1 MKILKRTVSIALA
14 FLMIFGSMSVL
25 ASATLGDGNRN
36 SATFDTKF
44 YRNNGTEWV
53 ETTKAARGE
62 DIKVRVKL
70 NTDFVVGSSTL
81 FWLFSKNNIK
91 FNPTGYAVG
100 GAPGFYVAETNISAK
115 GDFTCLDSS
124 AYGYNLIEYGYLPE
138 GTFDTYGYLHLQLI
152 SGEATMPKNDD
163 WTFEYNF
170 TVTDDATGIAQ
181 FFFPGS
187 CFVTPD
193 EDTWDNPSCFARCD
207 DSNEGGN
214 MANNTDE
221 CYDFQIYYETYDQ
234 DEDSTLTFTNPVKFN
249 AGEGTFANGA
259 SEFTTGEGFIGE
271 ALSAAD
277 QPSAVTASGG
287 KSFVGWVPSTVDL
300 ATATAENC
308 VDVSAIKYNY
318 DVDTYNALYE
328 TTAATTF
335 NFTFDPNG
343 GAFADASTEAKT
355 VTVNEGDAVNAPVP
369 TRVGYEFKGWALST
383 VENPTV
389 DDVQTLPEAA
399 SADMSYK
406 AVWSKNS
413 YNVKWIVDGVTVKEE
428 SVAYG
433 DELPAAPSVD
443 AKAGYNF
450 AWSSAPATMPAADVE
465 ITGAYT
471 PIVYTV
477 TWKIDGEQGTYKQT
491 QATFGEAIAT
501 PEAPI
506 EKEGYTFEWR
516 DIPETMPA
524 DENLVITGYYVANSY
539 TVTWTVNGVAFTTT
553 TVSFGDA
560 IIAPEYT
567 AEAGYDFAWDEIPA
581 TMPANDITINGT
593 TTAKTYTVTWN
604 VNGEKVGETTVK
616 FGDAIADYA
625 FDAPEGYEFSGW
637 TDKPETMPASDITVN
652 GTTTAK
658 SYTVTWNVNGEKVG
672 ETTVKFGDAIA
683 DYEYA
688 APAGYN
694 FSGWTDKPETMPAS
708 DITVNGTTTA
718 KTYTVTWKVDGEVVG
733 TTTETF
739 GQPIADFNYDAPVGS
754 TFSGWLDKPETMPDN
769 ENLVINATLSADIH
783 TITWKVNGE
792 VIATTNAVY
801 GAEIADYDYTAPTG
815 YTFSGWTDKPATMPA
830 NNIEVNGTTTIKT
843 YTVKWT
849 INGEYYE
856 STEVKY
862 GEAVTA
868 PQYTIPAGHSFA
880 WGDIPSAMPDNDNL
894 VINGTLTIN
903 RYTITYYYDEAETQ
917 VYFTETLDY
926 GTAPTAKEA
935 PTLKGKTF
943 VDWDGD
949 VPAALTQD
957 VKLHALFTDIEYTV
971 IFKGPEGNLLD
982 WTVTYEDAIDAITAD
997 DAAVEGYTFT
1007 GVWNY
1012 NGAAVTFPTTV
1023 KALTGDD
1030 DKAATEFVFEGVYN
1044 INVYHIVFYKSEA
1057 DKANGIVLHEQ
1068 DYEFNTDIS
1077 NAVADPTM
1085 EGHTFLGW
1093 DHEPAIV
1100 ESDDEFIGQWDIN
1113 TYTVTWK
1120 VGDDFT
1126 TTTDVKYGE
1135 ALVAPEYTPAAGYDF
1150 EWVDVPATMPA
1161 NDALVISGK
1170 LTAKTY
1176 TVTWK
1181 VNGEKVGETVV
1192 SYGDAI
1198 ADYEYTAPA
1207 GYTFG
1212 GWTDKPDTMP
1222 ANDIVVNGTTVANGY
1237 KVVWKVNGEKV
1248 GETVVSYGDA
1258 IADYDYTAPEGYEFS
1273 GWTDKPETMPDSEIV
1288 VNGTTTPKTYTV
1300 TWKVGDDFTTT
1311 TEVKYG
1317 EALAAPE
1324 YTPAAGYDFEWVDVP
1339 ETMPA
1344 NDALVISG
1352 KLTAKTYT
1360 VTWKVN
1366 GEIIGTT
1373 TETFG
1378 EAIADYA
1385 YTAPTG
1391 YTFSGWT
1398 DKPETMPA
1406 DDALVINGTT
1416 TPKTYTVTWKVG
1428 DDFTTTT
1435 EVRYGEA
1442 LAAPE
1447 YTPAAGYDFE
1457 WVDVPET
1464 MPANDAL
1471 VISGKLTAK
1480 TYTVTWKVNGEII
1493 GTTTETFGEAIA
1505 DYAYTAPTGY
1515 TFSGWTDKPETMPAD
1530 DALVINGTT
1539 TANTYTVKFV
1549 DADGAEI
1556 SSDEFEFGSDITA
1569 PTITVP
1575 DGMTLVG
1582 WIDDDGEAFTGKVPA
1597 KNVTYKPTIVSDDN
1611 VPYAIEIYLESVDG
1625 VYELSGSTSL
1635 TGTTGQ
1641 SVSAVAGEVTGFTFN
1656 AAESTLT
1663 ATVAGDGSTKLVLK
1677 YSRNV
1682 YTATFDGVEYTVRYG
1697 AALPD
1702 VTPADKT
1709 GMEFVGWVDAQG
1721 NKAPATMPANDLAL
1735 TSKWEAVEYTIT
1747 YIVNGQKTVETYKYG
1762 DTVIAPADPV
1772 VDKMTFTGWSME
1784 IPTTMP
1790 AENLIIIASFE
1801 STGTVDAYT
1810 VTFWADGVE
1819 FQKTLVKVGSEITLP
1834 TNPPTKEF
1842 YVFKGWK
1849 DVPAVMPANDIDI
1862 YAEFE
1867 RVPVTLIPKAG
1878 STTVIDRDNMVIYG
1892 LQERMSE
1899 ATYNTYLDVEGDGH
1913 FTVTATANGFGT
1925 GTRIKLYDNV
1935 TGELLETYYV
1945 VIFGDLNGDSSV
1957 NAVDYSIAI
1966 DEALYVTDW
1975 SCKQIYV
1982 DGVRTDNANY
1992 KVYMAMAADLNG
2004 DGKVNSSDASD
2015 INGRALLRND
2025 IDQVTGRPVRE

>member
-1 MKILKRTVSIALA
+1 MKSLKRIVSVTLV
-14 FLMIFGSMSVL
+14 LLLLLGSMSVL
-25 ASATLGDGNRN
+25 GSATFNDGKGTTV
-36 SATFDTKF
+36 SFDTKF
-44 YRNNGTEWV
+44 YRYNGTEWV
-53 ETTKAARGE
+53 RTTKAARGE
-62 DIKVRVKL
+62 EIKIRV
-70 NTDFVVGSSTL
+70 NINSDFVMSTATF
-81 FWLFSKNNIK
+81 FWLFNKHNIK
-91 FNPTGYAVG
+91 FDASKHEPTGTDYKGVTNVIAQG
-100 GAPGFYVAETNISAK
+100 IFFSTETGPIA
-115 GDFTCLDSS
+115 DLMM
-124 AYGYNLIEYGYLPE
+124 EYGYLPA
-138 GTFDTYGYLHLQLI
+138 DTYDNYGYLFYKQE
-152 SGEATMPKNDD
+152 SGLATKFNTKD
-163 WTFEYNF
+163 WSLEFSYI
-170 TVTDDATGIAQ
+170 VADDAEGSAQ
-181 FFFPGS
+181 FFAPEK
-187 CFVTPD
+187 CFTDPD
-193 EDTWDNPSCFARCD
+193 DDYSWDNPIIIGKVSDEREGQNIAGNYPEFQ
-207 DSNEGGN
+207 DSVDWKIQPEL
-214 MANNTDE
+214 
-221 CYDFQIYYETYDQ
+221 YDQ

-277 QPSAVTASGG
+277 QPAAVTAPGG

-300 ATATAENC
+300 ATATAADC

-318 DVDTYNALYE
+318 AVDTYNALYE

-355 VTVNEGDAVNAPVP
+355 VTVNEGEAVNAPVP

-428 SVAYG
+428 PVAYG

-491 QATFGEAIAT
+491 QATFGKAIAT

-516 DIPETMPA
+516 GIPETMPA

-539 TVTWTVNGVAFTTT
+539 KVTWTVDGKEFTTT
-553 TVSFGDA
+553 TVKYGDA
-560 IIAPEYT
+560 IIAPDYT

-604 VNGEKVGETTVK
+604 VNGEKVGETAVK

-637 TDKPETMPASDITVN
+637 TDKPATMPASDITVN

-683 DYEYA
+683 DYEYS

-769 ENLVINATLSADIH
+769 ENLVINGTLRADIH

-849 INGEYYE
+849 INGEYYN

-880 WGDIPSAMPDNDNL
+880 WGDIPSAMPDDDNL

-935 PTLKGKTF
+935 PTLKGKRF
-943 VDWDGD
+943 VDWDSD

-982 WTVTYEDAIDAITAD
+982 WTVTYEDAIDAITEA

-1100 ESDDEFIGQWDIN
+1100 ESNDEFIGQWDIN

-1126 TTTDVKYGE
+1126 TTTMVKYGE

-1181 VNGEKVGETVV
+1181 VNGEIVGTTTVTF
-1192 SYGDAI
+1192 GEAI

-1258 IADYDYTAPEGYEFS
+1258 IVDYDYTAPEGYEFS

-1317 EALAAPE
+1317 EALAAPA

-1339 ETMPA
+1339 ATMPA

-1366 GEIIGTT
+1366 GEIVGTT

-1406 DDALVINGTT
+1406 DDALVINGTNI
-1416 TPKTYTVTWKVG
+1416 
-1428 DDFTTTT
+1428 
-1435 EVRYGEA
+1435 
-1442 LAAPE
+1442 
-1447 YTPAAGYDFE
+1447 
-1457 WVDVPET
+1457 
-1464 MPANDAL
+1464 AN
-1471 VISGKLTAK
+1471 K
-1480 TYTVTWKVNGEII
+1480 
-1493 GTTTETFGEAIA
+1493 
-1505 DYAYTAPTGY
+1505 
-1515 TFSGWTDKPETMPAD
+1515 
-1530 DALVINGTT
+1530 
-1539 TANTYTVKFV
+1539 YTVKFV

-1556 SSDEFEFGSDITA
+1556 SSGEFEFGSDITA

-1582 WIDDDGEAFTGKVPA
+1582 WVDGDGEAFTGKVPA
-1597 KNVTYKPTIVSDDN
+1597 KNVTYKPNIVSNDN
-1611 VPYAIEIYLESVDG
+1611 VPYAIEIYLENVDG

-1641 SVSAVAGEVTGFTFN
+1641 SVSAVAGEVSGFTFN

-1663 ATVAGDGSTKLVLK
+1663 AIIAGDGSTKLVLK

-1682 YTATFDGVEYTVRYG
+1682 YTATFDGVEYTVSYG

-1709 GMEFVGWVDAQG
+1709 GMKFVGWVDAQG
-1721 NKAPATMPANDLAL
+1721 NKAPAAMPANDLAL
-1735 TSKWEAVEYTIT
+1735 TSKWEAIEYTIT

-1834 TNPPTKEF
+1834 TNSPTKEF

-1849 DVPAVMPANDIDI
+1849 DVPAAMPANDIDI

-1925 GTRIKLYDNV
+1925 GTVIELYDNV
-1935 TGELLETYYV
+1935 TGQLLETYYV
-1945 VIFGDLNGDSSV
+1945 VIFGDLNGDSRV
-1957 NAVDYSIAI
+1957 NATDVSLANDEVLSVTGWSLKQVYSNGVLVDNP
-1966 DEALYVTDW
+1966 D
-1975 SCKQIYV
+1975 
-1982 DGVRTDNANY
+1982 Y
-1992 KVYMAMAADLNG
+1992 KVYMTMAADLNG
-2004 DGKVNSSDASD
+2004 DGRIDSIDTSIISN
-2015 INGRALLRND
+2015 RALALTY
-2025 IDQVTGRPVRE
+2025 IDQVTGRATEA

>member
-1 MKILKRTVSIALA
+1 MKVMKRSLSVVLA
-14 FLMIFGSMSVL
+14 FLMIFGSMSIL
-25 ASATLGDGNRN
+25 ASAALNDGTR
-36 SATFDTKF
+36 STISYDTKF
-44 YRNNGTEWV
+44 YRYNGSEWV

-62 DIKVRVKL
+62 SIKVRAFLK
-70 NTDFVVGSSTL
+70 TDFVLGTGNS
-81 FWLFSKNNIK
+81 FWLFSKKNIK
-91 FNPTGYAVG
+91 INTTGYASG
-100 GAPGFYVAETNISAK
+100 GAEDWYTQTVNVPQEGI
-115 GDFTCLDSS
+115 FTCMEKGPIGDLMVDP
-124 AYGYNLIEYGYLPE
+124 EYGYLPAD
-138 GTFDTYGYLHLQLI
+138 TFDTYGYLLATQI
-152 SGEATMPKNDD
+152 SGNVGKLVKDD
-163 WTFEYNF
+163 WSYEFDF
-170 TVTDDATGIAQ
+170 TVTDDATGNAQ
-181 FFFPGS
+181 FFIPVS
-187 CFVTPD
+187 CAVINDDDLTY
-193 EDTWDNPSCFARCD
+193 DNPIYFARYPD
-207 DSNEGGN
+207 ASEGATLDTKEG
-214 MANNTDE
+214 ME
-221 CYDFQIYYETYDQ
+221 LSYDWRIQIETYDQ

-277 QPSAVTASGG
+277 QPAAVTAPGG

-300 ATATAENC
+300 ATATAADC

-318 DVDTYNALYE
+318 AVDTYNALYE

-355 VTVNEGDAVNAPVP
+355 VTVNEGEAVNAPVP

-389 DDVQTLPEAA
+389 DDVQTLPETA

-428 SVAYG
+428 PVAYG
-433 DELPAAPSVD
+433 DEFPAAPSVD

-516 DIPETMPA
+516 GIPETMPA

-539 TVTWTVNGVAFTTT
+539 TVTWTVDGKEFTTT
-553 TVSFGDA
+553 TVKYGDA
-560 IIAPEYT
+560 IIAPDYT

-593 TTAKTYTVTWN
+593 TTAKN
-604 VNGEKVGETTVK
+604 
-616 FGDAIADYA
+616 
-625 FDAPEGYEFSGW
+625 
-637 TDKPETMPASDITVN
+637 
-652 GTTTAK
+652 
-658 SYTVTWNVNGEKVG
+658 YTVTWNVNGEKVG

-708 DITVNGTTTA
+708 NITVNGTTTA

-754 TFSGWLDKPETMPDN
+754 TFGGWLDKPETMPDN
-769 ENLVINATLSADIH
+769 ENLVINGTLSADIH

-792 VIATTNAVY
+792 VIATTSAVY

-849 INGEYYE
+849 INGEYYN

-880 WGDIPSAMPDNDNL
+880 WGDIPSAMPDDDNL

-935 PTLKGKTF
+935 PTLKGKRF
-943 VDWDGD
+943 VDWDSD

-982 WTVTYEDAIDAITAD
+982 WTVTYEDAIDAITEA

-1100 ESDDEFIGQWDIN
+1100 ESNDEFIGQWDIN

-1126 TTTDVKYGE
+1126 TTTMVKYGE

-1181 VNGEKVGETVV
+1181 VNGE
-1192 SYGDAI
+1192 
-1198 ADYEYTAPA
+1198 
-1207 GYTFG
+1207 
-1212 GWTDKPDTMP
+1212 
-1222 ANDIVVNGTTVANGY
+1222 IV
-1237 KVVWKVNGEKV
+1237 
-1248 GETVVSYGDA
+1248 
-1258 IADYDYTAPEGYEFS
+1258 
-1273 GWTDKPETMPDSEIV
+1273 
-1288 VNGTTTPKTYTV
+1288 
-1300 TWKVGDDFTTT
+1300 
-1311 TEVKYG
+1311 
-1317 EALAAPE
+1317 
-1324 YTPAAGYDFEWVDVP
+1324 
-1339 ETMPA
+1339 
-1344 NDALVISG
+1344 
-1352 KLTAKTYT
+1352 
-1360 VTWKVN
+1360 
-1366 GEIIGTT
+1366 GTT

-1406 DDALVINGTT
+1406 DDALVINGTNI
-1416 TPKTYTVTWKVG
+1416 
-1428 DDFTTTT
+1428 
-1435 EVRYGEA
+1435 
-1442 LAAPE
+1442 
-1447 YTPAAGYDFE
+1447 
-1457 WVDVPET
+1457 
-1464 MPANDAL
+1464 AN
-1471 VISGKLTAK
+1471 K
-1480 TYTVTWKVNGEII
+1480 
-1493 GTTTETFGEAIA
+1493 
-1505 DYAYTAPTGY
+1505 
-1515 TFSGWTDKPETMPAD
+1515 
-1530 DALVINGTT
+1530 
-1539 TANTYTVKFV
+1539 YTVKFV

-1556 SSDEFEFGSDITA
+1556 SSDELEFGSDITA
-1569 PTITVP
+1569 PTINVP

-1582 WIDDDGEAFTGKVPA
+1582 WVDGDGEAFTGKVPA
-1597 KNVTYKPTIVSDDN
+1597 KDVTYKPNIVSDDN
-1611 VPYAIEIYLESVDG
+1611 VPYAIEIYLENVDG

-1641 SVSAVAGEVTGFTFN
+1641 SVSAVAGEVSGFTFN

-1663 ATVAGDGSTKLVLK
+1663 AIIAGDGSTKLVLK

-1682 YTATFDGVEYTVRYG
+1682 YTATFDGVEYTVSYG

-1735 TSKWEAVEYTIT
+1735 TSKWEAIEYTIT

-1834 TNPPTKEF
+1834 TNSPTKEF
-1842 YVFKGWK
+1842 YVFKSWK
-1849 DVPAVMPANDIDI
+1849 DVPAAMPANDIDI

-1925 GTRIKLYDNV
+1925 GTVVELYDNV
-1935 TGELLETYYV
+1935 TGQLLETYYV
-1945 VIFGDLNGDSSV
+1945 VIFGDLNGDSRV
-1957 NAVDYSIAI
+1957 NATDVSLANDEVLSVTGWSLKQVYSNGVLVDNP
-1966 DEALYVTDW
+1966 D
-1975 SCKQIYV
+1975 
-1982 DGVRTDNANY
+1982 Y
-1992 KVYMAMAADLNG
+1992 KVYMTMAADLNG
-2004 DGKVNSSDASD
+2004 DGRIDSIDTSIISN
-2015 INGRALLRND
+2015 RALALTY
-2025 IDQVTGRPVRE
+2025 IDQVTGRATEA

>member
-1 MKILKRTVSIALA
+1 MKSLKRIVSVTLV
-14 FLMIFGSMSVL
+14 LLLLLGSMSVL
-25 ASATLGDGNRN
+25 GSATFNDGKGTTV
-36 SATFDTKF
+36 SFDTKF
-44 YRNNGTEWV
+44 YRYNGTEWV
-53 ETTKAARGE
+53 RTTKAARGE
-62 DIKVRVKL
+62 EIKIRV
-70 NTDFVVGSSTL
+70 NINSDFVMSTATF
-81 FWLFSKNNIK
+81 FWLFNKHNIK
-91 FNPTGYAVG
+91 FDASKHEPTGTDYKGVTNVIAQG
-100 GAPGFYVAETNISAK
+100 IFFSTETGPIA
-115 GDFTCLDSS
+115 DLMM
-124 AYGYNLIEYGYLPE
+124 EYGYLPA
-138 GTFDTYGYLHLQLI
+138 DTYDNYGYLFYKQE
-152 SGEATMPKNDD
+152 SGLATKFNTKD
-163 WTFEYNF
+163 WSLEFSYI
-170 TVTDDATGIAQ
+170 VADDAEGSAQ
-181 FFFPGS
+181 FFAPEK
-187 CFVTPD
+187 CFTDPD
-193 EDTWDNPSCFARCD
+193 DDYSWDNPIIIGKVSDEREGQNIAGNYPEFQ
-207 DSNEGGN
+207 DSVDWKIQPEL
-214 MANNTDE
+214 
-221 CYDFQIYYETYDQ
+221 YDQ
-234 DEDSTLTFTNPVKFN
+234 DADSTLTFTNPVKFN

-277 QPSAVTASGG
+277 QPAAVTAPGG

-300 ATATAENC
+300 ATATAADC

-318 DVDTYNALYE
+318 AVDTYNALYE

-335 NFTFDPNG
+335 NFTFNPNG

-355 VTVNEGDAVNAPVP
+355 VTVNEGEAVNAPVP

-389 DDVQTLPEAA
+389 DDVQALPEAA

-516 DIPETMPA
+516 GIPETMPA

-539 TVTWTVNGVAFTTT
+539 KVTWTVNGVAFTTT
-553 TVSFGDA
+553 TVNFGDA
-560 IIAPEYT
+560 IIAPDYT

-616 FGDAIADYA
+616 FGDAVADYEYA
-625 FDAPEGYEFSGW
+625 APTGYTFSGW
-637 TDKPETMPASDITVN
+637 TDKPETMPASN
-652 GTTTAK
+652 
-658 SYTVTWNVNGEKVG
+658 
-672 ETTVKFGDAIA
+672 
-683 DYEYA
+683 
-688 APAGYN
+688 
-694 FSGWTDKPETMPAS
+694 
-708 DITVNGTTTA
+708 ITVNGTTTA

-769 ENLVINATLSADIH
+769 ENLVINGTLRADIH

-849 INGEYYE
+849 INGEYYK

-880 WGDIPSAMPDNDNL
+880 WGDIPSAMPDDDNL

-935 PTLKGKTF
+935 PTLKGKRF
-943 VDWDGD
+943 VDWDSD

-982 WTVTYEDAIDAITAD
+982 WTVTYEDAIDAITEA

-1100 ESDDEFIGQWDIN
+1100 ESNDEFIGQWDIN

-1126 TTTDVKYGE
+1126 TTTMVKYGE

-1181 VNGEKVGETVV
+1181 VNGE
-1192 SYGDAI
+1192 
-1198 ADYEYTAPA
+1198 
-1207 GYTFG
+1207 
-1212 GWTDKPDTMP
+1212 
-1222 ANDIVVNGTTVANGY
+1222 IV
-1237 KVVWKVNGEKV
+1237 
-1248 GETVVSYGDA
+1248 
-1258 IADYDYTAPEGYEFS
+1258 
-1273 GWTDKPETMPDSEIV
+1273 
-1288 VNGTTTPKTYTV
+1288 
-1300 TWKVGDDFTTT
+1300 
-1311 TEVKYG
+1311 
-1317 EALAAPE
+1317 
-1324 YTPAAGYDFEWVDVP
+1324 
-1339 ETMPA
+1339 
-1344 NDALVISG
+1344 
-1352 KLTAKTYT
+1352 
-1360 VTWKVN
+1360 
-1366 GEIIGTT
+1366 GTT

-1378 EAIADYA
+1378 EAIAEYA
-1385 YTAPTG
+1385 YTATTG
-1391 YTFSGWT
+1391 STFRGWT

-1406 DDALVINGTT
+1406 DDALVINGTNI
-1416 TPKTYTVTWKVG
+1416 
-1428 DDFTTTT
+1428 
-1435 EVRYGEA
+1435 
-1442 LAAPE
+1442 
-1447 YTPAAGYDFE
+1447 
-1457 WVDVPET
+1457 
-1464 MPANDAL
+1464 AN
-1471 VISGKLTAK
+1471 K
-1480 TYTVTWKVNGEII
+1480 
-1493 GTTTETFGEAIA
+1493 
-1505 DYAYTAPTGY
+1505 
-1515 TFSGWTDKPETMPAD
+1515 
-1530 DALVINGTT
+1530 
-1539 TANTYTVKFV
+1539 YTVKFV

-1556 SSDEFEFGSDITA
+1556 SSGEFEFGSDITA

-1582 WIDDDGEAFTGKVPA
+1582 WVDGDGEAFSGKVPA
-1597 KNVTYKPTIVSDDN
+1597 KNVTYKPNIVSDDN
-1611 VPYAIEIYLESVDG
+1611 VPYAIEIYLENVDG

-1641 SVSAVAGEVTGFTFN
+1641 SVSAVAGEVSGFTFN

-1663 ATVAGDGSTKLVLK
+1663 AIIAGDGSTKLVLK

-1735 TSKWEAVEYTIT
+1735 TSKWEAIEYTIT

-1834 TNPPTKEF
+1834 TNSPTKEF

-1849 DVPAVMPANDIDI
+1849 DVPAAMPANDIDI

-1925 GTRIKLYDNV
+1925 GTVIELYDNV
-1935 TGELLETYYV
+1935 TGQLLETYYV
-1945 VIFGDLNGDSSV
+1945 VIFGDLNGDSRV
-1957 NAVDYSIAI
+1957 NATDVSLANDEVLSVTGWSLKQVYSNGVLVDNP
-1966 DEALYVTDW
+1966 D
-1975 SCKQIYV
+1975 
-1982 DGVRTDNANY
+1982 Y
-1992 KVYMAMAADLNG
+1992 KVYMTMAADLNG
-2004 DGKVNSSDASD
+2004 DGRIDSIDTSIISN
-2015 INGRALLRND
+2015 RALALTY
-2025 IDQVTGRPVRE
+2025 IDQVTGRATEA

>member
-1 MKILKRTVSIALA
+1 MKSLKRIVSVTLV
-14 FLMIFGSMSVL
+14 LLLLLGSMSVL
-25 ASATLGDGNRN
+25 GSATFNDGKGTTV
-36 SATFDTKF
+36 SFDTKF
-44 YRNNGTEWV
+44 YRYNGTEWV
-53 ETTKAARGE
+53 RTTKAARGE
-62 DIKVRVKL
+62 EIKIRV
-70 NTDFVVGSSTL
+70 NINSDFVMSTATF
-81 FWLFSKNNIK
+81 FWLFNKHNIK
-91 FNPTGYAVG
+91 FDASKHEPTGTDYKGVTNVIAQG
-100 GAPGFYVAETNISAK
+100 IFFSTETGPIA
-115 GDFTCLDSS
+115 DLMM
-124 AYGYNLIEYGYLPE
+124 EYGYLPA
-138 GTFDTYGYLHLQLI
+138 DTYDNYGYLFYKQE
-152 SGEATMPKNDD
+152 SGLATKFNTKD
-163 WTFEYNF
+163 WSLEFSYI
-170 TVTDDATGIAQ
+170 VADDAEGSAQ
-181 FFFPGS
+181 FFAPEK
-187 CFVTPD
+187 CFTDPD
-193 EDTWDNPSCFARCD
+193 DDYSWDNPIIIGKVSDEREGQNIAGNYPEFQ
-207 DSNEGGN
+207 DSVDWKIQPEL
-214 MANNTDE
+214 
-221 CYDFQIYYETYDQ
+221 YDQ
-234 DEDSTLTFTNPVKFN
+234 DADSTLTFTNPVKFN

-277 QPSAVTASGG
+277 QPAAVTAPGG

-300 ATATAENC
+300 ATATAADC

-318 DVDTYNALYE
+318 AVDTYNALYE

-335 NFTFDPNG
+335 NFTFNPNG

-355 VTVNEGDAVNAPVP
+355 VTVNEGEAVNAPVP

-389 DDVQTLPEAA
+389 DDVQALPEAA

-516 DIPETMPA
+516 GIPETMPA

-539 TVTWTVNGVAFTTT
+539 KVTWTVNGVAFTTT
-553 TVSFGDA
+553 TVNFGDA
-560 IIAPEYT
+560 IIAPDYT

-637 TDKPETMPASDITVN
+637 TDKPETMPASNITVN

-672 ETTVKFGDAIA
+672 ETTVKFGDAVA

-688 APAGYN
+688 APTGYT

-708 DITVNGTTTA
+708 NITVNGTTTA

-769 ENLVINATLSADIH
+769 ENLVINGTLRADIH

-849 INGEYYE
+849 INGEYYK

-880 WGDIPSAMPDNDNL
+880 WGDIPSAMPDDDNL

-935 PTLKGKTF
+935 PTLKGKRF
-943 VDWDGD
+943 VDWDSD

-982 WTVTYEDAIDAITAD
+982 WTVTYEDAIDAITEA

-1100 ESDDEFIGQWDIN
+1100 ESNDEFIGQWDIN

-1126 TTTDVKYGE
+1126 TTTMVKYGE

-1181 VNGEKVGETVV
+1181 VNGEIVGTTTVTF
-1192 SYGDAI
+1192 GEAI

-1248 GETVVSYGDA
+1248 GETVVSYGEA

-1317 EALAAPE
+1317 EALAAPA

-1339 ETMPA
+1339 ATMPA

-1366 GEIIGTT
+1366 GEIVGTT

-1406 DDALVINGTT
+1406 DDALVINGTNI
-1416 TPKTYTVTWKVG
+1416 
-1428 DDFTTTT
+1428 
-1435 EVRYGEA
+1435 
-1442 LAAPE
+1442 
-1447 YTPAAGYDFE
+1447 
-1457 WVDVPET
+1457 
-1464 MPANDAL
+1464 AN
-1471 VISGKLTAK
+1471 K
-1480 TYTVTWKVNGEII
+1480 
-1493 GTTTETFGEAIA
+1493 
-1505 DYAYTAPTGY
+1505 
-1515 TFSGWTDKPETMPAD
+1515 
-1530 DALVINGTT
+1530 
-1539 TANTYTVKFV
+1539 YTVKFV

-1556 SSDEFEFGSDITA
+1556 SSGEFEFGSDITA

-1582 WIDDDGEAFTGKVPA
+1582 WVDGDGEAFSGKVPA
-1597 KNVTYKPTIVSDDN
+1597 KNVTYKPNIVSDDN
-1611 VPYAIEIYLESVDG
+1611 VPYAIEIYLENVDG

-1641 SVSAVAGEVTGFTFN
+1641 SVSAVAGEVSGFTFN

-1663 ATVAGDGSTKLVLK
+1663 AIIAGDGSTKLVLK

-1735 TSKWEAVEYTIT
+1735 TSKWEAIEYTIT

-1834 TNPPTKEF
+1834 TNSPTKEF

-1849 DVPAVMPANDIDI
+1849 DVPAAMPANDIDI

-1925 GTRIKLYDNV
+1925 GTVIELYDNV
-1935 TGELLETYYV
+1935 TGQLLETYYV
-1945 VIFGDLNGDSSV
+1945 VIFGDLNGDSRV
-1957 NAVDYSIAI
+1957 NATDVSLANDEVLSVTGWSLKQVYSNGVLVDNP
-1966 DEALYVTDW
+1966 D
-1975 SCKQIYV
+1975 
-1982 DGVRTDNANY
+1982 Y
-1992 KVYMAMAADLNG
+1992 KVYMTMAADLNG
-2004 DGKVNSSDASD
+2004 DGRIDSIDTSIISN
-2015 INGRALLRND
+2015 RALALTY
-2025 IDQVTGRPVRE
+2025 IDQVTGRATEA

>member
-1 MKILKRTVSIALA
+1 MKSLKRIVSVTLV
-14 FLMIFGSMSVL
+14 LLLLLGSMSVL
-25 ASATLGDGNRN
+25 GSATFNDGKGTTV
-36 SATFDTKF
+36 SFDTKF
-44 YRNNGTEWV
+44 YRYNGTEWV
-53 ETTKAARGE
+53 RTTKAARGE
-62 DIKVRVKL
+62 EIKIRV
-70 NTDFVVGSSTL
+70 NINSDFVMSTATF
-81 FWLFSKNNIK
+81 FWLFNKHNIK
-91 FNPTGYAVG
+91 FDASKHEPTGTDYKGVTNVIAQG
-100 GAPGFYVAETNISAK
+100 IFFSTETGPIA
-115 GDFTCLDSS
+115 DLMM
-124 AYGYNLIEYGYLPE
+124 EYGYLPA
-138 GTFDTYGYLHLQLI
+138 DTYDNYGYLFYKQE
-152 SGEATMPKNDD
+152 SGLATKFNTKD
-163 WTFEYNF
+163 WSLEFSYI
-170 TVTDDATGIAQ
+170 VADDAEGSAQ
-181 FFFPGS
+181 FFAPEK
-187 CFVTPD
+187 CFTDPD
-193 EDTWDNPSCFARCD
+193 DDYSWDNPIIIGKVSDEREGQNIAGNYPEFQ
-207 DSNEGGN
+207 DSVDWKIQPEL
-214 MANNTDE
+214 
-221 CYDFQIYYETYDQ
+221 YDQ

-277 QPSAVTASGG
+277 QPAAVTAPGG

-300 ATATAENC
+300 ATATAADC

-335 NFTFDPNG
+335 NFTFNPNG

-355 VTVNEGDAVNAPVP
+355 VTVNEGEAVNAPVP

-428 SVAYG
+428 PVAYG

-477 TWKIDGEQGTYKQT
+477 TWKIDGEGTYKQT
-491 QATFGEAIAT
+491 QATFGEAVAT

-516 DIPETMPA
+516 GIPETMPA

-539 TVTWTVNGVAFTTT
+539 KVTWTVNGVAFTTT

-560 IIAPEYT
+560 IIAPDYT

-769 ENLVINATLSADIH
+769 ENLVINGTLRADIH

-849 INGEYYE
+849 INGEYYK

-880 WGDIPSAMPDNDNL
+880 WGDIPSAMPDDDNL

-1100 ESDDEFIGQWDIN
+1100 ESNDEFIGQWDIN

-1126 TTTDVKYGE
+1126 TTTEVKYGE

-1161 NDALVISGK
+1161 DDALVISGK

-1181 VNGEKVGETVV
+1181 VNGEIVGTTTVTF
-1192 SYGDAI
+1192 GEAI

-1248 GETVVSYGDA
+1248 GETVVSYGEA
-1258 IADYDYTAPEGYEFS
+1258 ITDYDYTAPEGYEFS

-1288 VNGTTTPKTYTV
+1288 V
-1300 TWKVGDDFTTT
+1300 
-1311 TEVKYG
+1311 
-1317 EALAAPE
+1317 
-1324 YTPAAGYDFEWVDVP
+1324 
-1339 ETMPA
+1339 
-1344 NDALVISG
+1344 
-1352 KLTAKTYT
+1352 
-1360 VTWKVN
+1360 
-1366 GEIIGTT
+1366 
-1373 TETFG
+1373 
-1378 EAIADYA
+1378 
-1385 YTAPTG
+1385 
-1391 YTFSGWT
+1391 
-1398 DKPETMPA
+1398 
-1406 DDALVINGTT
+1406 NGTT

-1480 TYTVTWKVNGEII
+1480 TYTVTWKVNGEIV

-1515 TFSGWTDKPETMPAD
+1515 TFSGWTDKPDTMPAD
-1530 DALVINGTT
+1530 DALVINGTNI
-1539 TANTYTVKFV
+1539 ANKYTVKFV
-1549 DADGAEI
+1549 GADGAEI
-1556 SSDEFEFGSDITA
+1556 SSDELEFGSDITA

-1582 WIDDDGEAFTGKVPA
+1582 WVDGDGEAFTGKVPA
-1597 KNVTYKPTIVSDDN
+1597 KNVTYKPNIVSDDN
-1611 VPYAIEIYLESVDG
+1611 VPYAIEIYLENVDG

-1641 SVSAVAGEVTGFTFN
+1641 SVSAVAGEVSGFTFN

-1663 ATVAGDGSTKLVLK
+1663 AIIAGDGSTKLVLK

-1735 TSKWEAVEYTIT
+1735 TSKWEAIEYTIT

-1810 VTFWADGVE
+1810 VTFWAEDGVE

-1834 TNPPTKEF
+1834 TNSPTKEF

-1849 DVPAVMPANDIDI
+1849 DVPAAMPANDIDI

-1925 GTRIKLYDNV
+1925 GTVIELYDNV
-1935 TGELLETYYV
+1935 TGQLLETYYV
-1945 VIFGDLNGDSSV
+1945 VIFGDLNGDSRV
-1957 NAVDYSIAI
+1957 NATDVSLANDEVLSVTGWSLKQVYSNGVLVDNP
-1966 DEALYVTDW
+1966 D
-1975 SCKQIYV
+1975 
-1982 DGVRTDNANY
+1982 Y
-1992 KVYMAMAADLNG
+1992 KVYMTMAADLNG
-2004 DGKVNSSDASD
+2004 DGRIDSIDTSIISN
-2015 INGRALLRND
+2015 RALALAY
-2025 IDQVTGRPVRE
+2025 IDQVTGRATEA

>member
-1 MKILKRTVSIALA
+1 MKLMKRSVSVILA
-14 FLMIFGSMSVL
+14 FLMIFGSMTVL
-25 ASATLGDGNRN
+25 ASAALGDGQQNTA
-36 SATFDTKF
+36 SFDTKF
-44 YRNNGTEWV
+44 YRNVNGEWV

-62 DIKVRVKL
+62 ALKVRVKL
-70 NTDFVVGSSTL
+70 NTDFVMGASTV
-81 FWLFSKNNIK
+81 FWLYSKKNLVL
-91 FNPTGYAVG
+91 NPTGYTAG
-100 GAPGFYVAETNISAK
+100 GVTGSYNVNSNVTLK
-115 GDFTCLDSS
+115 GDFICMDSS
-124 AYGYNLIEYGYLPE
+124 DYGYRLIAAGYLPE
-138 GTFDTYGYLHLQLI
+138 GVFDNNGYIHLTLF
-152 SGEATMPKNDD
+152 SGTAMKLVKDE
-163 WTFEYNF
+163 WTFEYDFN
-170 TVTDDATGIAQ
+170 VKDDATGSAQ
-181 FFFPGS
+181 LYFPAS
-187 CFVTPD
+187 CLITPD
-193 EDTWDNPSCFARCD
+193 EDTWDNPSNFAMCD
-207 DSNEGGN
+207 DSNEGGD
-214 MANNTDE
+214 MAKYKYE
-221 CYDFQIYYETYDQ
+221 SYDLQMQLELNDQ

-277 QPSAVTASGG
+277 QPSAVTAPGG

-560 IIAPEYT
+560 IIAPDYT

-637 TDKPETMPASDITVN
+637 TDKPATMPASDITVN

-683 DYEYA
+683 DYAYD
-688 APAGYN
+688 APTGYN

-769 ENLVINATLSADIH
+769 ENLVINGTLRADIH

-849 INGEYYE
+849 INGEYYK

-880 WGDIPSAMPDNDNL
+880 WGDIPSAMPDDDNL

-982 WTVTYEDAIDAITAD
+982 WTVTYEDAIDAITEA

-1100 ESDDEFIGQWDIN
+1100 ESNDEFIGQWDIN

-1126 TTTDVKYGE
+1126 TTTEVKYGE

-1181 VNGEKVGETVV
+1181 VNGEIVGTTTVTF
-1192 SYGDAI
+1192 GEAI

-1248 GETVVSYGDA
+1248 GETVVSYGEA

-1317 EALAAPE
+1317 EALVAPE

-1378 EAIADYA
+1378 EAIADHE

-1406 DDALVINGTT
+1406 DDALVINGTN
-1416 TPKTYTVTWKVG
+1416 V
-1428 DDFTTTT
+1428 
-1435 EVRYGEA
+1435 
-1442 LAAPE
+1442 
-1447 YTPAAGYDFE
+1447 
-1457 WVDVPET
+1457 
-1464 MPANDAL
+1464 AN
-1471 VISGKLTAK
+1471 K
-1480 TYTVTWKVNGEII
+1480 
-1493 GTTTETFGEAIA
+1493 
-1505 DYAYTAPTGY
+1505 
-1515 TFSGWTDKPETMPAD
+1515 
-1530 DALVINGTT
+1530 
-1539 TANTYTVKFV
+1539 YTVKFV

-1569 PTITVP
+1569 PTINVP
-1575 DGMTLVG
+1575 EGMTLVG
-1582 WIDDDGEAFTGKVPA
+1582 WVDGDGEAFTGKVPA
-1597 KNVTYKPTIVSDDN
+1597 KDVTYKPTIVSDDN

-1635 TGTTGQ
+1635 IGTTGQ

-1762 DTVIAPADPV
+1762 DAVIAPADPV

-1925 GTRIKLYDNV
+1925 GTVVELYDNV
-1935 TGELLETYYV
+1935 TGQLLETYYV
-1945 VIFGDLNGDSSV
+1945 VIFGDLNGDSRV
-1957 NAVDYSIAI
+1957 NATDVSLANDEVLSVTGWSLKQVYSNGVLVDNP
-1966 DEALYVTDW
+1966 D
-1975 SCKQIYV
+1975 
-1982 DGVRTDNANY
+1982 Y
-1992 KVYMAMAADLNG
+1992 KVYMTMAADLNG
-2004 DGKVNSSDASD
+2004 DGRIDSIDTSIISNRALALTYIDQAT
-2015 INGRALLRND
+2015 GRA
-2025 IDQVTGRPVRE
+2025 TEA

>member
-1 MKILKRTVSIALA
+1 MKVMKRSLSVVLA
-14 FLMIFGSMSVL
+14 FLMIFGSMSIL
-25 ASATLGDGNRN
+25 ASAALNDGTR
-36 SATFDTKF
+36 STISYDTKF
-44 YRNNGTEWV
+44 YRYNGSEWV

-62 DIKVRVKL
+62 SIKVRAFLK
-70 NTDFVVGSSTL
+70 TDFVLGTGNS
-81 FWLFSKNNIK
+81 FWLFSKKNIK
-91 FNPTGYAVG
+91 INTTGYASG
-100 GAPGFYVAETNISAK
+100 GAEDWYTQTVNVPQEGI
-115 GDFTCLDSS
+115 FTCMETGPIGDLMVDP
-124 AYGYNLIEYGYLPE
+124 EYGYLPAD
-138 GTFDTYGYLHLQLI
+138 TFDTYGYLLATQI
-152 SGEATMPKNDD
+152 SGNVGKLVKDD
-163 WTFEYNF
+163 WSYEFDF
-170 TVTDDATGIAQ
+170 TVTDDATGNAQ
-181 FFFPGS
+181 FFIPVS
-187 CFVTPD
+187 CAVINDDDLTY
-193 EDTWDNPSCFARCD
+193 DNPIYFARYPD
-207 DSNEGGN
+207 ASEGATLDTKEG
-214 MANNTDE
+214 ME
-221 CYDFQIYYETYDQ
+221 LSYDWRIQIETYDQ

-277 QPSAVTASGG
+277 QPAAVTAPGG

-300 ATATAENC
+300 ATATAADC

-318 DVDTYNALYE
+318 AVDTYNALYE

-355 VTVNEGDAVNAPVP
+355 VTVNEGEAVNAPVP

-443 AKAGYNF
+443 AKTGYNF

-516 DIPETMPA
+516 GIPETMPA

-539 TVTWTVNGVAFTTT
+539 KVTWTVDGKEFTTT
-553 TVSFGDA
+553 TVKYGDA
-560 IIAPEYT
+560 IIAPDYT

-604 VNGEKVGETTVK
+604 VNGEKVGETAVK

-637 TDKPETMPASDITVN
+637 TDKPATMPASDITVN

-683 DYEYA
+683 DYEYS

-769 ENLVINATLSADIH
+769 ENLVINGTLRADIH

-849 INGEYYE
+849 INGEYYN

-880 WGDIPSAMPDNDNL
+880 WGDIPSAMPDDDNL

-935 PTLKGKTF
+935 PTLKGKRF
-943 VDWDGD
+943 VDWDSD

-982 WTVTYEDAIDAITAD
+982 WTVTYEDAIDAITEA

-1100 ESDDEFIGQWDIN
+1100 ESNDEFIGQWDIN

-1126 TTTDVKYGE
+1126 TTTMVKYGE

-1181 VNGEKVGETVV
+1181 VNGE
-1192 SYGDAI
+1192 
-1198 ADYEYTAPA
+1198 
-1207 GYTFG
+1207 
-1212 GWTDKPDTMP
+1212 
-1222 ANDIVVNGTTVANGY
+1222 IV
-1237 KVVWKVNGEKV
+1237 
-1248 GETVVSYGDA
+1248 
-1258 IADYDYTAPEGYEFS
+1258 
-1273 GWTDKPETMPDSEIV
+1273 
-1288 VNGTTTPKTYTV
+1288 
-1300 TWKVGDDFTTT
+1300 
-1311 TEVKYG
+1311 
-1317 EALAAPE
+1317 
-1324 YTPAAGYDFEWVDVP
+1324 
-1339 ETMPA
+1339 
-1344 NDALVISG
+1344 
-1352 KLTAKTYT
+1352 
-1360 VTWKVN
+1360 
-1366 GEIIGTT
+1366 GTT

-1406 DDALVINGTT
+1406 DDALVINGTNI
-1416 TPKTYTVTWKVG
+1416 
-1428 DDFTTTT
+1428 
-1435 EVRYGEA
+1435 
-1442 LAAPE
+1442 
-1447 YTPAAGYDFE
+1447 
-1457 WVDVPET
+1457 
-1464 MPANDAL
+1464 AN
-1471 VISGKLTAK
+1471 K
-1480 TYTVTWKVNGEII
+1480 
-1493 GTTTETFGEAIA
+1493 
-1505 DYAYTAPTGY
+1505 
-1515 TFSGWTDKPETMPAD
+1515 
-1530 DALVINGTT
+1530 
-1539 TANTYTVKFV
+1539 YTVKFV

-1575 DGMTLVG
+1575 EGMTLVG
-1582 WIDDDGEAFTGKVPA
+1582 WVDGDGEAFTGKVPA
-1597 KNVTYKPTIVSDDN
+1597 KNVTYKPNIVSNDN
-1611 VPYAIEIYLESVDG
+1611 VPYAIEIYLENVDG

-1641 SVSAVAGEVTGFTFN
+1641 SVSAVAGEVSGFTFN

-1663 ATVAGDGSTKLVLK
+1663 AIIAGDGSTKLVLK

-1697 AALPD
+1697 VALPD

-1709 GMEFVGWVDAQG
+1709 GMKFVGWVDAQG

-1735 TSKWEAVEYTIT
+1735 TSKWEAIEYTIT

-1834 TNPPTKEF
+1834 TKEPTKEF

-1849 DVPAVMPANDIDI
+1849 DVPAAMPANDIDI

-1925 GTRIKLYDNV
+1925 GTVVELYDNV
-1935 TGELLETYYV
+1935 TGQLLETYYV
-1945 VIFGDLNGDSSV
+1945 VIFGDLNGDSRV
-1957 NAVDYSIAI
+1957 NATDVSLANDEVLSVTGWSLKQVYSNGVLVDNP
-1966 DEALYVTDW
+1966 D
-1975 SCKQIYV
+1975 
-1982 DGVRTDNANY
+1982 Y
-1992 KVYMAMAADLNG
+1992 KVYMTMAADLNG
-2004 DGKVNSSDASD
+2004 DGRIDSIDTSIISN
-2015 INGRALLRND
+2015 RALALTY
-2025 IDQVTGRPVRE
+2025 IDQVTGRATEA

>member
-1 MKILKRTVSIALA
+1 MKLMKRSVSVILA
-14 FLMIFGSMSVL
+14 FLMIFGSMTVL
-25 ASATLGDGNRN
+25 ASAALGDGQQNTA
-36 SATFDTKF
+36 SFDTKF
-44 YRNNGTEWV
+44 YRNVNGEWV

-62 DIKVRVKL
+62 ALKVRVKL
-70 NTDFVVGSSTL
+70 NTDFVMGASTI
-81 FWLFSKNNIK
+81 FWLYSKKNLVL
-91 FNPTGYAVG
+91 NPTDYTVG
-100 GAPGFYVAETNISAK
+100 GVTGSYNVNSNVTLK
-115 GDFTCLDSS
+115 GDFICMDSS
-124 AYGYNLIEYGYLPE
+124 DYGNRLIEYGYLPE
-138 GTFDTYGYLHLQLI
+138 GIFDTHGYFLLTLF
-152 SGEATMPKNDD
+152 SGSAMKLVKDE
-163 WTFEYNF
+163 WTFEYDFN
-170 TVTDDATGIAQ
+170 VADDANGSAQ
-181 FFFPGS
+181 FYFPAS
-187 CFVTPD
+187 CLVTPD
-193 EDTWDNPSCFARCD
+193 ENTWDNPSNFAMCD

-214 MANNTDE
+214 MAKYKYE
-221 CYDFQIYYETYDQ
+221 SYDLQMQLELNDQ

-277 QPSAVTASGG
+277 QPAAVTAPGG

-300 ATATAENC
+300 ATATAADC

-318 DVDTYNALYE
+318 AVDTYNALYE

-335 NFTFDPNG
+335 NFTFNPNG

-355 VTVNEGDAVNAPVP
+355 VTVNEGEAVNAPVP

-389 DDVQTLPEAA
+389 DDVQALPEAA

-516 DIPETMPA
+516 GIPETMPA

-539 TVTWTVNGVAFTTT
+539 KVTWTVNGVAFTTT

-604 VNGEKVGETTVK
+604 VNGEKVGETAVK

-625 FDAPEGYEFSGW
+625 YDVPEGYEFSGW
-637 TDKPETMPASDITVN
+637 TDKPETMPASNITVN

-672 ETTVKFGDAIA
+672 ETTVKFGDAVA

-688 APAGYN
+688 APTGYT

-708 DITVNGTTTA
+708 NITVNGTTTA

-739 GQPIADFNYDAPVGS
+739 GQPIADYNYQAPVGS
-754 TFSGWLDKPETMPDN
+754 TFGGWLDKPETMPDN
-769 ENLVINATLSADIH
+769 ENLVINGTLRADIH

-849 INGEYYE
+849 INGEYYN

-880 WGDIPSAMPDNDNL
+880 WGDIPSAMPDDDNL

-935 PTLKGKTF
+935 PTLKGKRF
-943 VDWDGD
+943 VDWDSD

-982 WTVTYEDAIDAITAD
+982 WTVTYEDAIDAITEA

-1012 NGAAVTFPTTV
+1012 NGAAVTFPITV
-1023 KALTGDD
+1023 KALTGDND
-1030 DKAATEFVFEGVYN
+1030 MAATEFVFEGVYN
-1044 INVYHIVFYKSEA
+1044 INIYHIVFYKSEA

-1100 ESDDEFIGQWDIN
+1100 ESNDEFIGQWDIN

-1126 TTTDVKYGE
+1126 TTTMVKYGE

-1181 VNGEKVGETVV
+1181 VNGE
-1192 SYGDAI
+1192 
-1198 ADYEYTAPA
+1198 
-1207 GYTFG
+1207 
-1212 GWTDKPDTMP
+1212 
-1222 ANDIVVNGTTVANGY
+1222 IV
-1237 KVVWKVNGEKV
+1237 
-1248 GETVVSYGDA
+1248 
-1258 IADYDYTAPEGYEFS
+1258 
-1273 GWTDKPETMPDSEIV
+1273 
-1288 VNGTTTPKTYTV
+1288 
-1300 TWKVGDDFTTT
+1300 
-1311 TEVKYG
+1311 
-1317 EALAAPE
+1317 
-1324 YTPAAGYDFEWVDVP
+1324 
-1339 ETMPA
+1339 
-1344 NDALVISG
+1344 
-1352 KLTAKTYT
+1352 
-1360 VTWKVN
+1360 
-1366 GEIIGTT
+1366 GTT

-1398 DKPETMPA
+1398 DKPNTMPA
-1406 DDALVINGTT
+1406 DDALVINGTNI
-1416 TPKTYTVTWKVG
+1416 
-1428 DDFTTTT
+1428 
-1435 EVRYGEA
+1435 
-1442 LAAPE
+1442 
-1447 YTPAAGYDFE
+1447 
-1457 WVDVPET
+1457 
-1464 MPANDAL
+1464 AN
-1471 VISGKLTAK
+1471 K
-1480 TYTVTWKVNGEII
+1480 
-1493 GTTTETFGEAIA
+1493 
-1505 DYAYTAPTGY
+1505 
-1515 TFSGWTDKPETMPAD
+1515 
-1530 DALVINGTT
+1530 
-1539 TANTYTVKFV
+1539 YTVKFV

-1556 SSDEFEFGSDITA
+1556 SSGEFEFGSDITA

-1582 WIDDDGEAFTGKVPA
+1582 WVDGDGEAFTGKVPA
-1597 KNVTYKPTIVSDDN
+1597 KNVTYKPNIVSNDN
-1611 VPYAIEIYLESVDG
+1611 VPYAIEIYLENVDG

-1641 SVSAVAGEVTGFTFN
+1641 SVSAVAGEVSGFTFN

-1663 ATVAGDGSTKLVLK
+1663 AIIAGDGSTKLVLK

-1735 TSKWEAVEYTIT
+1735 TSKWEAIEYTIT

-1834 TNPPTKEF
+1834 TNSPTKEF

-1849 DVPAVMPANDIDI
+1849 DVPAAMPANDIDI

-1913 FTVTATANGFGT
+1913 FTVTPTANGFGT
-1925 GTRIKLYDNV
+1925 GTVIELYDNV
-1935 TGELLETYYV
+1935 TGQLLETYYV
-1945 VIFGDLNGDSSV
+1945 VIFGDLNGDSRV
-1957 NAVDYSIAI
+1957 NATDVSLANDEVLSVTGWSLKQVYSNGVLVDNP
-1966 DEALYVTDW
+1966 D
-1975 SCKQIYV
+1975 
-1982 DGVRTDNANY
+1982 Y
-1992 KVYMAMAADLNG
+1992 KVYMTMAADLNG
-2004 DGKVNSSDASD
+2004 DGRIDSIDTSIISN
-2015 INGRALLRND
+2015 RALALTY
-2025 IDQVTGRPVRE
+2025 IDQVTGRATEA

>member
-1 MKILKRTVSIALA
+1 MKSLKRIVSVTLV
-14 FLMIFGSMSVL
+14 LLLLLGSMSVL
-25 ASATLGDGNRN
+25 GSATFNDGKGTTV
-36 SATFDTKF
+36 SFDTKF
-44 YRNNGTEWV
+44 YRYNGTEWV
-53 ETTKAARGE
+53 RTTKAARGE
-62 DIKVRVKL
+62 EIKIRV
-70 NTDFVVGSSTL
+70 NINSDFVMSTATF
-81 FWLFSKNNIK
+81 FWLFNKHNIK
-91 FNPTGYAVG
+91 FDASKHEPTGTDYKGVTNVIAQG
-100 GAPGFYVAETNISAK
+100 IFFSTETGPIA
-115 GDFTCLDSS
+115 DLMM
-124 AYGYNLIEYGYLPE
+124 EYGYLPA
-138 GTFDTYGYLHLQLI
+138 DTYDNYGYLFYKQE
-152 SGEATMPKNDD
+152 SGLATKFNTKDWSLEFSYIVANDA
-163 WTFEYNF
+163 E
-170 TVTDDATGIAQ
+170 GSAQ
-181 FFFPGS
+181 FFAPEK
-187 CFVTPD
+187 CFTDPD
-193 EDTWDNPSCFARCD
+193 DDYSWDNPIIIGKVSDEREGQNIAGNYPEFQ
-207 DSNEGGN
+207 DSVDWKIQPEL
-214 MANNTDE
+214 
-221 CYDFQIYYETYDQ
+221 YDQ

-277 QPSAVTASGG
+277 QPAAVTAPGG

-300 ATATAENC
+300 ATATAADC

-355 VTVNEGDAVNAPVP
+355 VTVNEGEAVNAPVP

-389 DDVQTLPEAA
+389 DDVQTLPETA

-428 SVAYG
+428 PVAYG

-516 DIPETMPA
+516 GIPETMPA

-539 TVTWTVNGVAFTTT
+539 TVTWTVDGKEFTTT
-553 TVSFGDA
+553 TVKYGDA
-560 IIAPEYT
+560 IIAPDYT

-637 TDKPETMPASDITVN
+637 TDKPATMPASDITVN

-708 DITVNGTTTA
+708 NITVNGTTTA

-739 GQPIADFNYDAPVGS
+739 GQPIADYNYQAPVGS

-769 ENLVINATLSADIH
+769 ENLVINGTLRADIH

-849 INGEYYE
+849 INGEYYN

-880 WGDIPSAMPDNDNL
+880 WGDIPSAMPDDDNL

-935 PTLKGKTF
+935 PTLKGKRF
-943 VDWDGD
+943 VDWDSD

-982 WTVTYEDAIDAITAD
+982 WTVTYEDAIDAITAE

-1044 INVYHIVFYKSEA
+1044 INIYHIVFYKSEA

-1100 ESDDEFIGQWDIN
+1100 ESNDEFIGQWDIN

-1126 TTTDVKYGE
+1126 TTTEVKYGE

-1181 VNGEKVGETVV
+1181 VNGEIVGTTTVTF
-1192 SYGDAI
+1192 GEAI

-1222 ANDIVVNGTTVANGY
+1222 AND
-1237 KVVWKVNGEKV
+1237 
-1248 GETVVSYGDA
+1248 
-1258 IADYDYTAPEGYEFS
+1258 
-1273 GWTDKPETMPDSEIV
+1273 IV

-1317 EALAAPE
+1317 EALAAPA

-1339 ETMPA
+1339 ATMPA

-1366 GEIIGTT
+1366 GEIVGTT

-1406 DDALVINGTT
+1406 DDALVINGTNI
-1416 TPKTYTVTWKVG
+1416 
-1428 DDFTTTT
+1428 
-1435 EVRYGEA
+1435 
-1442 LAAPE
+1442 
-1447 YTPAAGYDFE
+1447 
-1457 WVDVPET
+1457 
-1464 MPANDAL
+1464 AN
-1471 VISGKLTAK
+1471 K
-1480 TYTVTWKVNGEII
+1480 
-1493 GTTTETFGEAIA
+1493 
-1505 DYAYTAPTGY
+1505 
-1515 TFSGWTDKPETMPAD
+1515 
-1530 DALVINGTT
+1530 
-1539 TANTYTVKFV
+1539 YTVKFV

-1569 PTITVP
+1569 PSITVP

-1582 WIDDDGEAFTGKVPA
+1582 WVDGDGEAFTGKVPA
-1597 KNVTYKPTIVSDDN
+1597 KNVTYKPNIVSDDN
-1611 VPYAIEIYLESVDG
+1611 VPYAIEIYLENVDG

-1641 SVSAVAGEVTGFTFN
+1641 SVSAVAGEVSGFTFN

-1663 ATVAGDGSTKLVLK
+1663 AIIAGDGSTKLVLK

-1709 GMEFVGWVDAQG
+1709 GMKFVGWVDAQG
-1721 NKAPATMPANDLAL
+1721 NKAPAAMPANDLAL
-1735 TSKWEAVEYTIT
+1735 TSKWEAIEYTIT

-1849 DVPAVMPANDIDI
+1849 DVPAAMPANDIDI

-1925 GTRIKLYDNV
+1925 GTVIELYDNV
-1935 TGELLETYYV
+1935 TGQLLETYYV
-1945 VIFGDLNGDSSV
+1945 VIFGDLNGDSRV
-1957 NAVDYSIAI
+1957 NATDVSLANDEVLSVTGWSLKQVYSNGVLVDNP
-1966 DEALYVTDW
+1966 D
-1975 SCKQIYV
+1975 
-1982 DGVRTDNANY
+1982 Y
-1992 KVYMAMAADLNG
+1992 KVYMTMAADLNG
-2004 DGKVNSSDASD
+2004 DGRIDSIDTSIISN
-2015 INGRALLRND
+2015 RALALTY
-2025 IDQVTGRPVRE
+2025 IDQVTGRATEA

>member
-1 MKILKRTVSIALA
+1 MKLLKRSVSIALA
-14 FLMIFGSMSVL
+14 FLMILGSMSVI
-25 ASATLGDGNRN
+25 ASATLNDGKQ
-36 SATFDTKF
+36 TTLVFDTKF
-44 YRNNGTEWV
+44 YRNDGTDWV
-53 ETTKAARGE
+53 ETTKAARG
-62 DIKVRVKL
+62 DVIRVKV
-70 NTDFVVGSSTL
+70 NIKSDFVVGDSTF
-81 FWLFSKNNIK
+81 FWLYTKNNLL
-91 FNPTGYAVG
+91 FNPNGYEEDAAEHYYKAKTNTSTISSIGIFKCLETGPY
-100 GAPGFYVAETNISAK
+100 
-115 GDFTCLDSS
+115 GDLMV
-124 AYGYNLIEYGYLPE
+124 EYGYLPAE
-138 GTFDTYGYLHLQLI
+138 TFDTYGDVFYQQNGG
-152 SGEATMPKNDD
+152 SVSTWKSDD
-163 WTFEYNF
+163 WTFEFQF
-170 TVTDDATGIAQ
+170 TVRDDATGEAK
-181 FFFPGS
+181 FFVPES
-187 CFVTPD
+187 CFVID
-193 EDTWDNPSCFARCD
+193 EDDLTWENPLLIGRYP
-207 DSNEGGN
+207 DSEEGGR
-214 MANNTDE
+214 MATAKGYADCTEWRIQPELN
-221 CYDFQIYYETYDQ
+221 DQ

-277 QPSAVTASGG
+277 QPAAVTAPGG

-300 ATATAENC
+300 ATATAADC

-355 VTVNEGDAVNAPVP
+355 VTVNEGEAVNAPVP

-389 DDVQTLPEAA
+389 DDVQTLPETA

-428 SVAYG
+428 PVAYG

-516 DIPETMPA
+516 GIPETMPA

-539 TVTWTVNGVAFTTT
+539 TVTWTVDGKEFTTT
-553 TVSFGDA
+553 TVKYGDA
-560 IIAPEYT
+560 IIAPDYT

-637 TDKPETMPASDITVN
+637 TDKPATMPASDITVN

-708 DITVNGTTTA
+708 NITVNGTTTA

-739 GQPIADFNYDAPVGS
+739 GQPIADYNYQAPVGS

-769 ENLVINATLSADIH
+769 ENLVINGTLRADIH

-849 INGEYYE
+849 INGEYYN

-880 WGDIPSAMPDNDNL
+880 WGDIPSAMPDDDNL

-935 PTLKGKTF
+935 PTLKGKRF
-943 VDWDGD
+943 VDWDSD

-982 WTVTYEDAIDAITAD
+982 WTVTYEDAIDAITEA

-1012 NGAAVTFPTTV
+1012 NGAVVTFPTTV

-1100 ESDDEFIGQWDIN
+1100 ESNDEFIGQWDIN

-1126 TTTDVKYGE
+1126 TTTMVKYGE
-1135 ALVAPEYTPAAGYDF
+1135 ALAAPEYTPAAGYDF

-1181 VNGEKVGETVV
+1181 VNGEIVGTTTVTF
-1192 SYGDAI
+1192 GEAI

-1248 GETVVSYGDA
+1248 GETVVSYGEA

-1317 EALAAPE
+1317 EALEAPA

-1339 ETMPA
+1339 ATMPA

-1366 GEIIGTT
+1366 GEIVGTT

-1406 DDALVINGTT
+1406 DDALVINGTNI
-1416 TPKTYTVTWKVG
+1416 
-1428 DDFTTTT
+1428 
-1435 EVRYGEA
+1435 
-1442 LAAPE
+1442 
-1447 YTPAAGYDFE
+1447 
-1457 WVDVPET
+1457 
-1464 MPANDAL
+1464 AN
-1471 VISGKLTAK
+1471 K
-1480 TYTVTWKVNGEII
+1480 
-1493 GTTTETFGEAIA
+1493 
-1505 DYAYTAPTGY
+1505 
-1515 TFSGWTDKPETMPAD
+1515 
-1530 DALVINGTT
+1530 
-1539 TANTYTVKFV
+1539 YTVKFV

-1556 SSDEFEFGSDITA
+1556 SSGEFEFGSDITA

-1575 DGMTLVG
+1575 EGMTLVG
-1582 WIDDDGEAFTGKVPA
+1582 WVDGDGEAFTGKVPA
-1597 KNVTYKPTIVSDDN
+1597 KNVTYRPQIVSNDN
-1611 VPYAIEIYLESVDG
+1611 VPYAIEIYLENVDG
-1625 VYELSGSTSL
+1625 IYELSGSTSL

-1641 SVSAVAGEVTGFTFN
+1641 SVSAVAGEVSGFTFN

-1663 ATVAGDGSTKLVLK
+1663 AIIAGDGSTKLVLK

-1721 NKAPATMPANDLAL
+1721 NKAPATMPANNLAL

-1834 TNPPTKEF
+1834 TKEPTKEF

-1849 DVPAVMPANDIDI
+1849 DVPAAMPANDIDI

-1925 GTRIKLYDNV
+1925 GTVIELYDNV
-1935 TGELLETYYV
+1935 TGQLLETYYV
-1945 VIFGDLNGDSSV
+1945 VIFGDLNGDSRV
-1957 NAVDYSIAI
+1957 NATDVSLANDEVLSVTGWSLKQVYSNGVLVDNP
-1966 DEALYVTDW
+1966 D
-1975 SCKQIYV
+1975 
-1982 DGVRTDNANY
+1982 Y
-1992 KVYMAMAADLNG
+1992 KVYMTMAADLNG
-2004 DGKVNSSDASD
+2004 DGRIDSIDTSIISN
-2015 INGRALLRND
+2015 RALALTY
-2025 IDQVTGRPVRE
+2025 IDQVTGRATEA

>member
-1 MKILKRTVSIALA
+1 
-14 FLMIFGSMSVL
+14 MIFGSMTVL
-25 ASATLGDGNRN
+25 ASAALGDGQQNTA
-36 SATFDTKF
+36 SFDTKF
-44 YRNNGTEWV
+44 YRNVNGEWV

-62 DIKVRVKL
+62 ALKVRVKL
-70 NTDFVVGSSTL
+70 NTDFVMGASTI
-81 FWLFSKNNIK
+81 FWLYSKKNLVL
-91 FNPTGYAVG
+91 NPTDYTVG
-100 GAPGFYVAETNISAK
+100 GVTGSYNVNSNVTLK
-115 GDFTCLDSS
+115 GDFICMDSS
-124 AYGYNLIEYGYLPE
+124 DYGNRLIEYGYLPE
-138 GTFDTYGYLHLQLI
+138 GIFDTHGYFLLTLF
-152 SGEATMPKNDD
+152 SGSAMKLVKDE
-163 WTFEYNF
+163 WTFEYDFN
-170 TVTDDATGIAQ
+170 VADDANGSAQ
-181 FFFPGS
+181 FYFPAS
-187 CFVTPD
+187 CLVTPD
-193 EDTWDNPSCFARCD
+193 ENTWDNPSNFAMCD

-214 MANNTDE
+214 MAKYKYE
-221 CYDFQIYYETYDQ
+221 SYDLQMQLELNDQ

-277 QPSAVTASGG
+277 QPAAVTAPGG

-300 ATATAENC
+300 ATATAADC

-318 DVDTYNALYE
+318 AVDTYNALYE

-355 VTVNEGDAVNAPVP
+355 VTVNEGEAVNAPVP

-428 SVAYG
+428 PVAYG

-516 DIPETMPA
+516 GIPETMPA

-539 TVTWTVNGVAFTTT
+539 TVTWTVDGKEFTTT
-553 TVSFGDA
+553 TVKYGDA
-560 IIAPEYT
+560 IIAPDYT

-604 VNGEKVGETTVK
+604 VNGEKVGETAVK
-616 FGDAIADYA
+616 FGDAIADYKY
-625 FDAPEGYEFSGW
+625 DAPEGYEFSGW

-708 DITVNGTTTA
+708 NITVNGTTTA

-739 GQPIADFNYDAPVGS
+739 GQPIADYNYQAPVGS
-754 TFSGWLDKPETMPDN
+754 TFGGWLDKPETMPDN
-769 ENLVINATLSADIH
+769 ENLVINGTLRADIH

-849 INGEYYE
+849 INGEYYN

-880 WGDIPSAMPDNDNL
+880 WGDIPSAMPDDDNL

-935 PTLKGKTF
+935 PTLKGKRF
-943 VDWDGD
+943 VDWDSD

-982 WTVTYEDAIDAITAD
+982 WTVTYEDAIDAITEA

-1100 ESDDEFIGQWDIN
+1100 ESNDEFIGQWDIN

-1126 TTTDVKYGE
+1126 TTTMVKYGE

-1181 VNGEKVGETVV
+1181 VNGE
-1192 SYGDAI
+1192 
-1198 ADYEYTAPA
+1198 
-1207 GYTFG
+1207 
-1212 GWTDKPDTMP
+1212 
-1222 ANDIVVNGTTVANGY
+1222 IV
-1237 KVVWKVNGEKV
+1237 
-1248 GETVVSYGDA
+1248 
-1258 IADYDYTAPEGYEFS
+1258 
-1273 GWTDKPETMPDSEIV
+1273 
-1288 VNGTTTPKTYTV
+1288 
-1300 TWKVGDDFTTT
+1300 
-1311 TEVKYG
+1311 
-1317 EALAAPE
+1317 
-1324 YTPAAGYDFEWVDVP
+1324 
-1339 ETMPA
+1339 
-1344 NDALVISG
+1344 
-1352 KLTAKTYT
+1352 
-1360 VTWKVN
+1360 
-1366 GEIIGTT
+1366 GTT

-1406 DDALVINGTT
+1406 DDALVINGTNI
-1416 TPKTYTVTWKVG
+1416 
-1428 DDFTTTT
+1428 
-1435 EVRYGEA
+1435 
-1442 LAAPE
+1442 
-1447 YTPAAGYDFE
+1447 
-1457 WVDVPET
+1457 
-1464 MPANDAL
+1464 AN
-1471 VISGKLTAK
+1471 K
-1480 TYTVTWKVNGEII
+1480 
-1493 GTTTETFGEAIA
+1493 
-1505 DYAYTAPTGY
+1505 
-1515 TFSGWTDKPETMPAD
+1515 
-1530 DALVINGTT
+1530 
-1539 TANTYTVKFV
+1539 YTVKFV

-1556 SSDEFEFGSDITA
+1556 SSGEFEFGSDITA

-1582 WIDDDGEAFTGKVPA
+1582 WVDGDGEAFTGKVPA
-1597 KNVTYKPTIVSDDN
+1597 KDVTYKPNIVSDDN
-1611 VPYAIEIYLESVDG
+1611 VPYAIEIYLENVDG

-1641 SVSAVAGEVTGFTFN
+1641 SVSAVAGEVSGFTFN

-1663 ATVAGDGSTKLVLK
+1663 AIIAGDGSTKLVLK

-1735 TSKWEAVEYTIT
+1735 TSKWEAIEYTIT

-1762 DTVIAPADPV
+1762 DTVTAPADPV

-1834 TNPPTKEF
+1834 TKEPTKEF

-1849 DVPAVMPANDIDI
+1849 DVPAAMPANDIDI

-1925 GTRIKLYDNV
+1925 GTVIELYDNV
-1935 TGELLETYYV
+1935 TGQLLETYYV
-1945 VIFGDLNGDSSV
+1945 VIFGDLNGDSRV
-1957 NAVDYSIAI
+1957 NATDVSLANDEVLSVTGWSLKQVYSNGVLVDNP
-1966 DEALYVTDW
+1966 D
-1975 SCKQIYV
+1975 
-1982 DGVRTDNANY
+1982 Y
-1992 KVYMAMAADLNG
+1992 KVYMTMAADLNG
-2004 DGKVNSSDASD
+2004 DGRIDSIDTSIISN
-2015 INGRALLRND
+2015 RALALTY
-2025 IDQVTGRPVRE
+2025 IDQVTGRATEA

>member
-1 MKILKRTVSIALA
+1 MKLVKRSVSVILA
-14 FLMIFGSMSVL
+14 FLMIFGSMTVL
-25 ASATLGDGNRN
+25 ASAALGDGQQNTA
-36 SATFDTKF
+36 SFDTKF
-44 YRNNGTEWV
+44 YRNVDGEWV

-62 DIKVRVKL
+62 ALKVRVKL
-70 NTDFVVGSSTL
+70 NTDFVMGSSTI
-81 FWLFSKNNIK
+81 FWLYSKKNLVL
-91 FNPTGYAVG
+91 NPTGYTAG
-100 GAPGFYVAETNISAK
+100 GVTGSYNVNSNVTLK
-115 GDFTCLDSS
+115 GDFICMDSS
-124 AYGYNLIEYGYLPE
+124 DYGYRLIEYGYLPE
-138 GTFDTYGYLHLQLI
+138 GVFDNNGYIHLTLF
-152 SGEATMPKNDD
+152 SGTAMKLVKDE
-163 WTFEYNF
+163 WTFEYDFN
-170 TVTDDATGIAQ
+170 VADDATGSAQ
-181 FFFPGS
+181 LYFPAS
-187 CFVTPD
+187 CLITPD
-193 EDTWDNPSCFARCD
+193 ENTWDNPTCFAMCD
-207 DSNEGGN
+207 DSNEGGD
-214 MANNTDE
+214 MAKYKYE
-221 CYDFQIYYETYDQ
+221 SYDLQMQLELNDQ
-234 DEDSTLTFTNPVKFN
+234 DADSTLTFTNPVKFN

-277 QPSAVTASGG
+277 QPAAVTAPGG

-300 ATATAENC
+300 ATATAADC

-318 DVDTYNALYE
+318 AVDTYNALYE

-355 VTVNEGDAVNAPVP
+355 VTVNEGEAVNAPVP

-413 YNVKWIVDGVTVKEE
+413 YNVKWIVDGVIVKEE
-428 SVAYG
+428 PVAYG

-516 DIPETMPA
+516 GIPETMPA

-560 IIAPEYT
+560 IIAPDYT

-637 TDKPETMPASDITVN
+637 TDKPATMPASDITVN

-672 ETTVKFGDAIA
+672 ETTVKFGDAVA
-683 DYEYA
+683 DYAYD
-688 APAGYN
+688 APTGYT

-708 DITVNGTTTA
+708 NITVNGTTTA

-739 GQPIADFNYDAPVGS
+739 GQPIADYNYQAPVGS

-769 ENLVINATLSADIH
+769 ENLVINGTLRADIH

-849 INGEYYE
+849 INGEYYN

-880 WGDIPSAMPDNDNL
+880 WGDIPSAMPDDDNL

-935 PTLKGKTF
+935 PTLKGKRF
-943 VDWDGD
+943 VDWDSD

-982 WTVTYEDAIDAITAD
+982 WTVTYEDAIDAITEA

-1044 INVYHIVFYKSEA
+1044 INIYHIVFYKSEA

-1100 ESDDEFIGQWDIN
+1100 ESNDEFIGQWDIN

-1126 TTTDVKYGE
+1126 TTTMVKYGE

-1176 TVTWK
+1176 TVT
-1181 VNGEKVGETVV
+1181 
-1192 SYGDAI
+1192 
-1198 ADYEYTAPA
+1198 
-1207 GYTFG
+1207 
-1212 GWTDKPDTMP
+1212 
-1222 ANDIVVNGTTVANGY
+1222 
-1237 KVVWKVNGEKV
+1237 WKVNGEKV

-1317 EALAAPE
+1317 EALAAPA

-1339 ETMPA
+1339 ATMPA

-1366 GEIIGTT
+1366 GEIVGTT

-1406 DDALVINGTT
+1406 DDALVINGTNI
-1416 TPKTYTVTWKVG
+1416 
-1428 DDFTTTT
+1428 
-1435 EVRYGEA
+1435 
-1442 LAAPE
+1442 
-1447 YTPAAGYDFE
+1447 
-1457 WVDVPET
+1457 
-1464 MPANDAL
+1464 AN
-1471 VISGKLTAK
+1471 K
-1480 TYTVTWKVNGEII
+1480 
-1493 GTTTETFGEAIA
+1493 
-1505 DYAYTAPTGY
+1505 
-1515 TFSGWTDKPETMPAD
+1515 
-1530 DALVINGTT
+1530 
-1539 TANTYTVKFV
+1539 YTVKFV

-1556 SSDEFEFGSDITA
+1556 SSDELEFGSDITA

-1582 WIDDDGEAFTGKVPA
+1582 WVDGDGEAFTGKVPA
-1597 KNVTYKPTIVSDDN
+1597 KNVTYRPQIVSNDN
-1611 VPYAIEIYLESVDG
+1611 VPYAIEIYLENVDG
-1625 VYELSGSTSL
+1625 IYELSGSTSL

-1641 SVSAVAGEVTGFTFN
+1641 SVSAVAGEVSGFTFN

-1663 ATVAGDGSTKLVLK
+1663 AIIAGDGSTKLVLK

-1721 NKAPATMPANDLAL
+1721 NKAPATMPANNLAL

-1834 TNPPTKEF
+1834 TKEPTKEF

-1849 DVPAVMPANDIDI
+1849 DVPAAMPANDIDI

-1925 GTRIKLYDNV
+1925 GTVIELYDNV
-1935 TGELLETYYV
+1935 TGQLLETYYV
-1945 VIFGDLNGDSSV
+1945 VIFGDLNGDSRV
-1957 NAVDYSIAI
+1957 NATDVSLANDEVLSVTGWSLKQVYSNGVLVDNP
-1966 DEALYVTDW
+1966 D
-1975 SCKQIYV
+1975 
-1982 DGVRTDNANY
+1982 Y
-1992 KVYMAMAADLNG
+1992 KVYMTMAADLNG
-2004 DGKVNSSDASD
+2004 DGRIDSIDTSIISN
-2015 INGRALLRND
+2015 RALALTY
-2025 IDQVTGRPVRE
+2025 IDQVTGRATEA

>member
-1 MKILKRTVSIALA
+1 MKSFETNSFSYTCAITFCLVVCRFLGSATFNDGKGTTVS
-14 FLMIFGSMSVL
+14 
-25 ASATLGDGNRN
+25 
-36 SATFDTKF
+36 FDTKF
-44 YRNNGTEWV
+44 YRYNGTEWV
-53 ETTKAARGE
+53 RTTKAARGE
-62 DIKVRVKL
+62 EIKIRV
-70 NTDFVVGSSTL
+70 NINSDFVMSTATF
-81 FWLFSKNNIK
+81 FWLFNKHNIK
-91 FNPTGYAVG
+91 FDASKHEPTGTDYKGVTNVIAQG
-100 GAPGFYVAETNISAK
+100 IFFSTETGPIA
-115 GDFTCLDSS
+115 DLMM
-124 AYGYNLIEYGYLPE
+124 EYGYLPA
-138 GTFDTYGYLHLQLI
+138 DTYDNYGYLFYKQE
-152 SGEATMPKNDD
+152 SGLATKFNTKD
-163 WTFEYNF
+163 WSLEFSYI
-170 TVTDDATGIAQ
+170 VADDAEGSAQ
-181 FFFPGS
+181 FFAPEK
-187 CFVTPD
+187 CFTDPD
-193 EDTWDNPSCFARCD
+193 DDYSWDNPIIIGKVSDEREGQNIAGNYPEFQ
-207 DSNEGGN
+207 DSVDWKIQPEL
-214 MANNTDE
+214 
-221 CYDFQIYYETYDQ
+221 YDQ

-277 QPSAVTASGG
+277 QPAAVTAPGG

-300 ATATAENC
+300 ATATAADC

-318 DVDTYNALYE
+318 AVDTYNALYE

-335 NFTFDPNG
+335 NFTFNPNG

-355 VTVNEGDAVNAPVP
+355 VTVNEGEAVNAPVP

-389 DDVQTLPEAA
+389 DDVQALPEAA

-516 DIPETMPA
+516 GIPETMPA

-539 TVTWTVNGVAFTTT
+539 KVTWTVDGKEFTTT
-553 TVSFGDA
+553 TVKYGDA
-560 IIAPEYT
+560 IIAPDYT

-637 TDKPETMPASDITVN
+637 TDKPATMPASDITVN

-688 APAGYN
+688 APAGCN

-708 DITVNGTTTA
+708 NITVNGTTTA

-739 GQPIADFNYDAPVGS
+739 GQPIADYNYQAPVGS
-754 TFSGWLDKPETMPDN
+754 TFGGWLDKPETMPDN
-769 ENLVINATLSADIH
+769 ENLVINGTLRADIH

-849 INGEYYE
+849 INGEYYN

-880 WGDIPSAMPDNDNL
+880 WGDIPSAMPDDDNL

-935 PTLKGKTF
+935 PTLKGKRF
-943 VDWDGD
+943 VDWDSD

-982 WTVTYEDAIDAITAD
+982 WTVTYEDAIDAITEA

-1044 INVYHIVFYKSEA
+1044 INIYHIVFYKSEA

-1100 ESDDEFIGQWDIN
+1100 ESNDEFIGQWDIN
-1113 TYTVTWK
+1113 TYKVTWNVNGAK
-1120 VGDDFT
+1120 VGET
-1126 TTTDVKYGE
+1126 EVKYGE
-1135 ALVAPEYTPAAGYDF
+1135 AIADFEYTAPEGYTFSGWTDKPETRPASNITVNGTT
-1150 EWVDVPATMPA
+1150 VA
-1161 NDALVISGK
+1161 N
-1170 LTAKTY
+1170 TY
-1176 TVTWK
+1176 KVTWN
-1181 VNGEKVGETVV
+1181 VNGAKVGETEVK
-1192 SYGDAI
+1192 YGEAI
-1198 ADYEYTAPA
+1198 ADFEYTAPA

-1273 GWTDKPETMPDSEIV
+1273 GWTDKPETMPANEIV

-1317 EALAAPE
+1317 EALAAPA

-1339 ETMPA
+1339 ATMPA

-1366 GEIIGTT
+1366 GEIVGTT

-1398 DKPETMPA
+1398 DKPDTMPA
-1406 DDALVINGTT
+1406 DDALVINGTNI
-1416 TPKTYTVTWKVG
+1416 
-1428 DDFTTTT
+1428 
-1435 EVRYGEA
+1435 
-1442 LAAPE
+1442 
-1447 YTPAAGYDFE
+1447 
-1457 WVDVPET
+1457 
-1464 MPANDAL
+1464 AN
-1471 VISGKLTAK
+1471 K
-1480 TYTVTWKVNGEII
+1480 
-1493 GTTTETFGEAIA
+1493 
-1505 DYAYTAPTGY
+1505 
-1515 TFSGWTDKPETMPAD
+1515 
-1530 DALVINGTT
+1530 
-1539 TANTYTVKFV
+1539 YTVKFV

-1556 SSDEFEFGSDITA
+1556 SSGEFEFGSDITA

-1575 DGMTLVG
+1575 EGMTLVG
-1582 WIDDDGEAFTGKVPA
+1582 WVDGDGEAFTGKVPA
-1597 KNVTYKPTIVSDDN
+1597 KNVTYRPQIVSNDN
-1611 VPYAIEIYLESVDG
+1611 VPYAIEIYLENVDG

-1641 SVSAVAGEVTGFTFN
+1641 SVSAVAGEVSGFTFN

-1663 ATVAGDGSTKLVLK
+1663 AIIAGDGSTKLVLK

-1682 YTATFDGVEYTVRYG
+1682 YTATFDGVEYTARYG

-1735 TSKWEAVEYTIT
+1735 TSKWEAIEYTIT

-1834 TNPPTKEF
+1834 TNSPTKEF

-1849 DVPAVMPANDIDI
+1849 DVPAAMPANDIDI

-1925 GTRIKLYDNV
+1925 GTVIELYDNV
-1935 TGELLETYYV
+1935 TGQLLETYYV
-1945 VIFGDLNGDSSV
+1945 VIFGDLNGDSRV
-1957 NAVDYSIAI
+1957 NATDVSLANDEVLSVTGWSLKQVYSNGVLVDNP
-1966 DEALYVTDW
+1966 D
-1975 SCKQIYV
+1975 
-1982 DGVRTDNANY
+1982 Y
-1992 KVYMAMAADLNG
+1992 KVYMTMAADLNG
-2004 DGKVNSSDASD
+2004 DGRIDSIDTSIISN
-2015 INGRALLRND
+2015 RALALAY
-2025 IDQVTGRPVRE
+2025 IDQVTGRATEA

>member
-1 MKILKRTVSIALA
+1 MKSLKRIVSVTLV
-14 FLMIFGSMSVL
+14 LLLLLGSMSVL
-25 ASATLGDGNRN
+25 GSATFNDGKGTTV
-36 SATFDTKF
+36 SFDTKF
-44 YRNNGTEWV
+44 YRYNGTEWV
-53 ETTKAARGE
+53 RTTKAARGE
-62 DIKVRVKL
+62 EIKIRV
-70 NTDFVVGSSTL
+70 NINSDFVMSTATF
-81 FWLFSKNNIK
+81 FWLFNKHNIK
-91 FNPTGYAVG
+91 FDASKHEPTGTDYKGVTNVIAQG
-100 GAPGFYVAETNISAK
+100 IFFSTETGPIA
-115 GDFTCLDSS
+115 DLMM
-124 AYGYNLIEYGYLPE
+124 EYGYLPA
-138 GTFDTYGYLHLQLI
+138 DTYDNYGYLFYKQE
-152 SGEATMPKNDD
+152 SGLATKFNTKD
-163 WTFEYNF
+163 WSLEFSYI
-170 TVTDDATGIAQ
+170 VADDAEGSAQ
-181 FFFPGS
+181 FFAPEK
-187 CFVTPD
+187 CFTDPD
-193 EDTWDNPSCFARCD
+193 DDYSWDNPIIIGKVSDEREGQNIAGNYPEFQ
-207 DSNEGGN
+207 DSVDWKIQPEL
-214 MANNTDE
+214 
-221 CYDFQIYYETYDQ
+221 YDQ

-277 QPSAVTASGG
+277 QPAAVTAPGG

-300 ATATAENC
+300 ATATAADC

-318 DVDTYNALYE
+318 AVDTYNTLYE

-335 NFTFDPNG
+335 NFTFNPNG

-355 VTVNEGDAVNAPVP
+355 VTVNEGEAVNAPVP

-389 DDVQTLPEAA
+389 DDVQALPEAA

-516 DIPETMPA
+516 GIPETMPA

-539 TVTWTVNGVAFTTT
+539 KVTWTVDGKEFTTT
-553 TVSFGDA
+553 TVKYGDA
-560 IIAPEYT
+560 IIAPDYT

-625 FDAPEGYEFSGW
+625 FDTPEGYEFSGW
-637 TDKPETMPASDITVN
+637 TDKPATMPASDITVN

-688 APAGYN
+688 APAGCN

-708 DITVNGTTTA
+708 NITVNGTTVA
-718 KTYTVTWKVDGEVVG
+718 NTYKVTW
-733 TTTETF
+733 
-739 GQPIADFNYDAPVGS
+739 N
-754 TFSGWLDKPETMPDN
+754 
-769 ENLVINATLSADIH
+769 
-783 TITWKVNGE
+783 VNGAK
-792 VIATTNAVY
+792 V
-801 GAEIADYDYTAPTG
+801 
-815 YTFSGWTDKPATMPA
+815 
-830 NNIEVNGTTTIKT
+830 
-843 YTVKWT
+843 
-849 INGEYYE
+849 GE
-856 STEVKY
+856 TEVKY
-862 GEAVTA
+862 GEA
-868 PQYTIPAGHSFA
+868 
-880 WGDIPSAMPDNDNL
+880 
-894 VINGTLTIN
+894 
-903 RYTITYYYDEAETQ
+903 
-917 VYFTETLDY
+917 
-926 GTAPTAKEA
+926 
-935 PTLKGKTF
+935 
-943 VDWDGD
+943 
-949 VPAALTQD
+949 
-957 VKLHALFTDIEYTV
+957 
-971 IFKGPEGNLLD
+971 
-982 WTVTYEDAIDAITAD
+982 
-997 DAAVEGYTFT
+997 
-1007 GVWNY
+1007 
-1012 NGAAVTFPTTV
+1012 
-1023 KALTGDD
+1023 
-1030 DKAATEFVFEGVYN
+1030 
-1044 INVYHIVFYKSEA
+1044 
-1057 DKANGIVLHEQ
+1057 
-1068 DYEFNTDIS
+1068 
-1077 NAVADPTM
+1077 
-1085 EGHTFLGW
+1085 
-1093 DHEPAIV
+1093 
-1100 ESDDEFIGQWDIN
+1100 
-1113 TYTVTWK
+1113 
-1120 VGDDFT
+1120 
-1126 TTTDVKYGE
+1126 
-1135 ALVAPEYTPAAGYDF
+1135 
-1150 EWVDVPATMPA
+1150 
-1161 NDALVISGK
+1161 
-1170 LTAKTY
+1170 
-1176 TVTWK
+1176 
-1181 VNGEKVGETVV
+1181 
-1192 SYGDAI
+1192 I
-1198 ADYEYTAPA
+1198 ADFEYTAPA

-1273 GWTDKPETMPDSEIV
+1273 GWTDKPETMPANEIV

-1317 EALAAPE
+1317 EALAAPA

-1339 ETMPA
+1339 ATMPA

-1366 GEIIGTT
+1366 GEIVGTT

-1398 DKPETMPA
+1398 DKPDTMPA
-1406 DDALVINGTT
+1406 DDALVINGTNI
-1416 TPKTYTVTWKVG
+1416 
-1428 DDFTTTT
+1428 
-1435 EVRYGEA
+1435 
-1442 LAAPE
+1442 
-1447 YTPAAGYDFE
+1447 
-1457 WVDVPET
+1457 
-1464 MPANDAL
+1464 AN
-1471 VISGKLTAK
+1471 K
-1480 TYTVTWKVNGEII
+1480 
-1493 GTTTETFGEAIA
+1493 
-1505 DYAYTAPTGY
+1505 
-1515 TFSGWTDKPETMPAD
+1515 
-1530 DALVINGTT
+1530 
-1539 TANTYTVKFV
+1539 YTVKFV

-1569 PTITVP
+1569 PSITVP

-1582 WIDDDGEAFTGKVPA
+1582 WVDGDGEAFTGKVPA
-1597 KNVTYKPTIVSDDN
+1597 KNVTYKPNIVSNDN
-1611 VPYAIEIYLESVDG
+1611 VPYAIEIYLENVDG

-1641 SVSAVAGEVTGFTFN
+1641 SVSAVAGEVSGFTFN

-1663 ATVAGDGSTKLVLK
+1663 AIIAGDGSTKLVLK

-1735 TSKWEAVEYTIT
+1735 TSKWEAIEYTIT

-1834 TNPPTKEF
+1834 TNSPTKEF

-1849 DVPAVMPANDIDI
+1849 DVPAAMPANDIDI

-1925 GTRIKLYDNV
+1925 GTVIELYDNV
-1935 TGELLETYYV
+1935 TGQLLETYYV
-1945 VIFGDLNGDSSV
+1945 VIFGDLNGDSRV
-1957 NAVDYSIAI
+1957 NATDVSLANDEVLSVTGWSLKQVYSNGVLVDNP
-1966 DEALYVTDW
+1966 D
-1975 SCKQIYV
+1975 
-1982 DGVRTDNANY
+1982 Y
-1992 KVYMAMAADLNG
+1992 KVYMTMAADLNG
-2004 DGKVNSSDASD
+2004 DGRIDSIDTSIISN
-2015 INGRALLRND
+2015 RALALTY
-2025 IDQVTGRPVRE
+2025 IDQVTGRATEA

>member
-81 FWLFSKNNIK
+81 FWLFSKKNIK

-277 QPSAVTASGG
+277 QPAAVTAPGG

-300 ATATAENC
+300 ATATAADC

-318 DVDTYNALYE
+318 AVDTYNALYE

-335 NFTFDPNG
+335 NFTFNPNG

-355 VTVNEGDAVNAPVP
+355 VTVNEGEAVNAPVP

-516 DIPETMPA
+516 GIPETMPA

-539 TVTWTVNGVAFTTT
+539 KVTWTVDGKEFTTT
-553 TVSFGDA
+553 TVKYGDA
-560 IIAPEYT
+560 IIAPDYT

-604 VNGEKVGETTVK
+604 VNGEKVGETAVK

-625 FDAPEGYEFSGW
+625 YDVPEGYEFSGW
-637 TDKPETMPASDITVN
+637 TDKPETMPASNITVN

-658 SYTVTWNVNGEKVG
+658 TYTVTWNVNGEKVG

-708 DITVNGTTTA
+708 NITVNGTTTA

-769 ENLVINATLSADIH
+769 ENLVINGTLRADIH

-849 INGEYYE
+849 INGEYYN

-880 WGDIPSAMPDNDNL
+880 WGDIPSAMPDDDNL

-935 PTLKGKTF
+935 PTLKGKRF
-943 VDWDGD
+943 VDWDSD

-982 WTVTYEDAIDAITAD
+982 WTVTYEDAIDAITEA

-1100 ESDDEFIGQWDIN
+1100 ESNDEFIGQWDIN

-1126 TTTDVKYGE
+1126 TTTMVKYGE

-1181 VNGEKVGETVV
+1181 VNGEIVGTTTVTF
-1192 SYGDAI
+1192 GEAI

-1248 GETVVSYGDA
+1248 GETVVSYGEA

-1317 EALAAPE
+1317 EALAAPA

-1339 ETMPA
+1339 ATMPA

-1366 GEIIGTT
+1366 GEIVGTT

-1406 DDALVINGTT
+1406 DDALVINGTNI
-1416 TPKTYTVTWKVG
+1416 
-1428 DDFTTTT
+1428 
-1435 EVRYGEA
+1435 
-1442 LAAPE
+1442 
-1447 YTPAAGYDFE
+1447 
-1457 WVDVPET
+1457 
-1464 MPANDAL
+1464 AN
-1471 VISGKLTAK
+1471 K
-1480 TYTVTWKVNGEII
+1480 
-1493 GTTTETFGEAIA
+1493 
-1505 DYAYTAPTGY
+1505 
-1515 TFSGWTDKPETMPAD
+1515 
-1530 DALVINGTT
+1530 
-1539 TANTYTVKFV
+1539 YTVKFV

-1556 SSDEFEFGSDITA
+1556 SSGEFEFGSDITA

-1582 WIDDDGEAFTGKVPA
+1582 WVDGDGEAFTGKVPA
-1597 KNVTYKPTIVSDDN
+1597 KNVTYKPNIVSNDN
-1611 VPYAIEIYLESVDG
+1611 VPYAIEIYLENVDG

-1641 SVSAVAGEVTGFTFN
+1641 SVSAVAGEVSGFTFN

-1663 ATVAGDGSTKLVLK
+1663 AIIAGDGSTKLVLK

-1721 NKAPATMPANDLAL
+1721 NKAPATMPANNLAL

-1762 DTVIAPADPV
+1762 DTVTAPADPV

-1834 TNPPTKEF
+1834 TNSPTKEF

-1849 DVPAVMPANDIDI
+1849 DVPAAMPANDIDI

-1913 FTVTATANGFGT
+1913 FTVTPTANGFGT
-1925 GTRIKLYDNV
+1925 GTVIELYDNV
-1935 TGELLETYYV
+1935 TGQLLETYYV
-1945 VIFGDLNGDSSV
+1945 VIFGDLNGDSRV
-1957 NAVDYSIAI
+1957 NATDVSLANDEVLSVTGWSLKQVYSNGVLVDNP
-1966 DEALYVTDW
+1966 D
-1975 SCKQIYV
+1975 
-1982 DGVRTDNANY
+1982 Y
-1992 KVYMAMAADLNG
+1992 KVYMTMAADLNG
-2004 DGKVNSSDASD
+2004 DGRIDSIDTSIISN
-2015 INGRALLRND
+2015 RALALTY
-2025 IDQVTGRPVRE
+2025 IDQVTGRATEA

>member
-1 MKILKRTVSIALA
+1 MKSLKRIVSVTLV
-14 FLMIFGSMSVL
+14 LLLLLGSMSVL
-25 ASATLGDGNRN
+25 GSATFNDGKGTTV
-36 SATFDTKF
+36 SFDTKF
-44 YRNNGTEWV
+44 YRYNGTEWV
-53 ETTKAARGE
+53 RTTKAARGE
-62 DIKVRVKL
+62 EIKIRV
-70 NTDFVVGSSTL
+70 NINSDFVMSTATF
-81 FWLFSKNNIK
+81 FWLFNKHNIK
-91 FNPTGYAVG
+91 FDASKHEPTGTDYKGVTNVIAQG
-100 GAPGFYVAETNISAK
+100 IFFSTETGPIA
-115 GDFTCLDSS
+115 DLMM
-124 AYGYNLIEYGYLPE
+124 EYGYLPA
-138 GTFDTYGYLHLQLI
+138 DTYDNYGYLFYKQE
-152 SGEATMPKNDD
+152 SGLATKFNTKD
-163 WTFEYNF
+163 WSLEFSYI
-170 TVTDDATGIAQ
+170 VADDAEGSAQ
-181 FFFPGS
+181 FFAPEK
-187 CFVTPD
+187 CFTDPD
-193 EDTWDNPSCFARCD
+193 DDYSWDNPIIIGKVSDEREGQNIAGNYPEFQ
-207 DSNEGGN
+207 DSVDWKIQPEL
-214 MANNTDE
+214 
-221 CYDFQIYYETYDQ
+221 YDQ

-277 QPSAVTASGG
+277 QPAAVTAPGG

-300 ATATAENC
+300 ATATAADC

-355 VTVNEGDAVNAPVP
+355 VTVNEGEAVSAPVP

-428 SVAYG
+428 PVAYG

-516 DIPETMPA
+516 GIPETMPA

-560 IIAPEYT
+560 IIAPDYT

-637 TDKPETMPASDITVN
+637 TDKPATMPASDITVN

-672 ETTVKFGDAIA
+672 ETTVKFGDAVA
-683 DYEYA
+683 DYAYD
-688 APAGYN
+688 APTGYT

-708 DITVNGTTTA
+708 NITVNGTTTA

-739 GQPIADFNYDAPVGS
+739 GQPIADYNYQAPVGS

-769 ENLVINATLSADIH
+769 ENLVINGTLRADIH

-880 WGDIPSAMPDNDNL
+880 WGDIPSAMPDDDNL

-935 PTLKGKTF
+935 PTLKGKRF
-943 VDWDGD
+943 VDWDSD

-982 WTVTYEDAIDAITAD
+982 WTVTYEDAIDAITEA

-1100 ESDDEFIGQWDIN
+1100 ESNDEFIGQWDIN

-1126 TTTDVKYGE
+1126 TTTMVKYGE

-1181 VNGEKVGETVV
+1181 VNGEIVGTTTVTF
-1192 SYGDAI
+1192 GEAI

-1317 EALAAPE
+1317 EALAAPA

-1339 ETMPA
+1339 ATMPA

-1366 GEIIGTT
+1366 GEIVGTT

-1406 DDALVINGTT
+1406 DDALVINGTNI
-1416 TPKTYTVTWKVG
+1416 
-1428 DDFTTTT
+1428 
-1435 EVRYGEA
+1435 
-1442 LAAPE
+1442 
-1447 YTPAAGYDFE
+1447 
-1457 WVDVPET
+1457 
-1464 MPANDAL
+1464 AN
-1471 VISGKLTAK
+1471 K
-1480 TYTVTWKVNGEII
+1480 
-1493 GTTTETFGEAIA
+1493 
-1505 DYAYTAPTGY
+1505 
-1515 TFSGWTDKPETMPAD
+1515 
-1530 DALVINGTT
+1530 
-1539 TANTYTVKFV
+1539 YTVKFV

-1556 SSDEFEFGSDITA
+1556 SSDELEFGSDITA

-1582 WIDDDGEAFTGKVPA
+1582 WVDGDGEAFTGKVPA
-1597 KNVTYKPTIVSDDN
+1597 KNVTYRPQIVSNDN
-1611 VPYAIEIYLESVDG
+1611 VPYAIEIYLENVDG
-1625 VYELSGSTSL
+1625 IYELSGSTSL

-1641 SVSAVAGEVTGFTFN
+1641 SVSAVAGEVSGFTFN

-1663 ATVAGDGSTKLVLK
+1663 AIIAGDGSTKLVLK

-1721 NKAPATMPANDLAL
+1721 NKAPATMPANNLAL

-1849 DVPAVMPANDIDI
+1849 DVPAAMPANDIDI

-1925 GTRIKLYDNV
+1925 GTVIELYDNV
-1935 TGELLETYYV
+1935 TGQLLETYYV
-1945 VIFGDLNGDSSV
+1945 VIFGDLNGDSRV
-1957 NAVDYSIAI
+1957 NATDVSLANDEVLSVTGWSLKQVYSNGVLVDNP
-1966 DEALYVTDW
+1966 D
-1975 SCKQIYV
+1975 
-1982 DGVRTDNANY
+1982 Y
-1992 KVYMAMAADLNG
+1992 KVYMTMAADLNG
-2004 DGKVNSSDASD
+2004 DGRIDSIDTSIISN
-2015 INGRALLRND
+2015 RALALTY
-2025 IDQVTGRPVRE
+2025 IDQVTGRATEA

>member
-1 MKILKRTVSIALA
+1 MKSLKRIVSVTLV
-14 FLMIFGSMSVL
+14 LLLLLGSMSVL
-25 ASATLGDGNRN
+25 GSATFNDGKGTTV
-36 SATFDTKF
+36 SFDTKF
-44 YRNNGTEWV
+44 YRYNGTEWV
-53 ETTKAARGE
+53 RTTKAARGE
-62 DIKVRVKL
+62 EIKIRV
-70 NTDFVVGSSTL
+70 NINSDFVMSTATF
-81 FWLFSKNNIK
+81 FWLFNKHNIK
-91 FNPTGYAVG
+91 FDASKHEPTGTDYKGVTNVIAQG
-100 GAPGFYVAETNISAK
+100 IFFSTETGPIA
-115 GDFTCLDSS
+115 DLMM
-124 AYGYNLIEYGYLPE
+124 EYGYLPA
-138 GTFDTYGYLHLQLI
+138 DTYDNYGYLFYKQE
-152 SGEATMPKNDD
+152 SGLATKFNTKD
-163 WTFEYNF
+163 WSLEFSYI
-170 TVTDDATGIAQ
+170 VADDAEGSAQ
-181 FFFPGS
+181 FFAPEK
-187 CFVTPD
+187 CFTDPD
-193 EDTWDNPSCFARCD
+193 DDYSWDNPIIIGKVSDEREGQNIAGNYPEFQ
-207 DSNEGGN
+207 DSVDWKIQPEL
-214 MANNTDE
+214 
-221 CYDFQIYYETYDQ
+221 YDQ

-277 QPSAVTASGG
+277 QPAAVTAPGG

-300 ATATAENC
+300 ATATAADC

-355 VTVNEGDAVNAPVP
+355 VTVNEGEAVNAPVP

-389 DDVQTLPEAA
+389 DDVQTLPETA

-428 SVAYG
+428 PVAYG

-539 TVTWTVNGVAFTTT
+539 TVTWTVDGKEFTTT
-553 TVSFGDA
+553 TVKYGDA

-567 AEAGYDFAWDEIPA
+567 AEAGYDFAWNEIPA

-637 TDKPETMPASDITVN
+637 TDKPATMPASDITVN

-658 SYTVTWNVNGEKVG
+658 NYTVTWNVNGEKVG

-708 DITVNGTTTA
+708 NITVNGTTTA

-769 ENLVINATLSADIH
+769 ENLVINGTLRADIH

-849 INGEYYE
+849 INGEYYN

-880 WGDIPSAMPDNDNL
+880 WGDIPSAMPDDDNL

-935 PTLKGKTF
+935 PTLKGKRF
-943 VDWDGD
+943 VDWDSD

-982 WTVTYEDAIDAITAD
+982 WTVTYEDAIDAITEA

-1100 ESDDEFIGQWDIN
+1100 ESNDEFIGQWDIN

-1126 TTTDVKYGE
+1126 TTTMVKYGE

-1181 VNGEKVGETVV
+1181 VNGEIVGTTTVTF
-1192 SYGDAI
+1192 GEAI

-1248 GETVVSYGDA
+1248 GETVVSYGEA

-1317 EALAAPE
+1317 EALAAPA

-1339 ETMPA
+1339 ATMPA

-1366 GEIIGTT
+1366 GEIVGTT

-1406 DDALVINGTT
+1406 DDALVINGTNI
-1416 TPKTYTVTWKVG
+1416 
-1428 DDFTTTT
+1428 
-1435 EVRYGEA
+1435 
-1442 LAAPE
+1442 
-1447 YTPAAGYDFE
+1447 
-1457 WVDVPET
+1457 
-1464 MPANDAL
+1464 AN
-1471 VISGKLTAK
+1471 K
-1480 TYTVTWKVNGEII
+1480 
-1493 GTTTETFGEAIA
+1493 
-1505 DYAYTAPTGY
+1505 
-1515 TFSGWTDKPETMPAD
+1515 
-1530 DALVINGTT
+1530 
-1539 TANTYTVKFV
+1539 YTVKFV

-1556 SSDEFEFGSDITA
+1556 SSDEFEFGSEITA
-1569 PTITVP
+1569 PSITVP

-1582 WIDDDGEAFTGKVPA
+1582 WVDGDGEAFTGKVPA
-1597 KNVTYKPTIVSDDN
+1597 KNVTYKPNIVSDDN
-1611 VPYAIEIYLESVDG
+1611 VPYAIEIYLENVDG

-1641 SVSAVAGEVTGFTFN
+1641 SVSAVAGEVSGFTFN

-1663 ATVAGDGSTKLVLK
+1663 AIIAGDGSTKLVLK

-1735 TSKWEAVEYTIT
+1735 TSKWEAIEYTIT

-1834 TNPPTKEF
+1834 TNSPTKEF

-1849 DVPAVMPANDIDI
+1849 DVPAAMPANDIDI

-1925 GTRIKLYDNV
+1925 GTVIELYDNV
-1935 TGELLETYYV
+1935 TGQLLETYYV
-1945 VIFGDLNGDSSV
+1945 VIFGDLNGDSRV
-1957 NAVDYSIAI
+1957 NATDVSLANDEVLSVTGWSLKQVYSNGVLVDNP
-1966 DEALYVTDW
+1966 D
-1975 SCKQIYV
+1975 
-1982 DGVRTDNANY
+1982 Y
-1992 KVYMAMAADLNG
+1992 KVYMTMAADLNG
-2004 DGKVNSSDASD
+2004 DGRIDSIDTSIISN
-2015 INGRALLRND
+2015 RALALTY
-2025 IDQVTGRPVRE
+2025 IDQVTGRATEA

>member
-1 MKILKRTVSIALA
+1 MKSLKRIVSVTLV
-14 FLMIFGSMSVL
+14 LLLLLGSMSVL
-25 ASATLGDGNRN
+25 GSATFNDGKGTTV
-36 SATFDTKF
+36 SFDTKF
-44 YRNNGTEWV
+44 YRYNGTEWV
-53 ETTKAARGE
+53 RTTKAARGE
-62 DIKVRVKL
+62 EIKIRV
-70 NTDFVVGSSTL
+70 NINSDFVMSTATF
-81 FWLFSKNNIK
+81 FWLFNKHNIK
-91 FNPTGYAVG
+91 FDASKHEPTGTDYKGVTNVIAQG
-100 GAPGFYVAETNISAK
+100 IFFSTETGPIA
-115 GDFTCLDSS
+115 DLMM
-124 AYGYNLIEYGYLPE
+124 EYGYLPA
-138 GTFDTYGYLHLQLI
+138 DTYDNYGYLFYKQE
-152 SGEATMPKNDD
+152 SGLATKFNTKD
-163 WTFEYNF
+163 WSLEFSYI
-170 TVTDDATGIAQ
+170 VADDAEGSAQ
-181 FFFPGS
+181 FFAPEK
-187 CFVTPD
+187 CFTDPD
-193 EDTWDNPSCFARCD
+193 DDYSWDNPIIIGKVSDEREGQNIAGNYPEFQ
-207 DSNEGGN
+207 DSVDWKIQPEL
-214 MANNTDE
+214 
-221 CYDFQIYYETYDQ
+221 YDQ

-277 QPSAVTASGG
+277 QPAAVTAPGG

-300 ATATAENC
+300 ATATAADC

-318 DVDTYNALYE
+318 AVDTYNALYE

-335 NFTFDPNG
+335 NFTFNPNG

-355 VTVNEGDAVNAPVP
+355 VTVNEGEAVNAPVP

-389 DDVQTLPEAA
+389 DDVQALPEAA

-516 DIPETMPA
+516 GIPETMPA

-539 TVTWTVNGVAFTTT
+539 KVTWTVDGKEFTTT
-553 TVSFGDA
+553 TVKYGDA
-560 IIAPEYT
+560 IIAPDYT

-625 FDAPEGYEFSGW
+625 FDTPEGYEFSGW
-637 TDKPETMPASDITVN
+637 TDKPATMPASDITVN

-688 APAGYN
+688 APAGCN

-708 DITVNGTTTA
+708 NITVNGTTTA

-739 GQPIADFNYDAPVGS
+739 GQPIADYNYQAPVGS
-754 TFSGWLDKPETMPDN
+754 TFGGWLDKHETMPDN
-769 ENLVINATLSADIH
+769 ENLVINGTLRADIH

-849 INGEYYE
+849 INGEYYN

-880 WGDIPSAMPDNDNL
+880 WGDIPSAMPDDDNL

-935 PTLKGKTF
+935 PTLKGKRF
-943 VDWDGD
+943 VDWDSD

-982 WTVTYEDAIDAITAD
+982 WTVTYEDAIDAITEA

-1044 INVYHIVFYKSEA
+1044 INIYHIVFYKSEA

-1100 ESDDEFIGQWDIN
+1100 ESNDEFIGQWDIN
-1113 TYTVTWK
+1113 TYKVTWNVNGAK
-1120 VGDDFT
+1120 VGET
-1126 TTTDVKYGE
+1126 EVKYGE
-1135 ALVAPEYTPAAGYDF
+1135 AIADFEYTAPEGYTFSGWTDKP
-1150 EWVDVPATMPA
+1150 ETMPA
-1161 NDALVISGK
+1161 SNITVNGTTVAN
-1170 LTAKTY
+1170 TY
-1176 TVTWK
+1176 KVTWN
-1181 VNGEKVGETVV
+1181 VNGAKVGETEVK
-1192 SYGDAI
+1192 YGEAI
-1198 ADYEYTAPA
+1198 ADFEYTAPA

-1273 GWTDKPETMPDSEIV
+1273 GWTDKPETMPANEIV

-1317 EALAAPE
+1317 EALAAPA

-1339 ETMPA
+1339 ATMPA

-1366 GEIIGTT
+1366 GEIVGTT

-1398 DKPETMPA
+1398 DKPDTMPA
-1406 DDALVINGTT
+1406 DDALVINGTNI
-1416 TPKTYTVTWKVG
+1416 
-1428 DDFTTTT
+1428 
-1435 EVRYGEA
+1435 
-1442 LAAPE
+1442 
-1447 YTPAAGYDFE
+1447 
-1457 WVDVPET
+1457 
-1464 MPANDAL
+1464 AN
-1471 VISGKLTAK
+1471 K
-1480 TYTVTWKVNGEII
+1480 
-1493 GTTTETFGEAIA
+1493 
-1505 DYAYTAPTGY
+1505 
-1515 TFSGWTDKPETMPAD
+1515 
-1530 DALVINGTT
+1530 
-1539 TANTYTVKFV
+1539 YTVKFV

-1556 SSDEFEFGSDITA
+1556 SSGEFEFGSDITA
-1569 PTITVP
+1569 PSITVP

-1582 WIDDDGEAFTGKVPA
+1582 WVDGDGEAFTGKVPA
-1597 KNVTYKPTIVSDDN
+1597 KNVTYKPNIVSNDN
-1611 VPYAIEIYLESVDG
+1611 VPYAIEIYLENVDG

-1641 SVSAVAGEVTGFTFN
+1641 SVSAVAGEVSGFTFN

-1663 ATVAGDGSTKLVLK
+1663 AIIAGDGSTKLVLK

-1735 TSKWEAVEYTIT
+1735 TSKWEAIEYTIT

-1834 TNPPTKEF
+1834 TNSPTKEF

-1849 DVPAVMPANDIDI
+1849 DVPAAMPANDIDI

-1925 GTRIKLYDNV
+1925 GTVIELYDNV
-1935 TGELLETYYV
+1935 TGQLLETYYV
-1945 VIFGDLNGDSSV
+1945 VIFGDLNGDSRV
-1957 NAVDYSIAI
+1957 NATDVSLANDEVLSVTGWSLKQVYSNGVLVDNP
-1966 DEALYVTDW
+1966 D
-1975 SCKQIYV
+1975 
-1982 DGVRTDNANY
+1982 Y
-1992 KVYMAMAADLNG
+1992 KVYMTMAADLNG
-2004 DGKVNSSDASD
+2004 DGRIDSIDTSIISN
-2015 INGRALLRND
+2015 RALALTY
-2025 IDQVTGRPVRE
+2025 IDQVTGRATEA

>member
-1 MKILKRTVSIALA
+1 MKSLKRIVSVTLV
-14 FLMIFGSMSVL
+14 LLLLLGSMSVL
-25 ASATLGDGNRN
+25 GSATFNDGKGTTV
-36 SATFDTKF
+36 SFDTKF
-44 YRNNGTEWV
+44 YRYNGTEWV
-53 ETTKAARGE
+53 RTTKAARGE
-62 DIKVRVKL
+62 EIKIRV
-70 NTDFVVGSSTL
+70 NINSDFVMSTATF
-81 FWLFSKNNIK
+81 FWLFNKHNIK
-91 FNPTGYAVG
+91 FDASKHEPTGTDYKGVTNVIAQG
-100 GAPGFYVAETNISAK
+100 IFFSTETGPIA
-115 GDFTCLDSS
+115 DLMM
-124 AYGYNLIEYGYLPE
+124 EYGYLPA
-138 GTFDTYGYLHLQLI
+138 DTYDNYGYLFYKQE
-152 SGEATMPKNDD
+152 SGLATKFNTKD
-163 WTFEYNF
+163 WSLEFSYI
-170 TVTDDATGIAQ
+170 VADDAEGSAQ
-181 FFFPGS
+181 FFAPEK
-187 CFVTPD
+187 CFTDPD
-193 EDTWDNPSCFARCD
+193 DDYSWDNPIIIGKVSDEREGQNIAGNYPEFQ
-207 DSNEGGN
+207 DSVDWKIQPEL
-214 MANNTDE
+214 
-221 CYDFQIYYETYDQ
+221 YDQ
-234 DEDSTLTFTNPVKFN
+234 DADSTLTFTNPVKFN

-277 QPSAVTASGG
+277 QPAAVTAPGG

-300 ATATAENC
+300 ATATAADC

-318 DVDTYNALYE
+318 AVDTYNALYE

-335 NFTFDPNG
+335 NFTFNPNG

-355 VTVNEGDAVNAPVP
+355 VTVNEGEAVNAPVP

-389 DDVQTLPEAA
+389 DDVQALPEAA

-516 DIPETMPA
+516 GIPETMPA

-539 TVTWTVNGVAFTTT
+539 KVTWTVNGVAFTTT
-553 TVSFGDA
+553 TVNFGDA
-560 IIAPEYT
+560 IIAPDYT

-637 TDKPETMPASDITVN
+637 TDKPETMPASNITVN

-672 ETTVKFGDAIA
+672 ETTVKFGDAVA

-688 APAGYN
+688 APTGYT

-708 DITVNGTTTA
+708 NITVNGTTTA

-769 ENLVINATLSADIH
+769 ENLVINGTLRADIH

-849 INGEYYE
+849 INGEYYK

-880 WGDIPSAMPDNDNL
+880 WGDIPSAMPDDDNL

-935 PTLKGKTF
+935 PTLKGKRF
-943 VDWDGD
+943 VDWDSD

-982 WTVTYEDAIDAITAD
+982 WTVTYEDAIDAITEA

-1100 ESDDEFIGQWDIN
+1100 ESNDEFIGQWDIN

-1126 TTTDVKYGE
+1126 TTTMVKYGE

-1181 VNGEKVGETVV
+1181 VNGEIVGTTTVTF
-1192 SYGDAI
+1192 GEAI

-1248 GETVVSYGDA
+1248 GETVVSYGEA

-1317 EALAAPE
+1317 EALAAPA

-1339 ETMPA
+1339 ATMPA

-1366 GEIIGTT
+1366 GEIVGTT

-1406 DDALVINGTT
+1406 DDALVINGTNI
-1416 TPKTYTVTWKVG
+1416 
-1428 DDFTTTT
+1428 
-1435 EVRYGEA
+1435 
-1442 LAAPE
+1442 
-1447 YTPAAGYDFE
+1447 
-1457 WVDVPET
+1457 
-1464 MPANDAL
+1464 AN
-1471 VISGKLTAK
+1471 K
-1480 TYTVTWKVNGEII
+1480 
-1493 GTTTETFGEAIA
+1493 
-1505 DYAYTAPTGY
+1505 
-1515 TFSGWTDKPETMPAD
+1515 
-1530 DALVINGTT
+1530 
-1539 TANTYTVKFV
+1539 YTVKFV

-1556 SSDEFEFGSDITA
+1556 SSGEFEFGSDITA

-1582 WIDDDGEAFTGKVPA
+1582 WVDGDGEAFSGKVPA
-1597 KNVTYKPTIVSDDN
+1597 KNVTYKPNIVSDDN
-1611 VPYAIEIYLESVDG
+1611 VPYAIEIYLENVDG

-1641 SVSAVAGEVTGFTFN
+1641 SVSAVAGEVSGFTFN

-1663 ATVAGDGSTKLVLK
+1663 AIIAGDGSTKLVLK

-1735 TSKWEAVEYTIT
+1735 TSKWEAIEYTIT

-1834 TNPPTKEF
+1834 TNTPTKEF
-1842 YVFKGWK
+1842 YVFQGWK
-1849 DVPAVMPANDIDI
+1849 DVPAAMPANDIDI

-1925 GTRIKLYDNV
+1925 GTVIELYDNV
-1935 TGELLETYYV
+1935 TGQLLETYYV
-1945 VIFGDLNGDSSV
+1945 VIFGDLNGDSRV
-1957 NAVDYSIAI
+1957 NATDVSLANDEVLSVTGWSLKQVYSNGVLVDNP
-1966 DEALYVTDW
+1966 D
-1975 SCKQIYV
+1975 
-1982 DGVRTDNANY
+1982 Y
-1992 KVYMAMAADLNG
+1992 KVYMTMAADLNG
-2004 DGKVNSSDASD
+2004 DGRIDSIDTSIISN
-2015 INGRALLRND
+2015 RALALTY
-2025 IDQVTGRPVRE
+2025 IDQVTGRATEA

>member
-1 MKILKRTVSIALA
+1 MKSLKRIVSVTLV
-14 FLMIFGSMSVL
+14 LLLLLGSMSVL
-25 ASATLGDGNRN
+25 GSATFNDGKGTTV
-36 SATFDTKF
+36 SFDTKF
-44 YRNNGTEWV
+44 YRYNGTEWV
-53 ETTKAARGE
+53 RTTKAARGE
-62 DIKVRVKL
+62 EIKIRV
-70 NTDFVVGSSTL
+70 NINSDFVMSTATF
-81 FWLFSKNNIK
+81 FWLFNKHNIK
-91 FNPTGYAVG
+91 FDASKHEPTGTDYKGVTNVIAQG
-100 GAPGFYVAETNISAK
+100 IFFSTETGPIA
-115 GDFTCLDSS
+115 DLMM
-124 AYGYNLIEYGYLPE
+124 EYGYLPA
-138 GTFDTYGYLHLQLI
+138 DTYDNYGYLFYKQE
-152 SGEATMPKNDD
+152 SGLATKFNTKD
-163 WTFEYNF
+163 WSLEFSYI
-170 TVTDDATGIAQ
+170 VADDAEGSAQ
-181 FFFPGS
+181 FFAPEK
-187 CFVTPD
+187 CFTDPD
-193 EDTWDNPSCFARCD
+193 DDYSWDNPIIIGKVSDEREGQNIAGNYPEFQ
-207 DSNEGGN
+207 DSVDWKIQPEL
-214 MANNTDE
+214 
-221 CYDFQIYYETYDQ
+221 YDQ

-277 QPSAVTASGG
+277 QPAAVTAPGG

-300 ATATAENC
+300 ATATAADC

-318 DVDTYNALYE
+318 AVDTYNALYE

-335 NFTFDPNG
+335 NFTFNPNG

-355 VTVNEGDAVNAPVP
+355 VTVNEGEAVNAPVP

-389 DDVQTLPEAA
+389 DDVQALPEAA

-516 DIPETMPA
+516 GIPETMPA

-539 TVTWTVNGVAFTTT
+539 KVTWTVDGKEFTTT
-553 TVSFGDA
+553 TVKYGDA
-560 IIAPEYT
+560 IIAPDYT

-637 TDKPETMPASDITVN
+637 TDKPATMPASDITVN

-688 APAGYN
+688 APAGCN

-708 DITVNGTTTA
+708 NITVNGTTTA

-739 GQPIADFNYDAPVGS
+739 GQPIADYNYQAPVGS
-754 TFSGWLDKPETMPDN
+754 TFGGWLDKPETMPDN
-769 ENLVINATLSADIH
+769 ENLVINGTLRADIH

-849 INGEYYE
+849 INGEYYN

-880 WGDIPSAMPDNDNL
+880 WGDIPSAMPDDDNL

-935 PTLKGKTF
+935 PTLKGKRF
-943 VDWDGD
+943 VDWDSD

-982 WTVTYEDAIDAITAD
+982 WTVTYEDAIDAITEA

-1044 INVYHIVFYKSEA
+1044 INIYHIVFYKSEA

-1100 ESDDEFIGQWDIN
+1100 ESNDEFIGQWDIN
-1113 TYTVTWK
+1113 TYKVTWNVNGAK
-1120 VGDDFT
+1120 VGET
-1126 TTTDVKYGE
+1126 EVKYGE
-1135 ALVAPEYTPAAGYDF
+1135 AIADFEYTAPEGYTFSGWTDKP
-1150 EWVDVPATMPA
+1150 ETMPA
-1161 NDALVISGK
+1161 SNITVNGTTVAN
-1170 LTAKTY
+1170 TY
-1176 TVTWK
+1176 KVTWN
-1181 VNGEKVGETVV
+1181 VNGAKVGETEVK
-1192 SYGDAI
+1192 YGEAI
-1198 ADYEYTAPA
+1198 ADFEYTAPA

-1317 EALAAPE
+1317 EALAAPA

-1339 ETMPA
+1339 ATMPA

-1366 GEIIGTT
+1366 GELVGTT

-1406 DDALVINGTT
+1406 DDALVINGTNI
-1416 TPKTYTVTWKVG
+1416 
-1428 DDFTTTT
+1428 
-1435 EVRYGEA
+1435 
-1442 LAAPE
+1442 
-1447 YTPAAGYDFE
+1447 
-1457 WVDVPET
+1457 
-1464 MPANDAL
+1464 AN
-1471 VISGKLTAK
+1471 K
-1480 TYTVTWKVNGEII
+1480 
-1493 GTTTETFGEAIA
+1493 
-1505 DYAYTAPTGY
+1505 
-1515 TFSGWTDKPETMPAD
+1515 
-1530 DALVINGTT
+1530 
-1539 TANTYTVKFV
+1539 YTVKFV

-1556 SSDEFEFGSDITA
+1556 SSGEFEFGSDITA

-1582 WIDDDGEAFTGKVPA
+1582 WVDGDGEAFTGKVPA
-1597 KNVTYKPTIVSDDN
+1597 KNVTYRPQIVSNDN
-1611 VPYAIEIYLESVDG
+1611 VPYAIEIYLENVDG

-1635 TGTTGQ
+1635 IGTTGQ
-1641 SVSAVAGEVTGFTFN
+1641 SVSAVAGEVSGFTFN

-1663 ATVAGDGSTKLVLK
+1663 AIIAGDGSTKLVLK

-1735 TSKWEAVEYTIT
+1735 TSKWEAIEYTIT

-1834 TNPPTKEF
+1834 TNSPTKEF

-1849 DVPAVMPANDIDI
+1849 DVPAAMPANDIDI

-1913 FTVTATANGFGT
+1913 FTVTPTANGFGT
-1925 GTRIKLYDNV
+1925 GTVIELYDNV
-1935 TGELLETYYV
+1935 TGQLLETYYV
-1945 VIFGDLNGDSSV
+1945 VIFGDLNGDSRV
-1957 NAVDYSIAI
+1957 NATDVSLANDEVLSVTGWSLKQVYSNGVLVDNP
-1966 DEALYVTDW
+1966 D
-1975 SCKQIYV
+1975 
-1982 DGVRTDNANY
+1982 Y
-1992 KVYMAMAADLNG
+1992 KVYMTMAADLNG
-2004 DGKVNSSDASD
+2004 DGRIDSIDTSIISN
-2015 INGRALLRND
+2015 RALALTY
-2025 IDQVTGRPVRE
+2025 IDQVTGRATEA

>member
-1 MKILKRTVSIALA
+1 MKSLKRIVSVTLV
-14 FLMIFGSMSVL
+14 LLLLLGSMSVL
-25 ASATLGDGNRN
+25 GSATFNDGKGTTV
-36 SATFDTKF
+36 SFDTKF
-44 YRNNGTEWV
+44 YRYNGTEWV
-53 ETTKAARGE
+53 RTTKAARGE
-62 DIKVRVKL
+62 EIKIRV
-70 NTDFVVGSSTL
+70 NINSDFVMSTATF
-81 FWLFSKNNIK
+81 FWLFNKHNIK
-91 FNPTGYAVG
+91 FDASKHEPTGTDYKGVTNVIAQG
-100 GAPGFYVAETNISAK
+100 IFFSTETGPIA
-115 GDFTCLDSS
+115 DLMM
-124 AYGYNLIEYGYLPE
+124 EYGYLPA
-138 GTFDTYGYLHLQLI
+138 DTYDNYGYLFYKQE
-152 SGEATMPKNDD
+152 SGLATKFNTKD
-163 WTFEYNF
+163 WSLEFSYI
-170 TVTDDATGIAQ
+170 VADDAEGSAQ
-181 FFFPGS
+181 FFAPEK
-187 CFVTPD
+187 CFTDPD
-193 EDTWDNPSCFARCD
+193 DDYSWDNPIIIGKVSDEREGQNIAGNYPEFQ
-207 DSNEGGN
+207 DSVDWKIQPEL
-214 MANNTDE
+214 
-221 CYDFQIYYETYDQ
+221 YDQ

-277 QPSAVTASGG
+277 QPAAVTAPGG

-300 ATATAENC
+300 ATATAADC

-318 DVDTYNALYE
+318 AVDTYNALYE

-335 NFTFDPNG
+335 NFTFNPNG

-355 VTVNEGDAVNAPVP
+355 VTVNEGEAVNAPVP

-389 DDVQTLPEAA
+389 DDVQALPEAA

-428 SVAYG
+428 PVAYG

-516 DIPETMPA
+516 GIPETMPA

-553 TVSFGDA
+553 TVNFGDA
-560 IIAPEYT
+560 IIAPDYT

-688 APAGYN
+688 APAGYT

-708 DITVNGTTTA
+708 NITVNGTTTA

-769 ENLVINATLSADIH
+769 ENLVINGTLRADIH

-849 INGEYYE
+849 INGEYYD

-880 WGDIPSAMPDNDNL
+880 WGDIPSAMPDDDNL

-935 PTLKGKTF
+935 PTLKGKRF
-943 VDWDGD
+943 VDWDSD

-982 WTVTYEDAIDAITAD
+982 WTVTYEDAIDAITEA

-1100 ESDDEFIGQWDIN
+1100 ESNDEFIGQWDIN

-1126 TTTDVKYGE
+1126 TTTMVKYGE

-1181 VNGEKVGETVV
+1181 VNGEIVGTTTVTF
-1192 SYGDAI
+1192 GEAI

-1317 EALAAPE
+1317 EALAAPA

-1339 ETMPA
+1339 ATMPA

-1366 GEIIGTT
+1366 GEIVGTT

-1406 DDALVINGTT
+1406 DDALVINGTNI
-1416 TPKTYTVTWKVG
+1416 
-1428 DDFTTTT
+1428 
-1435 EVRYGEA
+1435 
-1442 LAAPE
+1442 
-1447 YTPAAGYDFE
+1447 
-1457 WVDVPET
+1457 
-1464 MPANDAL
+1464 AN
-1471 VISGKLTAK
+1471 K
-1480 TYTVTWKVNGEII
+1480 
-1493 GTTTETFGEAIA
+1493 
-1505 DYAYTAPTGY
+1505 
-1515 TFSGWTDKPETMPAD
+1515 
-1530 DALVINGTT
+1530 
-1539 TANTYTVKFV
+1539 YTVKFV

-1556 SSDEFEFGSDITA
+1556 SSGEFEFGSDITA

-1582 WIDDDGEAFTGKVPA
+1582 WVDGDGEAFTGKVPA
-1597 KNVTYKPTIVSDDN
+1597 KDVTYKPNIVSDDN
-1611 VPYAIEIYLESVDG
+1611 VPYAIEIYLENVDG

-1641 SVSAVAGEVTGFTFN
+1641 SVSAVAGEVSGFTFN

-1663 ATVAGDGSTKLVLK
+1663 AIIAGDGSTKLVLK

-1735 TSKWEAVEYTIT
+1735 TSKWEAIEYTIT

-1834 TNPPTKEF
+1834 TNSPTKEF

-1849 DVPAVMPANDIDI
+1849 DVPAAMPANDIDI

-1925 GTRIKLYDNV
+1925 GTVIELYDNV
-1935 TGELLETYYV
+1935 TGQLLETYYV
-1945 VIFGDLNGDSSV
+1945 VIFGDLNGDSRV
-1957 NAVDYSIAI
+1957 NATDVSLANDEVLSVTGWSLKQVYSNGVLVDNP
-1966 DEALYVTDW
+1966 D
-1975 SCKQIYV
+1975 
-1982 DGVRTDNANY
+1982 Y
-1992 KVYMAMAADLNG
+1992 KVYMTMAADLNG
-2004 DGKVNSSDASD
+2004 DGRIDSIDTSIISN
-2015 INGRALLRND
+2015 RALALTY
-2025 IDQVTGRPVRE
+2025 IDQVTGRATEA

>member
-1 MKILKRTVSIALA
+1 MKSLKRIVSVTLV
-14 FLMIFGSMSVL
+14 LLLLLGSMSVL
-25 ASATLGDGNRN
+25 GSATFNDGKGTTV
-36 SATFDTKF
+36 SFDTKF
-44 YRNNGTEWV
+44 YRYNGTEWV
-53 ETTKAARGE
+53 RTTKAARGE
-62 DIKVRVKL
+62 EIKIRV
-70 NTDFVVGSSTL
+70 NINSDFVMSTATF
-81 FWLFSKNNIK
+81 FWLFNKHNIK
-91 FNPTGYAVG
+91 FDASKHEPTGTDYKGVTNVIAQG
-100 GAPGFYVAETNISAK
+100 IFFSTETGPIA
-115 GDFTCLDSS
+115 DLMM
-124 AYGYNLIEYGYLPE
+124 EYGYLPA
-138 GTFDTYGYLHLQLI
+138 DTYDNYGYLFYKQE
-152 SGEATMPKNDD
+152 SGLATKFNTKD
-163 WTFEYNF
+163 WSLEFSYI
-170 TVTDDATGIAQ
+170 VADDAEGSAQ
-181 FFFPGS
+181 FFAPEK
-187 CFVTPD
+187 CFTDPD
-193 EDTWDNPSCFARCD
+193 DDYSWDNPIIIGKVSDEREGQNIAGNYPEFQ
-207 DSNEGGN
+207 DSVDWKIQPEL
-214 MANNTDE
+214 
-221 CYDFQIYYETYDQ
+221 YDQ

-277 QPSAVTASGG
+277 QPAAVTAPGG

-300 ATATAENC
+300 ATATAADC

-343 GAFADASTEAKT
+343 GAFADSSTEAKT

-389 DDVQTLPEAA
+389 DDVQTLPETA

-428 SVAYG
+428 PVAYG

-506 EKEGYTFEWR
+506 EKEGYTFEWSG
-516 DIPETMPA
+516 IPETMPA

-560 IIAPEYT
+560 IIAPDYT

-616 FGDAIADYA
+616 FGDAIADY
-625 FDAPEGYEFSGW
+625 
-637 TDKPETMPASDITVN
+637 
-652 GTTTAK
+652 
-658 SYTVTWNVNGEKVG
+658 
-672 ETTVKFGDAIA
+672 
-683 DYEYA
+683 EYA

-708 DITVNGTTTA
+708 NITVNGTTTA

-769 ENLVINATLSADIH
+769 ENLVINGTLRADIH

-849 INGEYYE
+849 INGEYYN

-880 WGDIPSAMPDNDNL
+880 WGDIPSAMPDDDNL

-935 PTLKGKTF
+935 PTLKGKRF
-943 VDWDGD
+943 VDWDSD

-982 WTVTYEDAIDAITAD
+982 WTVTYEDAIDAITEA

-1100 ESDDEFIGQWDIN
+1100 ESNDEFIGQWDIN

-1126 TTTDVKYGE
+1126 TTTMVKYGE

-1181 VNGEKVGETVV
+1181 VNGEIVGTTTVTF
-1192 SYGDAI
+1192 GEAI

-1248 GETVVSYGDA
+1248 GETVVSYGEA

-1317 EALAAPE
+1317 EALAAPA

-1339 ETMPA
+1339 ATMPA

-1366 GEIIGTT
+1366 GEIVGTT

-1406 DDALVINGTT
+1406 DDALVINGTNI
-1416 TPKTYTVTWKVG
+1416 
-1428 DDFTTTT
+1428 
-1435 EVRYGEA
+1435 
-1442 LAAPE
+1442 
-1447 YTPAAGYDFE
+1447 
-1457 WVDVPET
+1457 
-1464 MPANDAL
+1464 AN
-1471 VISGKLTAK
+1471 K
-1480 TYTVTWKVNGEII
+1480 
-1493 GTTTETFGEAIA
+1493 
-1505 DYAYTAPTGY
+1505 
-1515 TFSGWTDKPETMPAD
+1515 
-1530 DALVINGTT
+1530 
-1539 TANTYTVKFV
+1539 YTVKFV

-1569 PTITVP
+1569 PSITVP

-1582 WIDDDGEAFTGKVPA
+1582 WVDGDGEAFTGKVPA
-1597 KNVTYKPTIVSDDN
+1597 KDVTYKPNIVSDDN
-1611 VPYAIEIYLESVDG
+1611 VPYAIEIYLENVDG

-1641 SVSAVAGEVTGFTFN
+1641 SVSAVAGEVSGFTFN

-1663 ATVAGDGSTKLVLK
+1663 AIIAGDGSTKLVLK

-1735 TSKWEAVEYTIT
+1735 TSKWEAIEYTIT

-1834 TNPPTKEF
+1834 TNSPTKEF

-1849 DVPAVMPANDIDI
+1849 DVPAAMPANDIDI

-1925 GTRIKLYDNV
+1925 GTVIELYDNV
-1935 TGELLETYYV
+1935 TGQLLETYYV
-1945 VIFGDLNGDSSV
+1945 VIFGDLNGDSRV
-1957 NAVDYSIAI
+1957 NATDVSLANDEVLSVTGWSLKQVYSNGVLVDNP
-1966 DEALYVTDW
+1966 D
-1975 SCKQIYV
+1975 
-1982 DGVRTDNANY
+1982 Y
-1992 KVYMAMAADLNG
+1992 KVYMTMAADLNG
-2004 DGKVNSSDASD
+2004 DGRIDSIDTSIISN
-2015 INGRALLRND
+2015 RALALTY
-2025 IDQVTGRPVRE
+2025 IDQVTGRATEA

>member
-1 MKILKRTVSIALA
+1 MKFWKRSLSVVLT
-14 FLMIFGSMSVL
+14 FLVIFSSMSVL
-25 ASATLGDGNRN
+25 ASAGLGDGKQT
-36 SATFDTKF
+36 SITFDTKF
-44 YRNNGTEWV
+44 YRFDGSEWI
-53 ETTKAARGE
+53 ETTKAARG
-62 DIKVRVKL
+62 DKIKIRTF
-70 NTDFVVGSSTL
+70 NETDFYMSSTKL
-81 FWLFSKNNIK
+81 WYFFDKNQIEFDASSYSESQSPYDVVSNQGLK
-91 FNPTGYAVG
+91 
-100 GAPGFYVAETNISAK
+100 GFISILGDDDLDVA
-115 GDFTCLDSS
+115 D
-124 AYGYNLIEYGYLPE
+124 LIEFGYLPE
-138 GTFDTYGYLHLQLI
+138 GIMDRYAVLNLSIDEGVTTKVSSSDWFWEFNFI
-152 SGEATMPKNDD
+152 VKNDA
-163 WTFEYNF
+163 
-170 TVTDDATGIAQ
+170 TDLAQ
-181 FFFPGS
+181 FFIIPS
-187 CFVTPD
+187 TMVDPD
-193 EDTWDNPSCFARCD
+193 DEESQWNPITIGKVVDSEGNRPVLDTTNIKDWKI
-207 DSNEGGN
+207 
-214 MANNTDE
+214 
-221 CYDFQIYYETYDQ
+221 QYELYDQ

-277 QPSAVTASGG
+277 QPAAVTAPGG

-300 ATATAENC
+300 ATATAADC

-389 DDVQTLPEAA
+389 DDVQTLPETA

-428 SVAYG
+428 PVAYG

-516 DIPETMPA
+516 GIPETMPA

-560 IIAPEYT
+560 IIAPDYT
-567 AEAGYDFAWDEIPA
+567 AEEGYDFAWDEIPA
-581 TMPANDITINGT
+581 TMPANDIAINGT

-708 DITVNGTTTA
+708 NITVNGTTTA

-739 GQPIADFNYDAPVGS
+739 GQPIADYNYQAPVGS

-769 ENLVINATLSADIH
+769 ENLVINGTLRADIH

-880 WGDIPSAMPDNDNL
+880 WGDIPSAMPDDDNL

-935 PTLKGKTF
+935 PTLKGKRF
-943 VDWDGD
+943 VDWDSD

-1100 ESDDEFIGQWDIN
+1100 ESNDEFIGQWDIN

-1126 TTTDVKYGE
+1126 TTTMVKYGE
-1135 ALVAPEYTPAAGYDF
+1135 VLVAPEYTPAAGYDF

-1181 VNGEKVGETVV
+1181 VNGEIVGTTTVTF
-1192 SYGDAI
+1192 GEAI

-1317 EALAAPE
+1317 EALAAPA

-1339 ETMPA
+1339 ATMPA

-1398 DKPETMPA
+1398 DKPATMPA
-1406 DDALVINGTT
+1406 DDALVINGTNI
-1416 TPKTYTVTWKVG
+1416 
-1428 DDFTTTT
+1428 
-1435 EVRYGEA
+1435 
-1442 LAAPE
+1442 
-1447 YTPAAGYDFE
+1447 
-1457 WVDVPET
+1457 
-1464 MPANDAL
+1464 AN
-1471 VISGKLTAK
+1471 K
-1480 TYTVTWKVNGEII
+1480 
-1493 GTTTETFGEAIA
+1493 
-1505 DYAYTAPTGY
+1505 
-1515 TFSGWTDKPETMPAD
+1515 
-1530 DALVINGTT
+1530 
-1539 TANTYTVKFV
+1539 YTVKFV

-1556 SSDEFEFGSDITA
+1556 SSGEFEFGSDITA

-1582 WIDDDGEAFTGKVPA
+1582 WVDGDGEAFSGKVPA
-1597 KNVTYKPTIVSDDN
+1597 KNVTYKPNIVSDDN
-1611 VPYAIEIYLESVDG
+1611 VPYAIEIYLENVDG

-1641 SVSAVAGEVTGFTFN
+1641 SVSAVAGEVSGFTFN

-1663 ATVAGDGSTKLVLK
+1663 AIIAGDGSTKLVLK

-1735 TSKWEAVEYTIT
+1735 TSKWEAIEYTIT

-1834 TNPPTKEF
+1834 TNSPTKEF

-1849 DVPAVMPANDIDI
+1849 DVPAAMPANDIDI

-1925 GTRIKLYDNV
+1925 GTVIELYDNV
-1935 TGELLETYYV
+1935 TGQLLETYYV
-1945 VIFGDLNGDSSV
+1945 VIFGDLNGDSRV
-1957 NAVDYSIAI
+1957 NATDVSLANDEVLSVTGWSLKQVYSNGVLVDNP
-1966 DEALYVTDW
+1966 D
-1975 SCKQIYV
+1975 
-1982 DGVRTDNANY
+1982 Y
-1992 KVYMAMAADLNG
+1992 KVYMTMAADLNG
-2004 DGKVNSSDASD
+2004 DGRIDSIDTSIISN
-2015 INGRALLRND
+2015 RALALTY
-2025 IDQVTGRPVRE
+2025 IDQVTGRATEA

>member
-1 MKILKRTVSIALA
+1 MKSLKRIVSVTLV
-14 FLMIFGSMSVL
+14 LLLLLGSMSVL
-25 ASATLGDGNRN
+25 GSATFNDGKGTTV
-36 SATFDTKF
+36 SFDTKF
-44 YRNNGTEWV
+44 YRYNGTEWV
-53 ETTKAARGE
+53 RTTKAARGE
-62 DIKVRVKL
+62 EIKIRV
-70 NTDFVVGSSTL
+70 NINSDFVMSTATF
-81 FWLFSKNNIK
+81 FWLFNKHNIK
-91 FNPTGYAVG
+91 FDASKHEPTGTDYKGVTNVIAQG
-100 GAPGFYVAETNISAK
+100 IFFSTETGPIA
-115 GDFTCLDSS
+115 DLMM
-124 AYGYNLIEYGYLPE
+124 EYGYLPA
-138 GTFDTYGYLHLQLI
+138 DTYDNYGYLFYKQE
-152 SGEATMPKNDD
+152 SGLATKFNTKD
-163 WTFEYNF
+163 WSLEFSYI
-170 TVTDDATGIAQ
+170 VADDAEGSAQ
-181 FFFPGS
+181 FFAPEK
-187 CFVTPD
+187 CFTDPD
-193 EDTWDNPSCFARCD
+193 DDYSWDNPIIIGKVSDEREGQNIAGNYPEFQ
-207 DSNEGGN
+207 DSVDWKIQPEL
-214 MANNTDE
+214 
-221 CYDFQIYYETYDQ
+221 YDQ
-234 DEDSTLTFTNPVKFN
+234 DADSTLTFTNPVKFN

-277 QPSAVTASGG
+277 QPAAVTAPGG

-300 ATATAENC
+300 ATATAADC

-318 DVDTYNALYE
+318 AVDTYNALYE

-335 NFTFDPNG
+335 NFTFNPNG

-355 VTVNEGDAVNAPVP
+355 VTVNEGEAVNAPVP

-389 DDVQTLPEAA
+389 DDVQALPEAA

-516 DIPETMPA
+516 GIPETMPA

-553 TVSFGDA
+553 TVNFGDA
-560 IIAPEYT
+560 IIAPDYT

-637 TDKPETMPASDITVN
+637 TDKPATMPASDITVN

-658 SYTVTWNVNGEKVG
+658 TYTVTWNVNGEKVG

-688 APAGYN
+688 APVGYT

-708 DITVNGTTTA
+708 NITVNGTTTA

-769 ENLVINATLSADIH
+769 ENLVINGTLRADIH

-849 INGEYYE
+849 INGEYYK

-880 WGDIPSAMPDNDNL
+880 WGDIPSAMPDDDNL

-935 PTLKGKTF
+935 PTLKGKKF
-943 VDWDGD
+943 VDWDSD

-982 WTVTYEDAIDAITAD
+982 WTVTYEDAIDAITEA

-1100 ESDDEFIGQWDIN
+1100 ESNDEFIGQWDIN

-1126 TTTDVKYGE
+1126 TTTMVKYGE

-1181 VNGEKVGETVV
+1181 VNGEIVGTTTVTF
-1192 SYGDAI
+1192 GEAI

-1248 GETVVSYGDA
+1248 GETVVSYGEA

-1317 EALAAPE
+1317 EALAAPA

-1339 ETMPA
+1339 ATMPA

-1366 GEIIGTT
+1366 GEIVGTT

-1406 DDALVINGTT
+1406 DDALVINGTNI
-1416 TPKTYTVTWKVG
+1416 
-1428 DDFTTTT
+1428 
-1435 EVRYGEA
+1435 
-1442 LAAPE
+1442 
-1447 YTPAAGYDFE
+1447 
-1457 WVDVPET
+1457 
-1464 MPANDAL
+1464 AN
-1471 VISGKLTAK
+1471 K
-1480 TYTVTWKVNGEII
+1480 
-1493 GTTTETFGEAIA
+1493 
-1505 DYAYTAPTGY
+1505 
-1515 TFSGWTDKPETMPAD
+1515 
-1530 DALVINGTT
+1530 
-1539 TANTYTVKFV
+1539 YTVKFV

-1556 SSDEFEFGSDITA
+1556 SSGEFEFGSDITA
-1569 PTITVP
+1569 PTINVP
-1575 DGMTLVG
+1575 EGMTLVG
-1582 WIDDDGEAFTGKVPA
+1582 WVDGDGEAFTGKVPA
-1597 KNVTYKPTIVSDDN
+1597 KDVTYKPNIVSDDN
-1611 VPYAIEIYLESVDG
+1611 VPYAIEIYLENVDG

-1641 SVSAVAGEVTGFTFN
+1641 SVSAVAGEVSGFTFN

-1663 ATVAGDGSTKLVLK
+1663 AIIAGDGSTKLVLK

-1735 TSKWEAVEYTIT
+1735 TSKWEAIEYTIT

-1834 TNPPTKEF
+1834 TNSPTKEF

-1849 DVPAVMPANDIDI
+1849 DVPAAMPANDIDI

-1925 GTRIKLYDNV
+1925 GTVIELYDNV
-1935 TGELLETYYV
+1935 TGQLLETYYV
-1945 VIFGDLNGDSSV
+1945 VIFGDLNGDSRV
-1957 NAVDYSIAI
+1957 NATDVSLANDEVLSVTGWSLKQVYSNGVLVDNP
-1966 DEALYVTDW
+1966 D
-1975 SCKQIYV
+1975 
-1982 DGVRTDNANY
+1982 Y
-1992 KVYMAMAADLNG
+1992 KVYMTMAADLNG
-2004 DGKVNSSDASD
+2004 DGRIDSIDTSIISN
-2015 INGRALLRND
+2015 RALALTY
-2025 IDQVTGRPVRE
+2025 IDQVTGRATEA

>member
-1 MKILKRTVSIALA
+1 MKSLKRIVSVTLV
-14 FLMIFGSMSVL
+14 LLLLLGSMSVL
-25 ASATLGDGNRN
+25 GSATFNDGKGTTV
-36 SATFDTKF
+36 SFDTKF
-44 YRNNGTEWV
+44 YRYNGTEWV
-53 ETTKAARGE
+53 RTTKAARGE
-62 DIKVRVKL
+62 EIKIRV
-70 NTDFVVGSSTL
+70 NINSDFVMSTATF
-81 FWLFSKNNIK
+81 FWLFNKHNIK
-91 FNPTGYAVG
+91 FDASKHEPTGTDYKGVTNVIAQG
-100 GAPGFYVAETNISAK
+100 IFFSTETGPIA
-115 GDFTCLDSS
+115 DLMM
-124 AYGYNLIEYGYLPE
+124 EYGYLPA
-138 GTFDTYGYLHLQLI
+138 DTYDNYGYLFYKQE
-152 SGEATMPKNDD
+152 SGLATKFNTKD
-163 WTFEYNF
+163 WSLEFSYI
-170 TVTDDATGIAQ
+170 VADDAEGSAQ
-181 FFFPGS
+181 FFAPEK
-187 CFVTPD
+187 CFTDPD
-193 EDTWDNPSCFARCD
+193 DDYSWDNPIIIGKVSDEREGQNIAGNYPEFQ
-207 DSNEGGN
+207 DSVDWKIQPEL
-214 MANNTDE
+214 
-221 CYDFQIYYETYDQ
+221 YDQ
-234 DEDSTLTFTNPVKFN
+234 DADSTLTFTNPVKFN

-277 QPSAVTASGG
+277 QPAAVTAPGG

-300 ATATAENC
+300 ATATAADC

-318 DVDTYNALYE
+318 AVDTYNALYE

-335 NFTFDPNG
+335 NFTFNPNG

-355 VTVNEGDAVNAPVP
+355 VTVNEGEAVNAPVP

-389 DDVQTLPEAA
+389 DDVQALPEAA

-516 DIPETMPA
+516 GIPETMPA

-539 TVTWTVNGVAFTTT
+539 KVTWTVNGVAFTTT
-553 TVSFGDA
+553 TVNFGDA
-560 IIAPEYT
+560 IIAPDYT

-637 TDKPETMPASDITVN
+637 TDKPETMPASNITVN

-672 ETTVKFGDAIA
+672 ETTVKFGDAVA

-688 APAGYN
+688 APTGYT

-708 DITVNGTTTA
+708 NITVNGTTTA

-739 GQPIADFNYDAPVGS
+739 GQPIADYNYQAPVGS
-754 TFSGWLDKPETMPDN
+754 TFGGWLDKPETMPDN
-769 ENLVINATLSADIH
+769 ENLVINGTLRADIH

-849 INGEYYE
+849 INGEYYN

-935 PTLKGKTF
+935 PTLKGKRF
-943 VDWDGD
+943 VDWDSD

-982 WTVTYEDAIDAITAD
+982 WTVTYEDAIDAITEA

-1077 NAVADPTM
+1077 NAIADPTM

-1100 ESDDEFIGQWDIN
+1100 ESNDEFIGQWDIN

-1126 TTTDVKYGE
+1126 TTTMVKYGE

-1181 VNGEKVGETVV
+1181 VNGEIVGTTTVTF
-1192 SYGDAI
+1192 GEAI

-1317 EALAAPE
+1317 EALAAPA

-1339 ETMPA
+1339 ATMPA

-1366 GEIIGTT
+1366 GEIVGTT

-1406 DDALVINGTT
+1406 DDALVINGTNI
-1416 TPKTYTVTWKVG
+1416 
-1428 DDFTTTT
+1428 
-1435 EVRYGEA
+1435 
-1442 LAAPE
+1442 
-1447 YTPAAGYDFE
+1447 
-1457 WVDVPET
+1457 
-1464 MPANDAL
+1464 AN
-1471 VISGKLTAK
+1471 K
-1480 TYTVTWKVNGEII
+1480 
-1493 GTTTETFGEAIA
+1493 
-1505 DYAYTAPTGY
+1505 
-1515 TFSGWTDKPETMPAD
+1515 
-1530 DALVINGTT
+1530 
-1539 TANTYTVKFV
+1539 YTVKFV

-1569 PTITVP
+1569 PSITVP

-1582 WIDDDGEAFTGKVPA
+1582 WVDGDGEAFTGKVPA
-1597 KNVTYKPTIVSDDN
+1597 KNVTYRPQIVSNDN
-1611 VPYAIEIYLESVDG
+1611 VPYAIEIYLENVDG

-1641 SVSAVAGEVTGFTFN
+1641 SVSAVAGEVSGFTFN

-1663 ATVAGDGSTKLVLK
+1663 AIIAGDGSTKLVLK

-1735 TSKWEAVEYTIT
+1735 TSKWEAIEYTIT

-1834 TNPPTKEF
+1834 TNSPTKEF

-1849 DVPAVMPANDIDI
+1849 DVPAAMPANDIDI

-1925 GTRIKLYDNV
+1925 GTVVELYDNV
-1935 TGELLETYYV
+1935 TGQLLETYYV
-1945 VIFGDLNGDSSV
+1945 VIFGDLNGDSRV
-1957 NAVDYSIAI
+1957 NATDVSLANDEVLSVTGWSLKQVYSNGVLVDNP
-1966 DEALYVTDW
+1966 D
-1975 SCKQIYV
+1975 
-1982 DGVRTDNANY
+1982 Y
-1992 KVYMAMAADLNG
+1992 KVYMTMAADLNG
-2004 DGKVNSSDASD
+2004 DGRIDSIDTSIISN
-2015 INGRALLRND
+2015 RALALTY
-2025 IDQVTGRPVRE
+2025 IDQVTGRATEA

>member
-1 MKILKRTVSIALA
+1 MKFWKRSLSVVLT
-14 FLMIFGSMSVL
+14 FLMIFSSMSVL
-25 ASATLGDGNRN
+25 ASAELGDGKQT
-36 SATFDTKF
+36 SITFDTKF
-44 YRNNGTEWV
+44 YRFDGSEWI

-62 DIKVRVKL
+62 KIKIRTFCETDFYMSSSSTWFFFDKAQIEFDTSGYSESEPPYRVKSNQGL
-70 NTDFVVGSSTL
+70 
-81 FWLFSKNNIK
+81 
-91 FNPTGYAVG
+91 TGIVNVLPDGGLDGADLIEFGFIPSNSFERYAVLNLQING
-100 GAPGFYVAETNISAK
+100 GKTTKITPSDWFWEFTFTVK
-115 GDFTCLDSS
+115 GDAKDL
-124 AYGYNLIEYGYLPE
+124 
-138 GTFDTYGYLHLQLI
+138 
-152 SGEATMPKNDD
+152 
-163 WTFEYNF
+163 
-170 TVTDDATGIAQ
+170 AQ
-181 FFFPGS
+181 FFVCEGAIVDS
-187 CFVTPD
+187 
-193 EDTWDNPSCFARCD
+193 ENEESQWNPTSFGKVAD
-207 DSNEGGN
+207 ADGDSTNLVP
-214 MANNTDE
+214 ASFTRS
-221 CYDFQIYYETYDQ
+221 YDWKLQYKLYDQ

-277 QPSAVTASGG
+277 QPAAVTAPGG

-300 ATATAENC
+300 ATATAADC

-318 DVDTYNALYE
+318 AVDTYNALYE

-335 NFTFDPNG
+335 NFTFNPNG

-355 VTVNEGDAVNAPVP
+355 VTVNEGEAVTAPVP

-389 DDVQTLPEAA
+389 DDVQTLPETA

-539 TVTWTVNGVAFTTT
+539 KVTWTVNGVAFTTT

-604 VNGEKVGETTVK
+604 VNGEKVGETAVK

-637 TDKPETMPASDITVN
+637 TDKPATMPASDITVN

-658 SYTVTWNVNGEKVG
+658 SYTVTWNVNGEEVG

-683 DYEYA
+683 DYEYS

-754 TFSGWLDKPETMPDN
+754 TFSGWLDKTETMPDN
-769 ENLVINATLSADIH
+769 ENLVINGTLRADIH

-849 INGEYYE
+849 INGEYYN

-880 WGDIPSAMPDNDNL
+880 WGDIPSAMPDDDNL

-935 PTLKGKTF
+935 PTLKGKRF
-943 VDWDGD
+943 VDWDSD

-982 WTVTYEDAIDAITAD
+982 WTVTYEDAIDAITEA

-1100 ESDDEFIGQWDIN
+1100 ESNDEFIGQWDIN

-1126 TTTDVKYGE
+1126 TTTMVKYGE

-1181 VNGEKVGETVV
+1181 VNGE
-1192 SYGDAI
+1192 
-1198 ADYEYTAPA
+1198 
-1207 GYTFG
+1207 
-1212 GWTDKPDTMP
+1212 
-1222 ANDIVVNGTTVANGY
+1222 IV
-1237 KVVWKVNGEKV
+1237 
-1248 GETVVSYGDA
+1248 
-1258 IADYDYTAPEGYEFS
+1258 
-1273 GWTDKPETMPDSEIV
+1273 
-1288 VNGTTTPKTYTV
+1288 
-1300 TWKVGDDFTTT
+1300 
-1311 TEVKYG
+1311 
-1317 EALAAPE
+1317 
-1324 YTPAAGYDFEWVDVP
+1324 
-1339 ETMPA
+1339 
-1344 NDALVISG
+1344 
-1352 KLTAKTYT
+1352 
-1360 VTWKVN
+1360 
-1366 GEIIGTT
+1366 GTT

-1406 DDALVINGTT
+1406 DDALVINGTNI
-1416 TPKTYTVTWKVG
+1416 
-1428 DDFTTTT
+1428 
-1435 EVRYGEA
+1435 
-1442 LAAPE
+1442 
-1447 YTPAAGYDFE
+1447 
-1457 WVDVPET
+1457 
-1464 MPANDAL
+1464 AN
-1471 VISGKLTAK
+1471 K
-1480 TYTVTWKVNGEII
+1480 
-1493 GTTTETFGEAIA
+1493 
-1505 DYAYTAPTGY
+1505 
-1515 TFSGWTDKPETMPAD
+1515 
-1530 DALVINGTT
+1530 
-1539 TANTYTVKFV
+1539 YTVKFV

-1556 SSDEFEFGSDITA
+1556 SNGEFEFGSDITA

-1582 WIDDDGEAFTGKVPA
+1582 WVDGDGEAFTGKVPA
-1597 KNVTYKPTIVSDDN
+1597 KNVTYKPNIVSNDN
-1611 VPYAIEIYLESVDG
+1611 VPYAIEIYLENVDG

-1641 SVSAVAGEVTGFTFN
+1641 SVSAVAGEVSGFTFN

-1663 ATVAGDGSTKLVLK
+1663 AIIAGDGSTKLVLK

-1682 YTATFDGVEYTVRYG
+1682 YTATFDGVEYTVSYG

-1709 GMEFVGWVDAQG
+1709 GMKFVGWVDAQG
-1721 NKAPATMPANDLAL
+1721 NKAPAAMPANDLAL
-1735 TSKWEAVEYTIT
+1735 TSKWEAIEYTIT

-1834 TNPPTKEF
+1834 TNSPTKEF

-1849 DVPAVMPANDIDI
+1849 DVPAAMPANDIDI

-1925 GTRIKLYDNV
+1925 GTVVELYDNV
-1935 TGELLETYYV
+1935 TGQLLETYYV
-1945 VIFGDLNGDSSV
+1945 VIFGDLNGDSRV
-1957 NAVDYSIAI
+1957 NATDVSLANDEVLSVTGWSLKQVYSNGVLVDNP
-1966 DEALYVTDW
+1966 D
-1975 SCKQIYV
+1975 
-1982 DGVRTDNANY
+1982 Y
-1992 KVYMAMAADLNG
+1992 KVYMTMAADLNG
-2004 DGKVNSSDASD
+2004 DGRIDSIDTSIISN
-2015 INGRALLRND
+2015 RALALTY
-2025 IDQVTGRPVRE
+2025 IDQVTGRATEA

>member
-1 MKILKRTVSIALA
+1 MKFWKRSLSVVLT
-14 FLMIFGSMSVL
+14 FLMIFSSMSVL
-25 ASATLGDGNRN
+25 ASAELGDGKQT
-36 SATFDTKF
+36 SITFDTKF
-44 YRNNGTEWV
+44 YRFDGSEWI

-62 DIKVRVKL
+62 KIKIRTFCETDFYMSSSSTWFFFDKAQIEFDTSGYSESEPPYRVKSNQGL
-70 NTDFVVGSSTL
+70 
-81 FWLFSKNNIK
+81 
-91 FNPTGYAVG
+91 TGIVNVLPDGGLDGADLIEFGFIPSNSFERYAVLNLQING
-100 GAPGFYVAETNISAK
+100 GKTTKITPSDWFWEFTFTVK
-115 GDFTCLDSS
+115 GDAKDL
-124 AYGYNLIEYGYLPE
+124 
-138 GTFDTYGYLHLQLI
+138 
-152 SGEATMPKNDD
+152 
-163 WTFEYNF
+163 
-170 TVTDDATGIAQ
+170 AQ
-181 FFFPGS
+181 FFVCEGAIVDS
-187 CFVTPD
+187 
-193 EDTWDNPSCFARCD
+193 ENEESQWNPTSFGKVAD
-207 DSNEGGN
+207 ADGDSTNLVP
-214 MANNTDE
+214 ASFTRS
-221 CYDFQIYYETYDQ
+221 YDWKLQYKLYDQ

-277 QPSAVTASGG
+277 QPAAVTAPGG

-300 ATATAENC
+300 ATATAADC

-318 DVDTYNALYE
+318 AVDTYNALYE

-335 NFTFDPNG
+335 NFTFNPNG

-355 VTVNEGDAVNAPVP
+355 VTVNEGEAVNAPVP

-389 DDVQTLPEAA
+389 DDVQALPEAA

-516 DIPETMPA
+516 GIPETMPA

-539 TVTWTVNGVAFTTT
+539 KVTWTVNGVAFTTT

-604 VNGEKVGETTVK
+604 VNGEKVGETAVK

-625 FDAPEGYEFSGW
+625 YDVPEGYEFSGW
-637 TDKPETMPASDITVN
+637 TDKPETMPASNITVN

-672 ETTVKFGDAIA
+672 ETTVKFGDAVA

-688 APAGYN
+688 APTGYT

-708 DITVNGTTTA
+708 NITVNGTTTA

-739 GQPIADFNYDAPVGS
+739 GQPIADYNYQAPVGS
-754 TFSGWLDKPETMPDN
+754 TFGGWLDKPETMPDN
-769 ENLVINATLSADIH
+769 ENLVINGTLRADIH

-880 WGDIPSAMPDNDNL
+880 WGDIPSAMPDDDNL

-935 PTLKGKTF
+935 PTLKGKRF
-943 VDWDGD
+943 VDWDSD

-982 WTVTYEDAIDAITAD
+982 WTVTYEDAIDAITEA

-1023 KALTGDD
+1023 KALTGDND
-1030 DKAATEFVFEGVYN
+1030 MAATEFVFEGVYN
-1044 INVYHIVFYKSEA
+1044 INIYHIVFYKSEA

-1100 ESDDEFIGQWDIN
+1100 ESNDEFIGQWDIN
-1113 TYTVTWK
+1113 TYKVTWNVNGAK
-1120 VGDDFT
+1120 VGET
-1126 TTTDVKYGE
+1126 EVKYGE
-1135 ALVAPEYTPAAGYDF
+1135 A
-1150 EWVDVPATMPA
+1150 
-1161 NDALVISGK
+1161 
-1170 LTAKTY
+1170 
-1176 TVTWK
+1176 
-1181 VNGEKVGETVV
+1181 
-1192 SYGDAI
+1192 I
-1198 ADYEYTAPA
+1198 ADFEYTAPE

-1212 GWTDKPDTMP
+1212 GWTDKPETMP
-1222 ANDIVVNGTTVANGY
+1222 ASNITVNGTTVANTYKVTWNVNGAKVGETEVKYGEAIADFEYTAPEGYTFGGWTDKPETMPASNITVNGTTVANGY

-1273 GWTDKPETMPDSEIV
+1273 GWTDKPDTMPANEIV

-1317 EALAAPE
+1317 EALAAPA

-1339 ETMPA
+1339 ATMPA

-1366 GEIIGTT
+1366 GEIVGTT

-1406 DDALVINGTT
+1406 DDALVINGTNI
-1416 TPKTYTVTWKVG
+1416 
-1428 DDFTTTT
+1428 
-1435 EVRYGEA
+1435 
-1442 LAAPE
+1442 
-1447 YTPAAGYDFE
+1447 
-1457 WVDVPET
+1457 
-1464 MPANDAL
+1464 AN
-1471 VISGKLTAK
+1471 K
-1480 TYTVTWKVNGEII
+1480 
-1493 GTTTETFGEAIA
+1493 
-1505 DYAYTAPTGY
+1505 
-1515 TFSGWTDKPETMPAD
+1515 
-1530 DALVINGTT
+1530 
-1539 TANTYTVKFV
+1539 YTVKFV

-1556 SSDEFEFGSDITA
+1556 SSGEFEFGSDITA

-1582 WIDDDGEAFTGKVPA
+1582 WVDGDGEAFTGKVPA
-1597 KNVTYKPTIVSDDN
+1597 KDVTYKPNIVSDDN
-1611 VPYAIEIYLESVDG
+1611 VPYAIEIYLENVDG

-1641 SVSAVAGEVTGFTFN
+1641 SVSAVAGEVSGFTFN

-1663 ATVAGDGSTKLVLK
+1663 AIIAGDGSTKLVLK

-1735 TSKWEAVEYTIT
+1735 TSKWEAIEYTIT

-1834 TNPPTKEF
+1834 TNSPTKEF

-1849 DVPAVMPANDIDI
+1849 DVPAAMPANDIDI

-1925 GTRIKLYDNV
+1925 GTVIELYDNV
-1935 TGELLETYYV
+1935 TGQLLETYYV
-1945 VIFGDLNGDSSV
+1945 VIFGDLNGDSRV
-1957 NAVDYSIAI
+1957 NATDVSLANDEVLSVTGWSLKQVYSNGVLVDNP
-1966 DEALYVTDW
+1966 D
-1975 SCKQIYV
+1975 
-1982 DGVRTDNANY
+1982 Y
-1992 KVYMAMAADLNG
+1992 KVYMTMAADLNG
-2004 DGKVNSSDASD
+2004 DGRIDSIDTSIISN
-2015 INGRALLRND
+2015 RALALTY
-2025 IDQVTGRPVRE
+2025 IDQVTGRATEA

>member
-1 MKILKRTVSIALA
+1 MKSLKRIVSVTLV
-14 FLMIFGSMSVL
+14 LLLLLGSMSVL
-25 ASATLGDGNRN
+25 GSATFNDGKGTTV
-36 SATFDTKF
+36 SFDTKF
-44 YRNNGTEWV
+44 YRYNGTEWV
-53 ETTKAARGE
+53 RTTKAARGE
-62 DIKVRVKL
+62 EIKIRV
-70 NTDFVVGSSTL
+70 NINSDFVMSTATF
-81 FWLFSKNNIK
+81 FWLFNKHNIK
-91 FNPTGYAVG
+91 FDASKHEPTGTDYKGVTNVIAQG
-100 GAPGFYVAETNISAK
+100 IFFSTETGPIA
-115 GDFTCLDSS
+115 DLMM
-124 AYGYNLIEYGYLPE
+124 EYGYLPA
-138 GTFDTYGYLHLQLI
+138 DTYDNYGYLFYKQE
-152 SGEATMPKNDD
+152 SGLATKFNTKD
-163 WTFEYNF
+163 WSLEFSYI
-170 TVTDDATGIAQ
+170 VADDAEGSAQ
-181 FFFPGS
+181 FFAPEK
-187 CFVTPD
+187 CFTDPD
-193 EDTWDNPSCFARCD
+193 DDYSWDNPIIIGKVSDEREGQNIAGNYPEFQ
-207 DSNEGGN
+207 DSVDWKIQPEL
-214 MANNTDE
+214 
-221 CYDFQIYYETYDQ
+221 YDQ

-277 QPSAVTASGG
+277 QPAAVTAPGG

-300 ATATAENC
+300 ATATAADC

-318 DVDTYNALYE
+318 AVDTYNALYE

-355 VTVNEGDAVNAPVP
+355 VTVNEGEAVNAPVP

-389 DDVQTLPEAA
+389 DDVQTLPETA

-428 SVAYG
+428 PVAYG
-433 DELPAAPSVD
+433 DVLPAAPSVD

-516 DIPETMPA
+516 GIPETMPA
-524 DENLVITGYYVANSY
+524 DDNLVITGYYVANSY

-553 TVSFGDA
+553 TVNFGDA
-560 IIAPEYT
+560 IIAPDYT

-658 SYTVTWNVNGEKVG
+658 NYTVTWNVNGEKVG

-688 APAGYN
+688 APTGYT

-708 DITVNGTTTA
+708 NITVNGTTTA

-739 GQPIADFNYDAPVGS
+739 GQPIADYNYQAPVGS
-754 TFSGWLDKPETMPDN
+754 TFGGWLDKPETMPDN
-769 ENLVINATLSADIH
+769 ENLVINGTLRADIH

-849 INGEYYE
+849 INGEYYN

-880 WGDIPSAMPDNDNL
+880 WGDIPSAMPDDDNL

-917 VYFTETLDY
+917 VYFTETLNY

-935 PTLKGKTF
+935 PTLKGKKF

-982 WTVTYEDAIDAITAD
+982 WTVTYEDAIDAITEA

-1044 INVYHIVFYKSEA
+1044 INIYHIVFYKSEA

-1100 ESDDEFIGQWDIN
+1100 ESNDEFIGQWDIN

-1126 TTTDVKYGE
+1126 TTTMVKYGE

-1181 VNGEKVGETVV
+1181 VNGEIVGTTTVTF
-1192 SYGDAI
+1192 GEAI

-1258 IADYDYTAPEGYEFS
+1258 ITDYDYTAPEGYEFS

-1317 EALAAPE
+1317 EALAAPA

-1339 ETMPA
+1339 ATMPA

-1366 GEIIGTT
+1366 GEIVGTT

-1406 DDALVINGTT
+1406 DDALVINGTNI
-1416 TPKTYTVTWKVG
+1416 
-1428 DDFTTTT
+1428 
-1435 EVRYGEA
+1435 
-1442 LAAPE
+1442 
-1447 YTPAAGYDFE
+1447 
-1457 WVDVPET
+1457 
-1464 MPANDAL
+1464 AN
-1471 VISGKLTAK
+1471 K
-1480 TYTVTWKVNGEII
+1480 
-1493 GTTTETFGEAIA
+1493 
-1505 DYAYTAPTGY
+1505 
-1515 TFSGWTDKPETMPAD
+1515 
-1530 DALVINGTT
+1530 
-1539 TANTYTVKFV
+1539 YTVKFIG
-1549 DADGAEI
+1549 ADGAEI
-1556 SSDEFEFGSDITA
+1556 SSDELEFGSDITA

-1582 WIDDDGEAFTGKVPA
+1582 WVDGDGEAFTGKVPA
-1597 KNVTYKPTIVSDDN
+1597 KNVTYKPNIVSNDN
-1611 VPYAIEIYLESVDG
+1611 VPYAIEIYLENVDG

-1641 SVSAVAGEVTGFTFN
+1641 SVSAVAGEVSGFTFN

-1663 ATVAGDGSTKLVLK
+1663 AIIAGDGSTKLVLK

-1709 GMEFVGWVDAQG
+1709 GMKFVGWVDAQG
-1721 NKAPATMPANDLAL
+1721 NKAPAAMPANDLAL
-1735 TSKWEAVEYTIT
+1735 TSKWEAIEYTIT

-1834 TNPPTKEF
+1834 TNSPTKEF

-1849 DVPAVMPANDIDI
+1849 DVPAAMPANDIDI

-1925 GTRIKLYDNV
+1925 GTVIELYDNV
-1935 TGELLETYYV
+1935 TGQLLETYYV
-1945 VIFGDLNGDSSV
+1945 VIFGDLNGDSRV
-1957 NAVDYSIAI
+1957 NATDVSLANDEVLSVTGWSLKQVYSNGVLVDNP
-1966 DEALYVTDW
+1966 D
-1975 SCKQIYV
+1975 
-1982 DGVRTDNANY
+1982 Y
-1992 KVYMAMAADLNG
+1992 KVYMTMAADLNG
-2004 DGKVNSSDASD
+2004 DGRIDSIDTSIISN
-2015 INGRALLRND
+2015 RALALTY
-2025 IDQVTGRPVRE
+2025 IDQVTGRATEA

>member
-1 MKILKRTVSIALA
+1 MKSLKRIVSVTLV
-14 FLMIFGSMSVL
+14 LLLLLGSMSVL
-25 ASATLGDGNRN
+25 GSATFNDGKGTTV
-36 SATFDTKF
+36 SFDTKF
-44 YRNNGTEWV
+44 YRYNGTEWV
-53 ETTKAARGE
+53 RTTKAARGE
-62 DIKVRVKL
+62 EIKIRV
-70 NTDFVVGSSTL
+70 NINSDFVMSTATF
-81 FWLFSKNNIK
+81 FWLFNKHNIK
-91 FNPTGYAVG
+91 FDASKHEPTGTDYKGVTNVIAQG
-100 GAPGFYVAETNISAK
+100 IFFSTETGPIA
-115 GDFTCLDSS
+115 DLMM
-124 AYGYNLIEYGYLPE
+124 EYGYLPA
-138 GTFDTYGYLHLQLI
+138 DTYDNYGYLFYKQE
-152 SGEATMPKNDD
+152 SGLATKFNTKD
-163 WTFEYNF
+163 WSLEFSYI
-170 TVTDDATGIAQ
+170 VADDAEGSAQ
-181 FFFPGS
+181 FFAPEK
-187 CFVTPD
+187 CFTDPD
-193 EDTWDNPSCFARCD
+193 DDYSWDNPIIIGKVSDEREGQNIAGNYPEFQ
-207 DSNEGGN
+207 DSVDWKIQPEL
-214 MANNTDE
+214 
-221 CYDFQIYYETYDQ
+221 YDQ
-234 DEDSTLTFTNPVKFN
+234 DADSTLTFTNPVKFN

-277 QPSAVTASGG
+277 QPAAVTAPGG

-300 ATATAENC
+300 ATATAADC

-355 VTVNEGDAVNAPVP
+355 VTVNEGEAVNAPVP

-389 DDVQTLPEAA
+389 DDVQTLPETA

-428 SVAYG
+428 PVAYG

-516 DIPETMPA
+516 GIPETMPA

-539 TVTWTVNGVAFTTT
+539 KVTWTVNGVAFTTT
-553 TVSFGDA
+553 TVNFGDA
-560 IIAPEYT
+560 IIAPDYT

-658 SYTVTWNVNGEKVG
+658 TYTVTWNVNGEKVG
-672 ETTVKFGDAIA
+672 ETTVKFGDAVA

-708 DITVNGTTTA
+708 NITVNGTTTA

-769 ENLVINATLSADIH
+769 ENLVINGTLRADIH

-792 VIATTNAVY
+792 VIATTSAVY
-801 GAEIADYDYTAPTG
+801 GAEIADYAYTAPTG

-849 INGEYYE
+849 INGEYYN

-880 WGDIPSAMPDNDNL
+880 WGDIPSAMPDDDNL

-935 PTLKGKTF
+935 PTLKGKRF
-943 VDWDGD
+943 VDWDSD

-982 WTVTYEDAIDAITAD
+982 WTVTYEDAIDAITEA

-1044 INVYHIVFYKSEA
+1044 INIYHIVFYKSEA

-1100 ESDDEFIGQWDIN
+1100 ESNDEFIGQWDIN

-1126 TTTDVKYGE
+1126 TTTMVKYGE

-1181 VNGEKVGETVV
+1181 VNGEIVGTTTVTF
-1192 SYGDAI
+1192 GEAI

-1317 EALAAPE
+1317 EALAAPA

-1339 ETMPA
+1339 ATMPA

-1366 GEIIGTT
+1366 GEIVGTT

-1406 DDALVINGTT
+1406 DDALVINGTNI
-1416 TPKTYTVTWKVG
+1416 
-1428 DDFTTTT
+1428 
-1435 EVRYGEA
+1435 
-1442 LAAPE
+1442 
-1447 YTPAAGYDFE
+1447 
-1457 WVDVPET
+1457 
-1464 MPANDAL
+1464 AN
-1471 VISGKLTAK
+1471 K
-1480 TYTVTWKVNGEII
+1480 
-1493 GTTTETFGEAIA
+1493 
-1505 DYAYTAPTGY
+1505 
-1515 TFSGWTDKPETMPAD
+1515 
-1530 DALVINGTT
+1530 
-1539 TANTYTVKFV
+1539 YTVKFV

-1556 SSDEFEFGSDITA
+1556 SSGEFEFGSDITA

-1575 DGMTLVG
+1575 EGMTLVG
-1582 WIDDDGEAFTGKVPA
+1582 WVDGDGEAFTGKVPA
-1597 KNVTYKPTIVSDDN
+1597 KDVTYKPNIVSDDN
-1611 VPYAIEIYLESVDG
+1611 VPYAIEIYLENVDG

-1663 ATVAGDGSTKLVLK
+1663 AIIAGDGSTKLVLK

-1735 TSKWEAVEYTIT
+1735 TSKWEAIEYTIT

-1834 TNPPTKEF
+1834 TNSPTKEF

-1849 DVPAVMPANDIDI
+1849 DVPAAMPANDIDI

-1925 GTRIKLYDNV
+1925 GTVIELYDNV
-1935 TGELLETYYV
+1935 TGQLLETYYV
-1945 VIFGDLNGDSSV
+1945 VIFGDLNGDSRV
-1957 NAVDYSIAI
+1957 NATDVSLANDEVLSVTGWSLKQVYSNGVLVDNP
-1966 DEALYVTDW
+1966 D
-1975 SCKQIYV
+1975 
-1982 DGVRTDNANY
+1982 Y
-1992 KVYMAMAADLNG
+1992 KVYMTMAADLNG
-2004 DGKVNSSDASD
+2004 DGRIDSIDTSIISN
-2015 INGRALLRND
+2015 RALALTY
-2025 IDQVTGRPVRE
+2025 IDQVTGRATEA

>member
-1 MKILKRTVSIALA
+1 
-14 FLMIFGSMSVL
+14 MIFGSMSVL
-25 ASATLGDGNRN
+25 ASATIGDGTQT
-36 SATFDTKF
+36 SMTADTKF
-44 YRNNGTEWV
+44 YRYDGTNWV

-62 DIKVRVKL
+62 QIKVRVFVE
-70 NTDFVVGSSTL
+70 TDFVLSSSRF
-81 FWLFSKNNIK
+81 FWLYSKKQIK
-91 FNPTGYAVG
+91 FDPSNLTVNNADTYVYKTNQVLTGTLACQ
-100 GAPGFYVAETNISAK
+100 EK
-115 GDFTCLDSS
+115 GPLGDELV
-124 AYGYNLIEYGYLPE
+124 EWGYLDAN
-138 GTFDTYGYLHLQLI
+138 TFDTYGYLTVGNKGGAPTKI
-152 SGEATMPKNDD
+152 TKDT
-163 WTFEYNF
+163 WFFEFDFN
-170 TVTDDATGIAQ
+170 VQSDATGSAQ
-181 FFFPGS
+181 LFIPETVFMD
-187 CFVTPD
+187 VND
-193 EDTWDNPSCFARCD
+193 DLTWDNPLLFSKVAD
-207 DSNEGGN
+207 EDAGGD
-214 MANNTDE
+214 MVPPSLTDCTE
-221 CYDFQIYYETYDQ
+221 WQIQWELFDQ

-277 QPSAVTASGG
+277 QPSAVTAPGG

-355 VTVNEGDAVNAPVP
+355 VTVNEGEAVNAPVP
-369 TRVGYEFKGWALST
+369 TRVGHEFKGWALST

-560 IIAPEYT
+560 IIAPDYT

-658 SYTVTWNVNGEKVG
+658 NYTVTWNVNGEKVG

-688 APAGYN
+688 APTGYT

-708 DITVNGTTTA
+708 NITVNGTTTA

-739 GQPIADFNYDAPVGS
+739 GQPIADYNYQAPVGS

-769 ENLVINATLSADIH
+769 ENLVINGTLRADIH

-880 WGDIPSAMPDNDNL
+880 WGDIPSAMPDDDNL

-926 GTAPTAKEA
+926 GTAPTAKDA

-982 WTVTYEDAIDAITAD
+982 WTVTYEDAIDAITAN

-1126 TTTDVKYGE
+1126 TTTMVKYGE

-1181 VNGEKVGETVV
+1181 VNGEIVGTTTVTF
-1192 SYGDAI
+1192 GEAI

-1317 EALAAPE
+1317 EALAAPA

-1339 ETMPA
+1339 ATMPA

-1366 GEIIGTT
+1366 GEIVGTT

-1398 DKPETMPA
+1398 DKPDTMPA
-1406 DDALVINGTT
+1406 DDALVINGTNI
-1416 TPKTYTVTWKVG
+1416 
-1428 DDFTTTT
+1428 
-1435 EVRYGEA
+1435 
-1442 LAAPE
+1442 
-1447 YTPAAGYDFE
+1447 
-1457 WVDVPET
+1457 
-1464 MPANDAL
+1464 AN
-1471 VISGKLTAK
+1471 K
-1480 TYTVTWKVNGEII
+1480 
-1493 GTTTETFGEAIA
+1493 
-1505 DYAYTAPTGY
+1505 
-1515 TFSGWTDKPETMPAD
+1515 
-1530 DALVINGTT
+1530 
-1539 TANTYTVKFV
+1539 YTVKFV

-1582 WIDDDGEAFTGKVPA
+1582 WVDGDGEAFTGKVPA
-1597 KNVTYKPTIVSDDN
+1597 KNVTYRPHIVSNDN
-1611 VPYAIEIYLESVDG
+1611 VPYAIEIYLENVDG

-1641 SVSAVAGEVTGFTFN
+1641 SVSAVAGEVSGFTFN

-1663 ATVAGDGSTKLVLK
+1663 AIIAGDGSTKLVLK

-1709 GMEFVGWVDAQG
+1709 GMKFVGWVDAQG

-1925 GTRIKLYDNV
+1925 GTVIELYDNV
-1935 TGELLETYYV
+1935 TGQLLETYYV
-1945 VIFGDLNGDSSV
+1945 VIFGDLNGDSSI
-1957 NAVDYSIAI
+1957 NAVDYSIAS

-1975 SCKQIYV
+1975 SRKQTYV

-1992 KVYMAMAADLNG
+1992 KVYMAMAADLNR
-2004 DGKVNSSDASD
+2004 DGKINSNDAAE
-2015 INGRALLRND
+2015 INGRALLRHD

>member
-1 MKILKRTVSIALA
+1 MKVMKRSLSVVLA
-14 FLMIFGSMSVL
+14 FLMIFGSMSIL
-25 ASATLGDGNRN
+25 ASAALNDGTR
-36 SATFDTKF
+36 STISYDTKF
-44 YRNNGTEWV
+44 YRYNGSEWV

-62 DIKVRVKL
+62 SIKVRAFLK
-70 NTDFVVGSSTL
+70 TDFVLGTGNS
-81 FWLFSKNNIK
+81 FWLFSKKNIK
-91 FNPTGYAVG
+91 INTTGYASG
-100 GAPGFYVAETNISAK
+100 GAEDWYTQTVNVPQEGI
-115 GDFTCLDSS
+115 FTCMETGPIGDLMVDP
-124 AYGYNLIEYGYLPE
+124 EYGYLPAD
-138 GTFDTYGYLHLQLI
+138 TFDTYGYLLATQI
-152 SGEATMPKNDD
+152 SGNVGKLVKDD
-163 WTFEYNF
+163 WSYEFDF
-170 TVTDDATGIAQ
+170 TVTDDATGNAQ
-181 FFFPGS
+181 FFIPVS
-187 CFVTPD
+187 CAVINDDDLTY
-193 EDTWDNPSCFARCD
+193 DNPIYFARYPD
-207 DSNEGGN
+207 ASEGATLDTKEG
-214 MANNTDE
+214 ME
-221 CYDFQIYYETYDQ
+221 LSYDWRIQIETYDQ

-277 QPSAVTASGG
+277 QPAAVTAPGG

-300 ATATAENC
+300 ATATAADC

-318 DVDTYNALYE
+318 AVDTYNALYE

-335 NFTFDPNG
+335 NFTFNPNG

-355 VTVNEGDAVNAPVP
+355 VTVNEGEAVNAPVP

-389 DDVQTLPEAA
+389 DDVQALPEAA

-516 DIPETMPA
+516 GIPETMPA

-539 TVTWTVNGVAFTTT
+539 KVTWTVDGKEFTTT
-553 TVSFGDA
+553 TVKYGDA
-560 IIAPEYT
+560 IIAPDYT

-637 TDKPETMPASDITVN
+637 TDKPATMPASDITVN

-683 DYEYA
+683 DYEYS

-769 ENLVINATLSADIH
+769 ENLVINGTLRADIH

-849 INGEYYE
+849 INGEYYN

-880 WGDIPSAMPDNDNL
+880 WGDIPSAMPDDDNL

-935 PTLKGKTF
+935 PTLKGKRF
-943 VDWDGD
+943 VDWDSD

-982 WTVTYEDAIDAITAD
+982 WTVTYEDAIDAITEA

-1100 ESDDEFIGQWDIN
+1100 ESNDEFIGQWDIN

-1126 TTTDVKYGE
+1126 TTTMVKYGE

-1181 VNGEKVGETVV
+1181 VNGE
-1192 SYGDAI
+1192 
-1198 ADYEYTAPA
+1198 
-1207 GYTFG
+1207 
-1212 GWTDKPDTMP
+1212 
-1222 ANDIVVNGTTVANGY
+1222 IV
-1237 KVVWKVNGEKV
+1237 
-1248 GETVVSYGDA
+1248 
-1258 IADYDYTAPEGYEFS
+1258 
-1273 GWTDKPETMPDSEIV
+1273 
-1288 VNGTTTPKTYTV
+1288 
-1300 TWKVGDDFTTT
+1300 
-1311 TEVKYG
+1311 
-1317 EALAAPE
+1317 
-1324 YTPAAGYDFEWVDVP
+1324 
-1339 ETMPA
+1339 
-1344 NDALVISG
+1344 
-1352 KLTAKTYT
+1352 
-1360 VTWKVN
+1360 
-1366 GEIIGTT
+1366 GTT

-1406 DDALVINGTT
+1406 DDALVINGTNI
-1416 TPKTYTVTWKVG
+1416 
-1428 DDFTTTT
+1428 
-1435 EVRYGEA
+1435 
-1442 LAAPE
+1442 
-1447 YTPAAGYDFE
+1447 
-1457 WVDVPET
+1457 
-1464 MPANDAL
+1464 AN
-1471 VISGKLTAK
+1471 K
-1480 TYTVTWKVNGEII
+1480 
-1493 GTTTETFGEAIA
+1493 
-1505 DYAYTAPTGY
+1505 
-1515 TFSGWTDKPETMPAD
+1515 
-1530 DALVINGTT
+1530 
-1539 TANTYTVKFV
+1539 YTVKFV

-1556 SSDEFEFGSDITA
+1556 SSGEFEFGSDITA

-1582 WIDDDGEAFTGKVPA
+1582 WVDGDGEAFTGKVPA
-1597 KNVTYKPTIVSDDN
+1597 KNVTYKPNIVSNDN
-1611 VPYAIEIYLESVDG
+1611 VPYAIEIYLENVDG

-1641 SVSAVAGEVTGFTFN
+1641 SVSAVAGEVSGFTFN

-1663 ATVAGDGSTKLVLK
+1663 AIIAGDGSTKLVLK

-1682 YTATFDGVEYTVRYG
+1682 YTATFDGVEYTVSYG

-1709 GMEFVGWVDAQG
+1709 GMKFVGWVDAQG
-1721 NKAPATMPANDLAL
+1721 NKAPAAMPANDLAL
-1735 TSKWEAVEYTIT
+1735 TSKWEAIEYTIT

-1834 TNPPTKEF
+1834 TNSPTKEF

-1849 DVPAVMPANDIDI
+1849 DVPAAMPANDIDI

-1925 GTRIKLYDNV
+1925 GTVVELYDNV
-1935 TGELLETYYV
+1935 TGQLLETYYV
-1945 VIFGDLNGDSSV
+1945 VIFGDLNGDSRV
-1957 NAVDYSIAI
+1957 NATDVSLANDEVLSVTGWSLKQVYSNGVLVDNP
-1966 DEALYVTDW
+1966 D
-1975 SCKQIYV
+1975 
-1982 DGVRTDNANY
+1982 Y
-1992 KVYMAMAADLNG
+1992 KVYMTMAADLNG
-2004 DGKVNSSDASD
+2004 DGRIDSIDTSIISN
-2015 INGRALLRND
+2015 RALALTY
-2025 IDQVTGRPVRE
+2025 IDQVTGRATEA

>member
-1 MKILKRTVSIALA
+1 MKLMKRSVSVILA
-14 FLMIFGSMSVL
+14 FLMIFGSMTVL
-25 ASATLGDGNRN
+25 ASAALGDGQQNTA
-36 SATFDTKF
+36 SFDTKF
-44 YRNNGTEWV
+44 YRNVNGEWV

-62 DIKVRVKL
+62 ALKVRVKL
-70 NTDFVVGSSTL
+70 NTDFVMGASTV
-81 FWLFSKNNIK
+81 FWLYSKKNLVL
-91 FNPTGYAVG
+91 NPTGYTAG
-100 GAPGFYVAETNISAK
+100 GVTGSYNVNSNVTLK
-115 GDFTCLDSS
+115 GDFICMDSS
-124 AYGYNLIEYGYLPE
+124 DYGYRLIAAGYLPE
-138 GTFDTYGYLHLQLI
+138 GVFDNNGYIHLTLF
-152 SGEATMPKNDD
+152 SGTAMKLVKDE
-163 WTFEYNF
+163 WTFEYDFN
-170 TVTDDATGIAQ
+170 VKDDATGSAQ
-181 FFFPGS
+181 LYFPAS
-187 CFVTPD
+187 CLITPD
-193 EDTWDNPSCFARCD
+193 EDTWDNPSNFAMCD
-207 DSNEGGN
+207 DSNEGGD
-214 MANNTDE
+214 MAKYKYE
-221 CYDFQIYYETYDQ
+221 SYDLQMQLELNDQ

-277 QPSAVTASGG
+277 QPSAVTAPGG

-355 VTVNEGDAVNAPVP
+355 VTVNEGEAVNAPVP

-672 ETTVKFGDAIA
+672 ETTVKFGDAVA
-683 DYEYA
+683 DYAYA

-769 ENLVINATLSADIH
+769 ENLVINGTLRADIH

-880 WGDIPSAMPDNDNL
+880 WGDIPSAMPDDDNL

-1100 ESDDEFIGQWDIN
+1100 ESNDEFIGQWDIN

-1126 TTTDVKYGE
+1126 TTTEVKYGE

-1181 VNGEKVGETVV
+1181 VNGEIVGTTTVTF
-1192 SYGDAI
+1192 GEAI

-1258 IADYDYTAPEGYEFS
+1258 ITDYDYTAPEGYEFS

-1311 TEVKYG
+1311 TEVRYG
-1317 EALAAPE
+1317 EALEAPA

-1406 DDALVINGTT
+1406 DDALVINGTN
-1416 TPKTYTVTWKVG
+1416 V
-1428 DDFTTTT
+1428 
-1435 EVRYGEA
+1435 
-1442 LAAPE
+1442 
-1447 YTPAAGYDFE
+1447 
-1457 WVDVPET
+1457 
-1464 MPANDAL
+1464 AN
-1471 VISGKLTAK
+1471 K
-1480 TYTVTWKVNGEII
+1480 
-1493 GTTTETFGEAIA
+1493 
-1505 DYAYTAPTGY
+1505 
-1515 TFSGWTDKPETMPAD
+1515 
-1530 DALVINGTT
+1530 
-1539 TANTYTVKFV
+1539 YTVKFV

-1569 PTITVP
+1569 PTINVP
-1575 DGMTLVG
+1575 EGMTLVG
-1582 WIDDDGEAFTGKVPA
+1582 WVDGDGEAFTGKVPA
-1597 KNVTYKPTIVSDDN
+1597 KDVTYKPTIVSDDN

-1635 TGTTGQ
+1635 IGTTGQ

-1709 GMEFVGWVDAQG
+1709 GMEFVGWVDTQG

-1762 DTVIAPADPV
+1762 DAVIAPADPV

-1925 GTRIKLYDNV
+1925 GTVVELYDNV
-1935 TGELLETYYV
+1935 TGQLLETYYV
-1945 VIFGDLNGDSSV
+1945 VIFGDLNGDSRV
-1957 NAVDYSIAI
+1957 NATDVSLANDEVLSVTGWSLKQVYSNGVLVDNP
-1966 DEALYVTDW
+1966 D
-1975 SCKQIYV
+1975 
-1982 DGVRTDNANY
+1982 Y
-1992 KVYMAMAADLNG
+1992 KVYMTMAADLNG
-2004 DGKVNSSDASD
+2004 DGRIDSIDTSIISNRALALTYIDQAT
-2015 INGRALLRND
+2015 GRA
-2025 IDQVTGRPVRE
+2025 TEA

>member
-277 QPSAVTASGG
+277 QPAAVTAPGG

-300 ATATAENC
+300 ATATAADC

-318 DVDTYNALYE
+318 AVDTYNALYE

-355 VTVNEGDAVNAPVP
+355 VTVNEGEAVNAPVP

-428 SVAYG
+428 PVAYG

-516 DIPETMPA
+516 GIPETMPA

-539 TVTWTVNGVAFTTT
+539 TVTWTVDGKEFTTT
-553 TVSFGDA
+553 TVKYGDA
-560 IIAPEYT
+560 IIAPDYT

-616 FGDAIADYA
+616 FGDAIADY
-625 FDAPEGYEFSGW
+625 
-637 TDKPETMPASDITVN
+637 
-652 GTTTAK
+652 
-658 SYTVTWNVNGEKVG
+658 
-672 ETTVKFGDAIA
+672 
-683 DYEYA
+683 EYA

-708 DITVNGTTTA
+708 NITVNGTTTA

-739 GQPIADFNYDAPVGS
+739 GQPIADYNYQAPVGS
-754 TFSGWLDKPETMPDN
+754 TFGGWLDKPETMPDN
-769 ENLVINATLSADIH
+769 ENLVINGTLRADIH

-792 VIATTNAVY
+792 VIATTSAVY

-880 WGDIPSAMPDNDNL
+880 WGDIPSAMPDDDNL

-935 PTLKGKTF
+935 PTLKGKRF
-943 VDWDGD
+943 VDWDSD

-982 WTVTYEDAIDAITAD
+982 WTVTYEDAIDAITEA

-1100 ESDDEFIGQWDIN
+1100 ESNDEFIGQWDIN

-1126 TTTDVKYGE
+1126 TTTMVKYGE

-1181 VNGEKVGETVV
+1181 VNGE
-1192 SYGDAI
+1192 
-1198 ADYEYTAPA
+1198 
-1207 GYTFG
+1207 
-1212 GWTDKPDTMP
+1212 
-1222 ANDIVVNGTTVANGY
+1222 IV
-1237 KVVWKVNGEKV
+1237 
-1248 GETVVSYGDA
+1248 
-1258 IADYDYTAPEGYEFS
+1258 
-1273 GWTDKPETMPDSEIV
+1273 
-1288 VNGTTTPKTYTV
+1288 
-1300 TWKVGDDFTTT
+1300 
-1311 TEVKYG
+1311 
-1317 EALAAPE
+1317 
-1324 YTPAAGYDFEWVDVP
+1324 
-1339 ETMPA
+1339 
-1344 NDALVISG
+1344 
-1352 KLTAKTYT
+1352 
-1360 VTWKVN
+1360 
-1366 GEIIGTT
+1366 GTT

-1406 DDALVINGTT
+1406 DDALVINGTNI
-1416 TPKTYTVTWKVG
+1416 
-1428 DDFTTTT
+1428 
-1435 EVRYGEA
+1435 
-1442 LAAPE
+1442 
-1447 YTPAAGYDFE
+1447 
-1457 WVDVPET
+1457 
-1464 MPANDAL
+1464 AN
-1471 VISGKLTAK
+1471 K
-1480 TYTVTWKVNGEII
+1480 
-1493 GTTTETFGEAIA
+1493 
-1505 DYAYTAPTGY
+1505 
-1515 TFSGWTDKPETMPAD
+1515 
-1530 DALVINGTT
+1530 
-1539 TANTYTVKFV
+1539 YTVKFV

-1556 SSDEFEFGSDITA
+1556 SSGEFEFGSDITA

-1582 WIDDDGEAFTGKVPA
+1582 WVDGDGEAFTGKVPA
-1597 KNVTYKPTIVSDDN
+1597 KNVTYKPNIVSDDN
-1611 VPYAIEIYLESVDG
+1611 VPYAIEIYLENVDG

-1641 SVSAVAGEVTGFTFN
+1641 SVSAVAGEVSGFTFN

-1663 ATVAGDGSTKLVLK
+1663 AIIAGDGSTKLVLK

-1709 GMEFVGWVDAQG
+1709 GMKFVGWVDAQG

-1735 TSKWEAVEYTIT
+1735 TSKWEAIEYTIT

-1834 TNPPTKEF
+1834 TNSPTKEF

-1849 DVPAVMPANDIDI
+1849 DVPAAMPANDIDI

-1925 GTRIKLYDNV
+1925 GTVIELYDNV
-1935 TGELLETYYV
+1935 TGQLLETYYV
-1945 VIFGDLNGDSSV
+1945 VIFGDLNGDSRV
-1957 NAVDYSIAI
+1957 NATDVSLANDEVLSVTGWSLKQVYSNGVLVDNP
-1966 DEALYVTDW
+1966 D
-1975 SCKQIYV
+1975 
-1982 DGVRTDNANY
+1982 Y
-1992 KVYMAMAADLNG
+1992 KVYMTMAADLNG
-2004 DGKVNSSDASD
+2004 DGRIDSIDTSIISN
-2015 INGRALLRND
+2015 RALALAY
-2025 IDQVTGRPVRE
+2025 IDQVTGRATEA

>member
-1 MKILKRTVSIALA
+1 MKSLKRIVSVTLV
-14 FLMIFGSMSVL
+14 LLLLLGSMSVL
-25 ASATLGDGNRN
+25 GSATFNDGKGTTV
-36 SATFDTKF
+36 SFDTKF
-44 YRNNGTEWV
+44 YRYNGTEWV
-53 ETTKAARGE
+53 RTTKAARGE
-62 DIKVRVKL
+62 EIKIRV
-70 NTDFVVGSSTL
+70 NINSDFVMSTATF
-81 FWLFSKNNIK
+81 FWLFNKHNIK
-91 FNPTGYAVG
+91 FDASKHEPTGTDYKGVTNVIAQG
-100 GAPGFYVAETNISAK
+100 IFFSTETGPIA
-115 GDFTCLDSS
+115 DLMM
-124 AYGYNLIEYGYLPE
+124 EYGYLPA
-138 GTFDTYGYLHLQLI
+138 DTYDNYGYLFYKQE
-152 SGEATMPKNDD
+152 SGLATKFNTKD
-163 WTFEYNF
+163 WSLEFSYI
-170 TVTDDATGIAQ
+170 VADDAEGSAQ
-181 FFFPGS
+181 FFAPEK
-187 CFVTPD
+187 CFTDPD
-193 EDTWDNPSCFARCD
+193 DDYSWDNPIIIGKVSDEREGQNIAGNYPEFQ
-207 DSNEGGN
+207 DSVDWKIQPEL
-214 MANNTDE
+214 
-221 CYDFQIYYETYDQ
+221 YDQ

-277 QPSAVTASGG
+277 QPAAVTAPGG

-300 ATATAENC
+300 ATATAADC

-318 DVDTYNALYE
+318 AVDTYNALYE

-335 NFTFDPNG
+335 NFTFNPNG

-355 VTVNEGDAVNAPVP
+355 VTVNEGEAVNAPVP

-389 DDVQTLPEAA
+389 DDVQALPEAA

-516 DIPETMPA
+516 GIPETMPA

-539 TVTWTVNGVAFTTT
+539 KVTWTVDGKEFTTT
-553 TVSFGDA
+553 TVKYGDA
-560 IIAPEYT
+560 IIAPDYT

-625 FDAPEGYEFSGW
+625 FDTPEGYEFSGW
-637 TDKPETMPASDITVN
+637 TDKPATMPASDITVN

-688 APAGYN
+688 APAGCN

-708 DITVNGTTTA
+708 NITVNGTTTA

-739 GQPIADFNYDAPVGS
+739 GQPIADYNYQAPVGS
-754 TFSGWLDKPETMPDN
+754 TFGGWLDKPETMPDN
-769 ENLVINATLSADIH
+769 ENLVINGTLRADIH

-849 INGEYYE
+849 INGEYYN

-880 WGDIPSAMPDNDNL
+880 WGDIPSAMPDDDNL

-935 PTLKGKTF
+935 PTLKGKRF
-943 VDWDGD
+943 VDWDSD

-982 WTVTYEDAIDAITAD
+982 WTVTYEDAIDAITEA

-1044 INVYHIVFYKSEA
+1044 INIYHIVFYKSEA

-1100 ESDDEFIGQWDIN
+1100 ESNDEFIGQWDIN
-1113 TYTVTWK
+1113 TYKVTWNVNGAK
-1120 VGDDFT
+1120 VGET
-1126 TTTDVKYGE
+1126 EVKYGE
-1135 ALVAPEYTPAAGYDF
+1135 AIADFEYTAPEGYTFSGWTDKP
-1150 EWVDVPATMPA
+1150 ETMPA
-1161 NDALVISGK
+1161 SNITVNGTTVAN
-1170 LTAKTY
+1170 TY
-1176 TVTWK
+1176 KVTWN
-1181 VNGEKVGETVV
+1181 VNGAKVGETEVK
-1192 SYGDAI
+1192 YGEAI
-1198 ADYEYTAPA
+1198 ADFEYTAPA

-1273 GWTDKPETMPDSEIV
+1273 GWTDKPETMPANEIV

-1317 EALAAPE
+1317 EALAAPA

-1339 ETMPA
+1339 ATMPA

-1366 GEIIGTT
+1366 GEIVGTT

-1398 DKPETMPA
+1398 DKPDTMPA
-1406 DDALVINGTT
+1406 DDALVINGTNI
-1416 TPKTYTVTWKVG
+1416 
-1428 DDFTTTT
+1428 
-1435 EVRYGEA
+1435 
-1442 LAAPE
+1442 
-1447 YTPAAGYDFE
+1447 
-1457 WVDVPET
+1457 
-1464 MPANDAL
+1464 AN
-1471 VISGKLTAK
+1471 K
-1480 TYTVTWKVNGEII
+1480 
-1493 GTTTETFGEAIA
+1493 
-1505 DYAYTAPTGY
+1505 
-1515 TFSGWTDKPETMPAD
+1515 
-1530 DALVINGTT
+1530 
-1539 TANTYTVKFV
+1539 YTVKFV

-1556 SSDEFEFGSDITA
+1556 SSGEFEFGSDITA
-1569 PTITVP
+1569 PSITVP

-1582 WIDDDGEAFTGKVPA
+1582 WVDGDGEAFTGKVPA
-1597 KNVTYKPTIVSDDN
+1597 KNVTYKPNIVSNDN
-1611 VPYAIEIYLESVDG
+1611 VPYAIEIYLENVDG

-1641 SVSAVAGEVTGFTFN
+1641 SVSAVAGEVSGFTFN

-1663 ATVAGDGSTKLVLK
+1663 AIIAGDGSTKLVLK

-1735 TSKWEAVEYTIT
+1735 TSKWEAIEYTIT

-1834 TNPPTKEF
+1834 TNSPTKEF

-1849 DVPAVMPANDIDI
+1849 DVPAAMPANDIDI

-1925 GTRIKLYDNV
+1925 GTVIELYDNV
-1935 TGELLETYYV
+1935 TGQLLETYYV
-1945 VIFGDLNGDSSV
+1945 VIFGDLNGDSRV
-1957 NAVDYSIAI
+1957 NATDVSLANDEVLSVTGWSLKQVYSNGVLVDNP
-1966 DEALYVTDW
+1966 D
-1975 SCKQIYV
+1975 
-1982 DGVRTDNANY
+1982 Y
-1992 KVYMAMAADLNG
+1992 KVYMTMAADLNG
-2004 DGKVNSSDASD
+2004 DGRIDSIDTSIISN
-2015 INGRALLRND
+2015 RALALTY
-2025 IDQVTGRPVRE
+2025 IDQVTGRATEA

>member
-1 MKILKRTVSIALA
+1 MKLLKRSVSIALA
-14 FLMIFGSMSVL
+14 FLMILGSMSVI
-25 ASATLGDGNRN
+25 ASATLNDGKQ
-36 SATFDTKF
+36 TTLVFDTKF
-44 YRNNGTEWV
+44 YRNDGTDWV
-53 ETTKAARGE
+53 ETTKAARG
-62 DIKVRVKL
+62 DVIRVKV
-70 NTDFVVGSSTL
+70 NIKSDFVVGDSTF
-81 FWLFSKNNIK
+81 FWLYTKNNLL
-91 FNPTGYAVG
+91 FNPNGYEEDAAEHYYKAKTNTSTISSIGIFKCLETGPY
-100 GAPGFYVAETNISAK
+100 
-115 GDFTCLDSS
+115 GDLMV
-124 AYGYNLIEYGYLPE
+124 EYGYLPAE
-138 GTFDTYGYLHLQLI
+138 TFDTYGDVFYQQNGG
-152 SGEATMPKNDD
+152 SVSTWKSDD
-163 WTFEYNF
+163 WTFEFQF
-170 TVTDDATGIAQ
+170 TVRDDATGEAK
-181 FFFPGS
+181 FFVPES
-187 CFVTPD
+187 CFVID
-193 EDTWDNPSCFARCD
+193 EDDLTWENPLLIGRYP
-207 DSNEGGN
+207 DSEEGGR
-214 MANNTDE
+214 MATAKGYADCTEWRIQPELN
-221 CYDFQIYYETYDQ
+221 DQ

-277 QPSAVTASGG
+277 QPAAVTAPGG

-300 ATATAENC
+300 ATATAADC

-355 VTVNEGDAVNAPVP
+355 VTVNEGEAVNAPVP

-389 DDVQTLPEAA
+389 DDVQTLPETA

-428 SVAYG
+428 PVAYG

-516 DIPETMPA
+516 GIPETMPA

-539 TVTWTVNGVAFTTT
+539 TVTWTVDGKEFTTT
-553 TVSFGDA
+553 TVKYGDA
-560 IIAPEYT
+560 IIAPDYT

-637 TDKPETMPASDITVN
+637 TDKPATMPASDITVN

-708 DITVNGTTTA
+708 NITVNGTTTA

-739 GQPIADFNYDAPVGS
+739 GQPIADYNYQAPVGS

-769 ENLVINATLSADIH
+769 ENLVINGTLRADIH

-849 INGEYYE
+849 INGEYYN

-880 WGDIPSAMPDNDNL
+880 WGDIPSAMPDDDNL

-935 PTLKGKTF
+935 PTLKGKRF
-943 VDWDGD
+943 VDWDSD

-982 WTVTYEDAIDAITAD
+982 WTVTYEDAIDAITEA

-1012 NGAAVTFPTTV
+1012 NGAVVTFPTTV

-1100 ESDDEFIGQWDIN
+1100 ESNDEFIGQWDIN

-1126 TTTDVKYGE
+1126 TTTMVKYGE
-1135 ALVAPEYTPAAGYDF
+1135 ALAAPEYTPAAGYDF

-1181 VNGEKVGETVV
+1181 VNGEIVGTTTVTF
-1192 SYGDAI
+1192 GEAI

-1248 GETVVSYGDA
+1248 GETVVSYGEA

-1317 EALAAPE
+1317 EALAAPA

-1339 ETMPA
+1339 ATMPA

-1366 GEIIGTT
+1366 GEIVGTT

-1406 DDALVINGTT
+1406 DDALVINGTNI
-1416 TPKTYTVTWKVG
+1416 
-1428 DDFTTTT
+1428 
-1435 EVRYGEA
+1435 
-1442 LAAPE
+1442 
-1447 YTPAAGYDFE
+1447 
-1457 WVDVPET
+1457 
-1464 MPANDAL
+1464 AN
-1471 VISGKLTAK
+1471 K
-1480 TYTVTWKVNGEII
+1480 
-1493 GTTTETFGEAIA
+1493 
-1505 DYAYTAPTGY
+1505 
-1515 TFSGWTDKPETMPAD
+1515 
-1530 DALVINGTT
+1530 
-1539 TANTYTVKFV
+1539 YTVKFV

-1556 SSDEFEFGSDITA
+1556 SSGEFEFGSDITA

-1582 WIDDDGEAFTGKVPA
+1582 WVDGDGEAFTGKVPA
-1597 KNVTYKPTIVSDDN
+1597 KNVTYKPNIVSDDN
-1611 VPYAIEIYLESVDG
+1611 VPYAIEIYLENVDG

-1641 SVSAVAGEVTGFTFN
+1641 SVSAVAGEVSGFTFN

-1663 ATVAGDGSTKLVLK
+1663 AIIAGDGSTKLVLK

-1709 GMEFVGWVDAQG
+1709 GMKFVGWVDAQG

-1735 TSKWEAVEYTIT
+1735 TSKWEAIEYTIT

-1834 TNPPTKEF
+1834 TKEPTKEF

-1849 DVPAVMPANDIDI
+1849 DVPAAMPANDIDI

-1925 GTRIKLYDNV
+1925 GTVIELYDNV
-1935 TGELLETYYV
+1935 TGQLLETYYV
-1945 VIFGDLNGDSSV
+1945 VIFGDLNGDSRV
-1957 NAVDYSIAI
+1957 NATDVSLANDEVLSVTGWSLKQVYSNGVLVDNP
-1966 DEALYVTDW
+1966 D
-1975 SCKQIYV
+1975 
-1982 DGVRTDNANY
+1982 Y
-1992 KVYMAMAADLNG
+1992 KVYMTMAADLNG
-2004 DGKVNSSDASD
+2004 DGRIDSIDTSIISN
-2015 INGRALLRND
+2015 RALALTY
-2025 IDQVTGRPVRE
+2025 IDQVTGRATEA

>member
-1 MKILKRTVSIALA
+1 MKSLKRIVSVTLV
-14 FLMIFGSMSVL
+14 LLLLLGSMSVL
-25 ASATLGDGNRN
+25 GSATFNDGKGTTV
-36 SATFDTKF
+36 SFDTKF
-44 YRNNGTEWV
+44 YRYNGTEWV
-53 ETTKAARGE
+53 RTTKAARGE
-62 DIKVRVKL
+62 EIKIRV
-70 NTDFVVGSSTL
+70 NINSDFVMSTATF
-81 FWLFSKNNIK
+81 FWLFNKHNIK
-91 FNPTGYAVG
+91 FDASKHEPTGTDYKGVTNVIAQG
-100 GAPGFYVAETNISAK
+100 IFFSTETGPIA
-115 GDFTCLDSS
+115 DLMM
-124 AYGYNLIEYGYLPE
+124 EYGYLPA
-138 GTFDTYGYLHLQLI
+138 DTYDNYGYLFYKQE
-152 SGEATMPKNDD
+152 SGLATKFNTKD
-163 WTFEYNF
+163 WSLEFSYI
-170 TVTDDATGIAQ
+170 VADDAEGSAQ
-181 FFFPGS
+181 FFAPEK
-187 CFVTPD
+187 CFTDPD
-193 EDTWDNPSCFARCD
+193 DDYSWDNPIIIGKVSDEREGQNIAGNYPEFQ
-207 DSNEGGN
+207 DSVDWKIQPEL
-214 MANNTDE
+214 
-221 CYDFQIYYETYDQ
+221 YDQ

-277 QPSAVTASGG
+277 QPAAVTAPGG

-300 ATATAENC
+300 ATATAADC

-318 DVDTYNALYE
+318 AVDTYNALYE

-335 NFTFDPNG
+335 NFTFNPNG

-355 VTVNEGDAVNAPVP
+355 VTVNEGEAVNAPVP

-389 DDVQTLPEAA
+389 DDVQALPEAA

-516 DIPETMPA
+516 GIPETMPA

-539 TVTWTVNGVAFTTT
+539 KVTWTVDGKEFTTT
-553 TVSFGDA
+553 TVKYGDA
-560 IIAPEYT
+560 IIAPDYT

-637 TDKPETMPASDITVN
+637 TDKPATMPASDITVN

-688 APAGYN
+688 APAGCN

-708 DITVNGTTTA
+708 NITVNGTTTA

-739 GQPIADFNYDAPVGS
+739 GQPIADYNYQAPVGS
-754 TFSGWLDKPETMPDN
+754 TFGGWLDKPETMPDN
-769 ENLVINATLSADIH
+769 ENLVINGTLRADIH

-849 INGEYYE
+849 INGEYYN

-880 WGDIPSAMPDNDNL
+880 WGDIPSAMPDDDNL

-935 PTLKGKTF
+935 PTLKGKRF
-943 VDWDGD
+943 VDWDSD

-982 WTVTYEDAIDAITAD
+982 WTVTYEDAIDAITEA

-1044 INVYHIVFYKSEA
+1044 INIYHIVFYKSEA

-1100 ESDDEFIGQWDIN
+1100 ESNDEFIGQWDIN
-1113 TYTVTWK
+1113 TYKVTWNVNGAK
-1120 VGDDFT
+1120 VGET
-1126 TTTDVKYGE
+1126 EVKYGE
-1135 ALVAPEYTPAAGYDF
+1135 AIADFEYTAPEGYTFSGWTDKP
-1150 EWVDVPATMPA
+1150 ETMPA
-1161 NDALVISGK
+1161 SNITVNGTTVAN
-1170 LTAKTY
+1170 TY
-1176 TVTWK
+1176 KVTWN
-1181 VNGEKVGETVV
+1181 VNGAKVGETEVK
-1192 SYGDAI
+1192 YGEAI
-1198 ADYEYTAPA
+1198 ADFEYTAPA

-1273 GWTDKPETMPDSEIV
+1273 GWTDKPETMPANEIV

-1317 EALAAPE
+1317 EALAAPA

-1339 ETMPA
+1339 ATMPA

-1366 GEIIGTT
+1366 GEIVGTT

-1398 DKPETMPA
+1398 DKPDTMPA
-1406 DDALVINGTT
+1406 DDALVINGTNI
-1416 TPKTYTVTWKVG
+1416 
-1428 DDFTTTT
+1428 
-1435 EVRYGEA
+1435 
-1442 LAAPE
+1442 
-1447 YTPAAGYDFE
+1447 
-1457 WVDVPET
+1457 
-1464 MPANDAL
+1464 AN
-1471 VISGKLTAK
+1471 K
-1480 TYTVTWKVNGEII
+1480 
-1493 GTTTETFGEAIA
+1493 
-1505 DYAYTAPTGY
+1505 
-1515 TFSGWTDKPETMPAD
+1515 
-1530 DALVINGTT
+1530 
-1539 TANTYTVKFV
+1539 YTVKFV

-1556 SSDEFEFGSDITA
+1556 SSGEFEFGSDITA
-1569 PTITVP
+1569 PSITVP

-1582 WIDDDGEAFTGKVPA
+1582 WVDGDGEAFTGKVPA
-1597 KNVTYKPTIVSDDN
+1597 KNVTYKPNIVSNDN
-1611 VPYAIEIYLESVDG
+1611 VPYAIEIYLENVDG

-1641 SVSAVAGEVTGFTFN
+1641 SVSAVAGEVSGFTFN

-1663 ATVAGDGSTKLVLK
+1663 AIIAGDGSTKLVLK

-1735 TSKWEAVEYTIT
+1735 TSKWEAIEYTIT

-1834 TNPPTKEF
+1834 TNSPTKEF

-1849 DVPAVMPANDIDI
+1849 DVPAAMPANDIDI

-1925 GTRIKLYDNV
+1925 GTVIELYDNV
-1935 TGELLETYYV
+1935 TGQLLETYYV
-1945 VIFGDLNGDSSV
+1945 VIFGDLNGDSRV
-1957 NAVDYSIAI
+1957 NATDVSLANDEVLSVTGWSLKQVYSNGVLVDNP
-1966 DEALYVTDW
+1966 D
-1975 SCKQIYV
+1975 
-1982 DGVRTDNANY
+1982 Y
-1992 KVYMAMAADLNG
+1992 KVYMTMAADLNG
-2004 DGKVNSSDASD
+2004 DGRIDSIDTSIICN
-2015 INGRALLRND
+2015 RALALTY
-2025 IDQVTGRPVRE
+2025 IDQVTGRATEA